1 MRIPPNLIADGDEH
15 ITPAQ
20 LTLVALSQES
30 IDALVTKVEGGAA
43 NVQDIYP
50 LAPLQEGILFHHLM
64 SGESDPYVLSGVL
77 AFRGREVM
85 ERFVSALQQVIDR
98 HDILRTGFFWEGLE
112 QPVQVVQRRATLPVS
127 VVELDAG
134 EGDIVRQLEARF
146 DSRGYRMDVSRAPL
160 MHVHAACD
168 GEHERWVARVLF
180 HHLSIDHTTLERV
193 IEEARAIGQGRVE
206 DLPRPAPFRN
216 FVAQARLG
224 VSEADHEAYFRA
236 KLGDI
241 DEPTAPFGLLSVQ
254 GDGREIAEAARTLK
268 PELSGAL
275 RGHARRLGV
284 SAASMMHVAWGL
296 VLSRTTGRQDV
307 VFGTVLFGRM
317 QGGAQSDRALGL
329 FINTLPVRMRV
340 AQTGVEASVKGT
352 HAQLAEL
359 MRHEHAPLVLA
370 QRCSGV
376 PAQTPLFTSLLN
388 YRYSKPKVAAAH
400 IADGIELL
408 DGHERTSYPLSVTV
422 DDHERDFTIVAK
434 VCERIG
440 PQRVCELM
448 ELALEQLTRALS
460 ANPGGE
466 LAELDVLPAAERT
479 QVLHGW
485 NETGRAYAR
494 DACLHQLFEAQV
506 SRTREAAAVICG
518 DETLSYT
525 DLDARANR
533 LAHYLR
539 GQGVGPDT
547 RVGLA
552 LGRGVEM
559 MTGLLAILK
568 AGGAYVPLDP
578 GYASERLRA
587 ILDDSRPAIVLADA
601 AGRTALDALAGAPP
615 IADLHADASRW
626 SALPSTPPRVE
637 GLTPRHLAYV
647 IYTSGSTGQPKG
659 VMVEHASVVNLWR
672 ALDEAIYR
680 THPSARRVSLNASI
694 AFDSLVKQWVQLLSG
709 RTLVVVP
716 EPVRFD
722 GRRLLDAIGRDRI
735 DVFDCTPSQLA
746 LIEGARGPED
756 EAYPQ
761 VTLVG
766 GEAIGEGM
774 WSELASAS
782 SRTYYNVYGPTE
794 CTVDATLARI
804 TAEHAPHIGG
814 PLANVRAYVLNERL
828 SPAPV
833 GVRGELYIGGAGV
846 ARGYLN
852 RPELTRERF
861 IDDPFVAGGRLYK
874 TGDLARWRTDGSLE
888 YLGRNDFQVKIR
900 GFRIELGEIEAQLA
914 KVTGVR
920 EVVVLARDSAAAV
933 HDSATEHA
941 TPNALSPSLETS
953 TATAAATA
961 TATATEKRL
970 VAYYTGDADVAA
982 LRAQAAQHLPSYMVP
997 SAYVRLDAWPLTP
1010 NGKLDRR
1017 ALPAPADDAYA
1028 RAEYEAPRGAKE
1040 EALAEIWRELLHVER
1055 VSRHDNFFELG
1066 GHSLLAVQLVSRLR
1080 QALSVEVALGTVF
1093 DAPVLSALAERLEA
1107 ENTAVL
1113 PPIPLAPRDGR
1124 IALSLAQQRL
1134 WFLTQLEGVS
1144 EAYHMSGAVRLD
1156 GPLNR
1161 EVLQRALNRIVM
1173 RHEALRTC
1181 FAREEGEPIQVIQP
1195 HADLTVS
1202 YHDLREA
1209 KSIRHEAENR
1219 EQRAKDLSQAHA
1231 SAPFDLS
1238 RDLPVRVLLLQLADE
1253 AHVVQVV
1260 MHHIASDGWSVG
1272 VFLQELSALYGSFIA
1287 EQGDP
1292 LAPLPLQYADY
1303 AAWQRRWLA
1312 SGQLEKQGA
1321 FWQTNLSGA
1330 PTLLELPT
1338 DRPRPPKQSHAGA
1351 SVEVKLGAALSER
1364 VKRLSQR
1371 HGVTPYM
1378 TLLSSWAAVLS
1389 RLSGQEE
1396 VVIGSPVAG
1405 RNRTEVEALIGFFV
1419 NTLALRLDLSSEP
1432 TVGELLK
1439 RTKAQVLSAQ
1449 AHQDLP
1455 FDQVVERVKP
1465 PRSTAHPPLFQ
1476 VMFVWQNM
1484 PAGELTIPGLTI
1496 RAVETPLQT
1505 AQFELTLSLREAG
1518 DDIVGHL
1525 NYASALFDES
1535 TVRRYVTYWRR
1546 LLEGMTAG
1554 AADQTIVGLPLLD
1567 EAERKQVVY
1576 AWNATERDYPI
1587 EQCIHQLF
1595 EAQVDR
1601 KPEAIALTF
1610 EGQRLSYAEL
1620 NARANRLAHYLQ
1632 GRGVGPDRLVAL
1644 CAERGIEM
1652 VVGLLAI
1659 LKAGG
1664 AYVPLDPAYASDR
1677 LRGIVEDSQPALV
1690 LADAVGRAAL
1700 GELDGALPVIDLE
1713 TDALR
1718 WREMPATN
1726 PEVASQH
1733 VHHLAYVIY
1742 TSGSTG
1748 RPKGVMVEHAQ
1759 VVRLFG
1765 ATQAWFGF
1773 DERDVWTL
1781 FHSHGFDFSVWEMW
1795 GALLHGGRLVIVPTE
1810 VTRTPSAFFALLC
1823 AEGVTVLNQTPSAFQ
1838 ALMSAQ
1844 EEREEAAGNIER
1856 ANVVAHRLRYVI
1868 FGGEALEPRTL
1879 ASWYARHG
1887 ERTQLVNMYG
1897 ITETTVHVTYCALR
1911 AEDAMRLGASPIG
1924 VRIPDL
1930 QLYVL
1935 DARREPVPMG
1945 VTGELY
1951 VGGAGVA
1958 RGYLNRPELTRE
1970 RFIDDPFVAGG
1981 RLYKTG
1987 DLARWRTDGSLE
1999 YLGRNDFQVKIR
2011 GFRIE
2016 LGEIEAQLAKV
2027 TGVREVVVLARDSA
2041 AEMRDNA
2048 TPNAPMPKSSS
2059 ETEKRLV
2066 AYYTGDADVAA
2077 LRAQAAQHLPSYM
2090 VPSAYVRLDAWP
2102 LTPNGKLDR
2111 RALPAPADDAYA
2123 RAEYEA
2129 PQGAKEEALAAIWRE
2144 LLHVERVS
2152 RHDNFF
2158 ELGGHSLLAI
2168 GVIERMRREGLHT
2181 DVRSIFNAQTLSDLA
2196 ARAQTDDRSIQA
2208 PPNLIPARATR
2219 ITPDMLPLVALTQT
2233 QIDMLAV
2240 QVEGGAANIQD
2251 IYPLAPLQ
2259 EGMVFHHLLHA
2270 ESDAYMEAYFVGFRT
2285 RARLDRF
2292 LDALRMIVDRH
2303 DILRTGFFW
2312 EGLEQPVQIVQ
2323 RRVRLP
2329 IEFVDLDPA
2338 DGDVLR
2344 QLEARHDPR
2353 AHRLDI
2359 RRPALLSCHAAHDP
2373 AAGRWLLCV
2382 MAHHLAIDNTSLKL
2396 LVAEEQ
2402 AIEQGGFDALPPAP
2416 SFRNFIAQIASGVDR
2431 REHEAFFSAML
2442 GDIDSPTH
2450 PFGLQ
2455 DVQGDGREI
2464 AEFQQRLSP
2473 ELSKAIRVCTRRLG
2487 VSPASLMH
2495 LAWAMVLSRATGR
2508 REAVFGTV
2516 LFGRMQGGE
2525 RGMGMF
2531 INTLPIRIDVDE
2543 RYVAECLA
2551 HTHERVVQLIYHE
2564 HAPLALALRCS
2575 GLPARQALFSSLLN
2589 YRHSEQAAR
2598 PPRDD
2603 DDIQYLDGNERTNY
2617 PLTVSIDDLG
2627 EAFSVTVQAR
2637 HPASPERIRA
2647 FMETA
2652 LEQLVRALDGT
2663 SGIAAPGVVMPRIAV
2678 RDIDVLP
2685 SEERHRLLVE
2695 WNDTA
2700 ADYPQD
2706 QCLHRLFEAQ
2716 AARHPDTIALIADGE
2731 PVGYAELNRRAN
2743 RLARHLSA
2751 RGLQPDQRVA
2761 ICIDRGIDM
2770 VVAMLAVLK
2779 AGGAYVPLDPAYPSE
2794 RLDYLLRD
2802 CAPVALLTHARL
2814 GASMQTRIVLA
2825 LARLDT
2831 GCALIDLESD
2841 ADAWRHERDDDP
2853 PPSGLTPR
2861 HLAYVIYTSG
2871 STGQPKGVMVEHRS
2885 VCNLVAWH
2893 AGAFDV
2899 GTGCRSASVAGVAFD
2914 ATTWEVWAALCNGG
2928 CLSLAPGDAA
2938 SDPQALLRW
2947 WRAQELDVGFLVT
2960 PLAELAYA
2968 TGQSNA
2974 GMRTLLIGGDRLSRW
2989 PDSMPPGQMLVNNY
3003 GPTEATVVATSGR
3016 LQPGEATPPI
3026 GRPIANT
3033 RVYVLDAWL
3042 RPAPIGVAGELY
3054 IGGVQVARGY
3064 LNRPELTRERFIDDP
3079 FVAGGRLYKT
3089 GDLARWRTDGSLEY
3103 LGRNDFQVKI
3113 RGFRIEL
3120 GEIEAQ
3126 LAKVAGVR
3134 EVVVLARDSAAE
3146 VHDSATEHATPN
3158 ALSPSP
3164 ETSTATAAATA
3175 TATAT
3180 EKRLVAYYKGDADVA
3195 ALRAQAA
3202 QHLPSY
3208 MVPSAY
3214 VRLDAWPLTPNGKLD
3229 RRALPAP
3236 ADDAYARAEYEA
3248 PQGAKEEALAA
3259 IWRELLHV
3267 ERVSRHD
3274 NFFELGGHSLLAVQL
3289 VSRLR
3294 QALSVEVAL
3303 GTVFDAPVLSALAE
3317 RLEAEN
3323 TAVLPPIPL
3332 TPRDGRIALS
3342 LAQQRLWF
3350 LTQLEGVS
3358 EAYHMSGAVRLDGP
3372 LNREVLQRALNRI
3385 VMRHEALR
3393 TCFAR
3398 EEGEPI
3404 QVIQPHAD
3412 LTVSYHDLR
3421 EAKSIRHE
3429 AGNREQRA
3437 KDLSQAHASA
3447 PFDLSR
3453 DLPVRVLLLQLADEA
3468 HVVQVVMHHIASDG
3482 WSVGVFLQELSALYG
3497 SFIAEQGDPLA
3508 PLPLQY
3514 ADYAAWQRR
3523 WLASGQLEK
3532 QGAFWQTNLSGAP
3545 TLLELPTDRPRP
3557 PKQLHAGASVEVKL
3571 GAALS
3576 ERVKRLSQ
3584 RHGVTPY
3591 MTLLSSWAAVLS
3603 RLSGQEEVVI
3613 GSPVAG
3619 RNRTEVEPLIG
3630 FFVNTLAL
3638 RLDLSSEPTV
3648 GELLKR
3654 TKAQVLSAQAHQDL
3668 PFDQVVERVKPPRST
3683 AHPPLFQVM
3692 FVWQNAHEG
3701 SLQIPGL
3708 RLSTWG
3714 DPLTMAPFELTL
3726 AVREHQDD
3734 IACTLTYATSLFD
3747 RATVERYLGHWLRQ
3761 LDAMA
3766 TDADPVVTGLP
3777 LLGEAERAQ
3786 VLHGWN
3792 ETGRAYARDAC
3803 LHQLFEAQ
3811 VSRTRE
3817 AAAVICGDET
3827 LSYTDLDARAN
3838 RLAHYLRGQGV
3849 GPDTRVGLALGRGVE
3864 MMTGLLAI
3872 LKAGGAYVPLDPGYA
3887 SERLRAILDDSRP
3900 AIVLADAAG
3909 RTALDALAGAP
3920 PIADLHADAS
3930 RWSALPST
3938 PPRVEGLT
3946 PRHLAYVIYTSGST
3960 GQPKGVMVEHASV
3973 VNLWRAL
3980 DEAIYRTHPSARRV
3994 SLNASIAFD
4003 SLVKQWV
4010 QLLSG
4015 RTLVVVPEPVRF
4027 DGRRLLDAIG
4037 RDRIDVFDCTPSQL
4051 ALIEGARGPEDEAFP
4066 QVTLVGGEAI
4076 GEGMWSELA
4085 SASSRTY
4092 YNVYGPTECTVDATL
4107 ARITAEHAPH
4117 IGGPLANVR
4126 AYVLNERLSPAPVG
4140 VRGELYIGGAGVAR
4154 GYLNR
4159 PELTRERFID
4169 DPFVA
4174 GGRLYR
4180 TGDLARWRTD
4190 GSLEYLGRNDFQVK
4204 IRGFRIELGEIEA
4217 QLAKVTGVR
4226 EVVVLARDSASA
4238 VHDSATE
4245 HAAPDALSPSLE
4257 TSTATA
4263 AATATATATAT
4274 EKRLV
4279 AYYTGDA
4286 DVAALRAQAAQ
4297 HLPSYM
4303 VPSAY
4308 VRLDAWP
4315 LTPNGKLDRRAL
4327 PAPADDAYARAEYEA
4342 PQGAKEEA
4350 LAEIWRDLLQVDR
4363 ISRHDNFFQLGG
4375 HSLLAISLG
4384 DMMRE
4389 RGLHADV
4396 RTLFNAET
4404 LAALAAQSG
4413 TDSIDVDVPPN
4424 LIPVGAARIT
4434 PDMLPLV
4441 ALTQPQID
4449 AIAQQVDGGATNVQD
4464 IYPLA
4469 PLQEGMLF
4477 HHLLHTQGDL
4487 YLEPHLLAFRTRER
4501 LERFLSALQCVIDR
4515 HDVLRTG
4522 FFWEGVPQPVQ
4533 VVWRRA
4539 RLPVEYVELP
4549 DSHGDVASQLEA
4561 RCDPRRHRIDIGR
4574 APLVHCH
4581 VAHDARNDRWVL
4593 GVLTHH
4599 LVSDHTTLALL
4610 AEEAQAFEQGRGDAL
4625 PPAVP
4630 FRNFVAHARL
4640 GTSEREHEAFFRE
4653 MLGDVDEPTAPFG
4666 LLDVQGD
4673 GSAIVEHRR
4682 ALAPG
4687 LSRSVRAHARRLGV
4701 SAASVMH
4708 VAWSLVLART
4718 ANRRDVVFGT
4728 VLFGRMQGGAHAHRT
4743 MGLFMNTLPV
4753 RIALDESDVETSLIA
4768 THDRLARLLRHEH
4781 APLALAQRCSAVP
4794 AQAPLFTSLLNYRYS
4809 PHEEQGD
4816 ATDDDVQ
4823 FIAARERNNYPLTM
4837 IVDDTG
4843 EGFALTAQV
4852 DASID
4857 AARVCAFMHTAL
4869 EQLVRALDDARGAVL
4884 AELDVLPADEHR
4896 CVVSACNDTDAEL
4909 PGVDFVDRR
4918 FEAQA
4923 ARTPEAIAVACGAHA
4938 LSYAALNR
4946 RANRLAHYLRAHG
4959 AGPERVVAL
4968 ALERS
4973 VDMMVGLLGILKSG
4987 SAYLPLDPAY
4997 PAERLAYIVDDAR
5010 PALLL
5015 TEAALRDDWR
5025 DAGAPVVLLDADG
5038 PAIDACPDHNP
5049 DAAAGR
5055 DARTL
5060 SSLAYVIYTSGST
5073 GRPKGVMIE
5082 HRNLANLLGAMGEQP
5097 GIGAHDVL
5105 LAVTSLSFDI
5115 AALEL
5120 FLPLLHG
5127 ARAVIAARDDAADPA
5142 RLAHLIESS
5151 GASLMQATPSTW
5163 RMLAQHGWPRS
5174 ARPLTLLCG
5183 GEALPPA
5190 LAERLLAHVPAIW
5203 NLYGP
5208 TETTVWSTV
5217 RRVTTPV
5224 VDIGGPIA
5232 NTQVYVLDERLRPA
5246 PIGVA
5251 GELYIGGAGVARG
5264 YLNRPELT
5272 RERFVDDP
5280 FRRGGRL
5287 YRTGD
5292 LARRRADG
5300 NLEYLGRNDFQVKIR
5315 GFRIELG
5322 EIEAQLAKA
5331 HGVQGVALAAR
5342 DTPTADKRLVA
5353 YYVGDASA
5361 AALRE
5366 HAAARL
5372 PAYMVPAAYVRL
5384 AAWPLTPNGKLDR
5397 AALPAPDD
5405 EAYARAEYEAPR
5417 GEHECKLAAIWR
5429 AVLQVERIG
5438 RHDDFFELGGH
5449 SLLAVRAVTAM
5460 RDAFGSDTSLRD
5472 LFARPVLKDL
5482 AEHASTAARARD
5494 AAIPKAARGEPAPM
5508 SFAQQRLWFL
5518 ARMGGLGD
5526 AYHMP
5531 IAVRLRGALD
5541 VDALQRALSRI
5552 VSRHDALRTTFAL
5565 EGEQPVQRVHA
5576 DDGAGLRLRIDD
5588 LRGCADAGARRARI
5602 LAGQASEPFD
5612 LARGPLVRGALVREA
5627 DDVHT
5632 LCVTIH
5638 HIVSDGWSIDVFC
5651 RELSELYRA
5660 FAGGRPDPLPP
5671 LPVQYADYAAWQQRG
5686 IGGAAL
5692 HAQAE
5697 YWRDALAGAPTLLEL
5712 PTDRPRPPQP
5722 DYAGAT
5728 VGLALDA
5735 PLTAGLRALARRH
5748 GATLFMTV
5756 FAAWSVLLSRLSRQT
5771 DVVIGTPS
5779 ANRGHAQIEGL
5790 IGFFVNTIAL
5800 RVDLD
5805 GAPTVAELLAR
5816 VKARTLAA
5824 QQHQDIPFEHVV
5836 ERVQPARSLSHSPV
5850 FQAMFAWQHAS
5861 RGEMRLEGLRAEP
5874 LDDAARTIAKFDL
5887 TLSLRESGDAIDGG
5901 LEYASALF
5909 ERATIERFA
5918 GYLRRLL
5925 EGMVAD
5931 DTQRVDALPMLSRD
5945 ERRDLIE
5952 RRNATA
5958 RPYPANS
5965 GVHRLFEA
5973 QAARTPDATAIVDG
5987 ATTLDYRA
5995 LDARANRIA
6004 HALAHAGV
6012 RAGDRVAL
6020 HLEPSIGLVAAQLA
6034 VLKLGAAYVPVD
6046 VGNPPARK
6054 AFVAQDSGARLVLG
6068 DAALDWPAAAGVP
6081 QRDLAALLAGPWP
6094 SDAPARAPQCGGD
6107 TPAYVMYTSGSSGQP
6122 KGVLVTHRGI
6132 ARLAVNSGYATFDAS
6147 DRFAFASNPAFDAST
6162 FEVWTAL
6169 LNGASIGIVKRDDLL
6184 DLGALAGKL
6193 SSIGV
6198 TCLFLTT
6205 ALFNRCVSFD
6215 PAMFARLRC
6224 VISGGERADPAVYR
6238 KVMEA
6243 GPPRH
6248 LLNAYGPTE
6257 TTTFAAVW
6265 EAEPRTLAAQAAPIG
6280 RPIGNT
6286 SVYVLDA
6293 YGAPVPVG
6301 VTGEIHIGG
6310 PGVAQ
6315 GYLNRPALSAER
6327 FVRDPFVGGDA
6338 RMYRTGDLGRW
6349 RPDGMLDCIGRAD
6362 FQVKIRGFRIELGEI
6377 EACLL
6382 EHGALAQA
6390 AVLARDDGGDGGK
6403 TLVAYYV
6410 PRAGHEDGA
6419 PALRAHL
6426 AARLPEYMVPAAY
6439 VRLPAMP
6446 LTPNGKLERRAL
6458 PAPDERSYVRRD
6470 YAAPQ
6475 GEIETTLA
6483 RIWAELFGIERVGRH
6498 DGFFELGGHSLLAV
6512 RMVARVHDVL
6522 GVEVPLRALFADPV
6536 LHVFASAVARAS
6548 TRQASSNLVAF
6559 RSAGTAAPLF
6569 FIHSGL
6575 GEIGFVGDLLPGIAP
6590 EIPVY
6595 GFAAVGFLAGETPHA
6610 TIEEMAAQYV
6620 DAMRRVQP
6628 HGPYRLAGWCAGG
6641 NIAFE
6646 MAHQLI
6652 AADETVEFLCMI
6664 DSPTSAPIDR
6674 SVTACVLARIPDDI
6688 PEALRTRLHALGDAF
6703 DVRGMLHA
6711 CQAAGMLPIDLPTGL
6726 MERHVAVQYAIKHA
6740 KLNYVPPRL
6749 PVDVIHFVAQD
6760 EPMWRNGWAMD
6771 GWHDVADRVICL
6783 PASGDHMTMVAA
6795 PHAEQLGRRITE
6807 ALAVH
6812 GGPRADGAERGYA
6825 PRIAI
6830 QTAPR
6835 DARAPTLFCIPGAG
6849 ASVTTFST
6857 LARHL
6862 PATFSVDGLQ
6872 PRGLCGTMVPYLDVE
6887 TAARA
6892 YLRSIRKAAPRGPYH
6907 LVGHSFGGWVAYE
6920 IACRLQEQGE
6930 RVATLMLLDT
6940 ERPGATDIV
6949 RGRKTRVDALA
6960 KLVELYEMH
6969 LGRPLGVSRDD
6980 LAALAHDAQIEHLR
6994 AALVRAKILPPSV
7007 HPNVLLGVVRVL
7019 EMNVNTPYRPAG
7031 LYAGTMHVVL
7041 IANAKADADLDAWR
7055 DEQAEQWRGLADDV
7069 RIVRAGGNHMTMLQP
7084 PHAASIAAL
7093 LERTA
7098 GAPARLA
7105 QVH

>member
-1 MRIPPNLIADGDEH
+1 MPVGMLPLLDEAERKQVVYAWNATERDYPIEQCIHQLFEAQVDRKPEAIALTFDGRRLSYAELNARANRLAHYLQARGVGPDRLVALCAERGIEMVVGLLAILKAGGAYVPLDPSHPPERLRRMLDDTNPVAVLVDDIGADALASFESHVAARSPRVHLSRDIAQWRACSPANPPTPRERAARRLAYVIYTSGSSGEPKGVMNEHRGVVNRLWWMQQTYALDERDAVLQKTPFSFDVSVWEFFWPLMSGARLVIAKPEGHKDPAYLSELIDRERVTTLHFVPSMLQAFLEDEGAARGCGSVKRVMCSGEALPPSLVKRFYRCLPDARLHNLYGPTEAAVDVTAWACDAEEGGASVPIGRPIANTRIYVLDGYGQPVPRGVAGELYIGGVQVARGYLNRPELTRERFVDDPFVAGGRLYKTGDLARWRTDGSLEYLGRNDFQVKIRGFRIELGEIEAQLAKVAGVRETVVLARDSGSPAGEKRLVAYYTGNADVAALREQATRHLPAYMVPSAYVRLDAWPLTPNGKLDRRALPAPADDAYARAEYEAPQGAKEEALAAIWKDLLPVERISRHDNFFELGGHSLLVIGLSEKLRAAGLHADVRVVYRASTLADLAAHLGTDNQDIRIPLNLIADGDEH

-127 VVELDAG
+127 VVELDAR

-254 GDGREIAEAARTLK
+254 GDGREIAEAARRLK

-317 QGGAQSDRALGL
+317 QGGAQSARALGL

-340 AQTGVEASVKGT
+340 AQTGVEASVKET

-400 IADGIELL
+400 IADGVELL
-408 DGHERTSYPLSVTV
+408 DGHERTSYPLSMTV

-506 SRTREAAAVICG
+506 SRTPEAAAVICG

-547 RVGLA
+547 RVGVA

-861 IDDPFVAGGRLYK
+861 IDDPFVAGGRLYR
-874 TGDLARWRTDGSLE
+874 TGDLARWRTDGRLE

-933 HDSATEHA
+933 
-941 TPNALSPSLETS
+941 
-953 TATAAATA
+953 
-961 TATATEKRL
+961 R
-970 VAYYTGDADVAA
+970 
-982 LRAQAAQHLPSYMVP
+982 
-997 SAYVRLDAWPLTP
+997 
-1010 NGKLDRR
+1010 
-1017 ALPAPADDAYA
+1017 
-1028 RAEYEAPRGAKE
+1028 
-1040 EALAEIWRELLHVER
+1040 
-1055 VSRHDNFFELG
+1055 
-1066 GHSLLAVQLVSRLR
+1066 
-1080 QALSVEVALGTVF
+1080 
-1093 DAPVLSALAERLEA
+1093 
-1107 ENTAVL
+1107 
-1113 PPIPLAPRDGR
+1113 
-1124 IALSLAQQRL
+1124 
-1134 WFLTQLEGVS
+1134 
-1144 EAYHMSGAVRLD
+1144 
-1156 GPLNR
+1156 
-1161 EVLQRALNRIVM
+1161 
-1173 RHEALRTC
+1173 
-1181 FAREEGEPIQVIQP
+1181 
-1195 HADLTVS
+1195 
-1202 YHDLREA
+1202 
-1209 KSIRHEAENR
+1209 
-1219 EQRAKDLSQAHA
+1219 
-1231 SAPFDLS
+1231 
-1238 RDLPVRVLLLQLADE
+1238 
-1253 AHVVQVV
+1253 
-1260 MHHIASDGWSVG
+1260 
-1272 VFLQELSALYGSFIA
+1272 
-1287 EQGDP
+1287 
-1292 LAPLPLQYADY
+1292 
-1303 AAWQRRWLA
+1303 
-1312 SGQLEKQGA
+1312 
-1321 FWQTNLSGA
+1321 
-1330 PTLLELPT
+1330 
-1338 DRPRPPKQSHAGA
+1338 
-1351 SVEVKLGAALSER
+1351 
-1364 VKRLSQR
+1364 
-1371 HGVTPYM
+1371 
-1378 TLLSSWAAVLS
+1378 
-1389 RLSGQEE
+1389 
-1396 VVIGSPVAG
+1396 
-1405 RNRTEVEALIGFFV
+1405 
-1419 NTLALRLDLSSEP
+1419 
-1432 TVGELLK
+1432 
-1439 RTKAQVLSAQ
+1439 
-1449 AHQDLP
+1449 
-1455 FDQVVERVKP
+1455 
-1465 PRSTAHPPLFQ
+1465 
-1476 VMFVWQNM
+1476 
-1484 PAGELTIPGLTI
+1484 
-1496 RAVETPLQT
+1496 
-1505 AQFELTLSLREAG
+1505 
-1518 DDIVGHL
+1518 
-1525 NYASALFDES
+1525 
-1535 TVRRYVTYWRR
+1535 
-1546 LLEGMTAG
+1546 
-1554 AADQTIVGLPLLD
+1554 
-1567 EAERKQVVY
+1567 
-1576 AWNATERDYPI
+1576 
-1587 EQCIHQLF
+1587 
-1595 EAQVDR
+1595 
-1601 KPEAIALTF
+1601 
-1610 EGQRLSYAEL
+1610 
-1620 NARANRLAHYLQ
+1620 
-1632 GRGVGPDRLVAL
+1632 
-1644 CAERGIEM
+1644 
-1652 VVGLLAI
+1652 
-1659 LKAGG
+1659 
-1664 AYVPLDPAYASDR
+1664 
-1677 LRGIVEDSQPALV
+1677 
-1690 LADAVGRAAL
+1690 
-1700 GELDGALPVIDLE
+1700 
-1713 TDALR
+1713 
-1718 WREMPATN
+1718 
-1726 PEVASQH
+1726 
-1733 VHHLAYVIY
+1733 
-1742 TSGSTG
+1742 
-1748 RPKGVMVEHAQ
+1748 
-1759 VVRLFG
+1759 
-1765 ATQAWFGF
+1765 
-1773 DERDVWTL
+1773 
-1781 FHSHGFDFSVWEMW
+1781 
-1795 GALLHGGRLVIVPTE
+1795 
-1810 VTRTPSAFFALLC
+1810 
-1823 AEGVTVLNQTPSAFQ
+1823 
-1838 ALMSAQ
+1838 
-1844 EEREEAAGNIER
+1844 
-1856 ANVVAHRLRYVI
+1856 
-1868 FGGEALEPRTL
+1868 
-1879 ASWYARHG
+1879 
-1887 ERTQLVNMYG
+1887 
-1897 ITETTVHVTYCALR
+1897 
-1911 AEDAMRLGASPIG
+1911 
-1924 VRIPDL
+1924 
-1930 QLYVL
+1930 
-1935 DARREPVPMG
+1935 
-1945 VTGELY
+1945 
-1951 VGGAGVA
+1951 
-1958 RGYLNRPELTRE
+1958 
-1970 RFIDDPFVAGG
+1970 
-1981 RLYKTG
+1981 
-1987 DLARWRTDGSLE
+1987 
-1999 YLGRNDFQVKIR
+1999 
-2011 GFRIE
+2011 
-2016 LGEIEAQLAKV
+2016 
-2027 TGVREVVVLARDSA
+2027 
-2041 AEMRDNA
+2041 
-2048 TPNAPMPKSSS
+2048 
-2059 ETEKRLV
+2059 
-2066 AYYTGDADVAA
+2066 
-2077 LRAQAAQHLPSYM
+2077 
-2090 VPSAYVRLDAWP
+2090 
-2102 LTPNGKLDR
+2102 
-2111 RALPAPADDAYA
+2111 
-2123 RAEYEA
+2123 
-2129 PQGAKEEALAAIWRE
+2129 
-2144 LLHVERVS
+2144 
-2152 RHDNFF
+2152 
-2158 ELGGHSLLAI
+2158 
-2168 GVIERMRREGLHT
+2168 
-2181 DVRSIFNAQTLSDLA
+2181 
-2196 ARAQTDDRSIQA
+2196 
-2208 PPNLIPARATR
+2208 
-2219 ITPDMLPLVALTQT
+2219 
-2233 QIDMLAV
+2233 
-2240 QVEGGAANIQD
+2240 
-2251 IYPLAPLQ
+2251 
-2259 EGMVFHHLLHA
+2259 
-2270 ESDAYMEAYFVGFRT
+2270 
-2285 RARLDRF
+2285 
-2292 LDALRMIVDRH
+2292 
-2303 DILRTGFFW
+2303 
-2312 EGLEQPVQIVQ
+2312 
-2323 RRVRLP
+2323 
-2329 IEFVDLDPA
+2329 
-2338 DGDVLR
+2338 
-2344 QLEARHDPR
+2344 
-2353 AHRLDI
+2353 
-2359 RRPALLSCHAAHDP
+2359 
-2373 AAGRWLLCV
+2373 
-2382 MAHHLAIDNTSLKL
+2382 
-2396 LVAEEQ
+2396 
-2402 AIEQGGFDALPPAP
+2402 
-2416 SFRNFIAQIASGVDR
+2416 
-2431 REHEAFFSAML
+2431 
-2442 GDIDSPTH
+2442 
-2450 PFGLQ
+2450 
-2455 DVQGDGREI
+2455 
-2464 AEFQQRLSP
+2464 
-2473 ELSKAIRVCTRRLG
+2473 
-2487 VSPASLMH
+2487 
-2495 LAWAMVLSRATGR
+2495 
-2508 REAVFGTV
+2508 
-2516 LFGRMQGGE
+2516 
-2525 RGMGMF
+2525 
-2531 INTLPIRIDVDE
+2531 
-2543 RYVAECLA
+2543 
-2551 HTHERVVQLIYHE
+2551 
-2564 HAPLALALRCS
+2564 
-2575 GLPARQALFSSLLN
+2575 
-2589 YRHSEQAAR
+2589 
-2598 PPRDD
+2598 
-2603 DDIQYLDGNERTNY
+2603 
-2617 PLTVSIDDLG
+2617 
-2627 EAFSVTVQAR
+2627 
-2637 HPASPERIRA
+2637 
-2647 FMETA
+2647 
-2652 LEQLVRALDGT
+2652 
-2663 SGIAAPGVVMPRIAV
+2663 
-2678 RDIDVLP
+2678 
-2685 SEERHRLLVE
+2685 
-2695 WNDTA
+2695 
-2700 ADYPQD
+2700 
-2706 QCLHRLFEAQ
+2706 
-2716 AARHPDTIALIADGE
+2716 
-2731 PVGYAELNRRAN
+2731 
-2743 RLARHLSA
+2743 
-2751 RGLQPDQRVA
+2751 
-2761 ICIDRGIDM
+2761 
-2770 VVAMLAVLK
+2770 
-2779 AGGAYVPLDPAYPSE
+2779 
-2794 RLDYLLRD
+2794 
-2802 CAPVALLTHARL
+2802 
-2814 GASMQTRIVLA
+2814 
-2825 LARLDT
+2825 
-2831 GCALIDLESD
+2831 
-2841 ADAWRHERDDDP
+2841 
-2853 PPSGLTPR
+2853 
-2861 HLAYVIYTSG
+2861 
-2871 STGQPKGVMVEHRS
+2871 
-2885 VCNLVAWH
+2885 
-2893 AGAFDV
+2893 
-2899 GTGCRSASVAGVAFD
+2899 
-2914 ATTWEVWAALCNGG
+2914 
-2928 CLSLAPGDAA
+2928 
-2938 SDPQALLRW
+2938 
-2947 WRAQELDVGFLVT
+2947 
-2960 PLAELAYA
+2960 
-2968 TGQSNA
+2968 
-2974 GMRTLLIGGDRLSRW
+2974 
-2989 PDSMPPGQMLVNNY
+2989 
-3003 GPTEATVVATSGR
+3003 
-3016 LQPGEATPPI
+3016 
-3026 GRPIANT
+3026 
-3033 RVYVLDAWL
+3033 
-3042 RPAPIGVAGELY
+3042 
-3054 IGGVQVARGY
+3054 
-3064 LNRPELTRERFIDDP
+3064 
-3079 FVAGGRLYKT
+3079 
-3089 GDLARWRTDGSLEY
+3089 
-3103 LGRNDFQVKI
+3103 
-3113 RGFRIEL
+3113 
-3120 GEIEAQ
+3120 
-3126 LAKVAGVR
+3126 
-3134 EVVVLARDSAAE
+3134 
-3146 VHDSATEHATPN
+3146 DSATEHATPN

-3180 EKRLVAYYKGDADVA
+3180 
-3195 ALRAQAA
+3195 
-3202 QHLPSY
+3202 
-3208 MVPSAY
+3208 
-3214 VRLDAWPLTPNGKLD
+3214 
-3229 RRALPAP
+3229 AP
-3236 ADDAYARAEYEA
+3236 
-3248 PQGAKEEALAA
+3248 
-3259 IWRELLHV
+3259 
-3267 ERVSRHD
+3267 
-3274 NFFELGGHSLLAVQL
+3274 
-3289 VSRLR
+3289 
-3294 QALSVEVAL
+3294 
-3303 GTVFDAPVLSALAE
+3303 
-3317 RLEAEN
+3317 
-3323 TAVLPPIPL
+3323 
-3332 TPRDGRIALS
+3332 
-3342 LAQQRLWF
+3342 
-3350 LTQLEGVS
+3350 
-3358 EAYHMSGAVRLDGP
+3358 
-3372 LNREVLQRALNRI
+3372 
-3385 VMRHEALR
+3385 
-3393 TCFAR
+3393 
-3398 EEGEPI
+3398 
-3404 QVIQPHAD
+3404 
-3412 LTVSYHDLR
+3412 
-3421 EAKSIRHE
+3421 
-3429 AGNREQRA
+3429 
-3437 KDLSQAHASA
+3437 
-3447 PFDLSR
+3447 
-3453 DLPVRVLLLQLADEA
+3453 
-3468 HVVQVVMHHIASDG
+3468 
-3482 WSVGVFLQELSALYG
+3482 
-3497 SFIAEQGDPLA
+3497 
-3508 PLPLQY
+3508 
-3514 ADYAAWQRR
+3514 
-3523 WLASGQLEK
+3523 
-3532 QGAFWQTNLSGAP
+3532 
-3545 TLLELPTDRPRP
+3545 
-3557 PKQLHAGASVEVKL
+3557 
-3571 GAALS
+3571 
-3576 ERVKRLSQ
+3576 
-3584 RHGVTPY
+3584 
-3591 MTLLSSWAAVLS
+3591 
-3603 RLSGQEEVVI
+3603 
-3613 GSPVAG
+3613 
-3619 RNRTEVEPLIG
+3619 
-3630 FFVNTLAL
+3630 
-3638 RLDLSSEPTV
+3638 
-3648 GELLKR
+3648 
-3654 TKAQVLSAQAHQDL
+3654 
-3668 PFDQVVERVKPPRST
+3668 
-3683 AHPPLFQVM
+3683 
-3692 FVWQNAHEG
+3692 
-3701 SLQIPGL
+3701 
-3708 RLSTWG
+3708 
-3714 DPLTMAPFELTL
+3714 
-3726 AVREHQDD
+3726 
-3734 IACTLTYATSLFD
+3734 
-3747 RATVERYLGHWLRQ
+3747 
-3761 LDAMA
+3761 
-3766 TDADPVVTGLP
+3766 
-3777 LLGEAERAQ
+3777 
-3786 VLHGWN
+3786 
-3792 ETGRAYARDAC
+3792 
-3803 LHQLFEAQ
+3803 
-3811 VSRTRE
+3811 
-3817 AAAVICGDET
+3817 
-3827 LSYTDLDARAN
+3827 
-3838 RLAHYLRGQGV
+3838 
-3849 GPDTRVGLALGRGVE
+3849 
-3864 MMTGLLAI
+3864 
-3872 LKAGGAYVPLDPGYA
+3872 
-3887 SERLRAILDDSRP
+3887 
-3900 AIVLADAAG
+3900 
-3909 RTALDALAGAP
+3909 
-3920 PIADLHADAS
+3920 
-3930 RWSALPST
+3930 
-3938 PPRVEGLT
+3938 
-3946 PRHLAYVIYTSGST
+3946 
-3960 GQPKGVMVEHASV
+3960 
-3973 VNLWRAL
+3973 
-3980 DEAIYRTHPSARRV
+3980 
-3994 SLNASIAFD
+3994 
-4003 SLVKQWV
+4003 
-4010 QLLSG
+4010 
-4015 RTLVVVPEPVRF
+4015 
-4027 DGRRLLDAIG
+4027 
-4037 RDRIDVFDCTPSQL
+4037 
-4051 ALIEGARGPEDEAFP
+4051 
-4066 QVTLVGGEAI
+4066 
-4076 GEGMWSELA
+4076 
-4085 SASSRTY
+4085 
-4092 YNVYGPTECTVDATL
+4092 
-4107 ARITAEHAPH
+4107 
-4117 IGGPLANVR
+4117 
-4126 AYVLNERLSPAPVG
+4126 
-4140 VRGELYIGGAGVAR
+4140 
-4154 GYLNR
+4154 
-4159 PELTRERFID
+4159 
-4169 DPFVA
+4169 
-4174 GGRLYR
+4174 
-4180 TGDLARWRTD
+4180 
-4190 GSLEYLGRNDFQVK
+4190 
-4204 IRGFRIELGEIEA
+4204 
-4217 QLAKVTGVR
+4217 
-4226 EVVVLARDSASA
+4226 
-4238 VHDSATE
+4238 
-4245 HAAPDALSPSLE
+4245 
-4257 TSTATA
+4257 
-4263 AATATATATAT
+4263 

-4350 LAEIWRDLLQVDR
+4350 LAEIWRDLLQVDQ

-4610 AEEAQAFEQGRGDAL
+4610 AEEAQAFEQGCGDAL

-5015 TEAALRDDWR
+5015 TEAARRDDWR
-5025 DAGAPVVLLDADG
+5025 DAGVPVVLLDADG

-5049 DAAAGR
+5049 DDAGR

-5494 AAIPKAARGEPAPM
+5494 AAIPKVARGEPAPM

-5660 FAGGRPDPLPP
+5660 FAGGQPDPLPP

-5756 FAAWSVLLSRLSRQT
+5756 LAAWSVLLSRLSRQT

-6238 KVMEA
+6238 KVLEA

>member
-1 MRIPPNLIADGDEH
+1 MTAWACDAEEGGASVPIGRPIANTRIYVLDGYGQPVPRGVAGELYIGGVQVARGYLNRPELTRERFVDDPFVAGGRLYKTGDLARWRTDGSLEYLGRNDFQVKIRGFRIELGEIEAQLAKVAGVRETVVLARDSGSPAGEKRLVAYYTGNADVAALREQATRHLPAYMVPSAYVRLDAWPLTPNGKLDRRALPAPADDAYARAEYEAPQGAKEEALAAIWKDLLPVERISRHDNFFELGGHSLLVIGLSEKLRAAGLHADVRVVYRASTLADLAAHLGTDNQDIRIPPNLIADGDEH

-254 GDGREIAEAARTLK
+254 GDGREIAEAARRLK

-506 SRTREAAAVICG
+506 SRTPEAAAVICG

-774 WSELASAS
+774 WSELASVS

-920 EVVVLARDSAAAV
+920 EVVVLARDSA
-933 HDSATEHA
+933 
-941 TPNALSPSLETS
+941 
-953 TATAAATA
+953 
-961 TATATEKRL
+961 
-970 VAYYTGDADVAA
+970 
-982 LRAQAAQHLPSYMVP
+982 
-997 SAYVRLDAWPLTP
+997 
-1010 NGKLDRR
+1010 
-1017 ALPAPADDAYA
+1017 
-1028 RAEYEAPRGAKE
+1028 
-1040 EALAEIWRELLHVER
+1040 
-1055 VSRHDNFFELG
+1055 
-1066 GHSLLAVQLVSRLR
+1066 
-1080 QALSVEVALGTVF
+1080 
-1093 DAPVLSALAERLEA
+1093 
-1107 ENTAVL
+1107 
-1113 PPIPLAPRDGR
+1113 
-1124 IALSLAQQRL
+1124 
-1134 WFLTQLEGVS
+1134 
-1144 EAYHMSGAVRLD
+1144 
-1156 GPLNR
+1156 
-1161 EVLQRALNRIVM
+1161 
-1173 RHEALRTC
+1173 
-1181 FAREEGEPIQVIQP
+1181 
-1195 HADLTVS
+1195 
-1202 YHDLREA
+1202 
-1209 KSIRHEAENR
+1209 
-1219 EQRAKDLSQAHA
+1219 
-1231 SAPFDLS
+1231 
-1238 RDLPVRVLLLQLADE
+1238 
-1253 AHVVQVV
+1253 
-1260 MHHIASDGWSVG
+1260 
-1272 VFLQELSALYGSFIA
+1272 
-1287 EQGDP
+1287 
-1292 LAPLPLQYADY
+1292 
-1303 AAWQRRWLA
+1303 
-1312 SGQLEKQGA
+1312 
-1321 FWQTNLSGA
+1321 
-1330 PTLLELPT
+1330 
-1338 DRPRPPKQSHAGA
+1338 
-1351 SVEVKLGAALSER
+1351 
-1364 VKRLSQR
+1364 
-1371 HGVTPYM
+1371 
-1378 TLLSSWAAVLS
+1378 
-1389 RLSGQEE
+1389 
-1396 VVIGSPVAG
+1396 
-1405 RNRTEVEALIGFFV
+1405 
-1419 NTLALRLDLSSEP
+1419 
-1432 TVGELLK
+1432 
-1439 RTKAQVLSAQ
+1439 
-1449 AHQDLP
+1449 
-1455 FDQVVERVKP
+1455 
-1465 PRSTAHPPLFQ
+1465 
-1476 VMFVWQNM
+1476 
-1484 PAGELTIPGLTI
+1484 
-1496 RAVETPLQT
+1496 
-1505 AQFELTLSLREAG
+1505 
-1518 DDIVGHL
+1518 
-1525 NYASALFDES
+1525 
-1535 TVRRYVTYWRR
+1535 
-1546 LLEGMTAG
+1546 
-1554 AADQTIVGLPLLD
+1554 
-1567 EAERKQVVY
+1567 
-1576 AWNATERDYPI
+1576 
-1587 EQCIHQLF
+1587 
-1595 EAQVDR
+1595 
-1601 KPEAIALTF
+1601 
-1610 EGQRLSYAEL
+1610 
-1620 NARANRLAHYLQ
+1620 
-1632 GRGVGPDRLVAL
+1632 
-1644 CAERGIEM
+1644 
-1652 VVGLLAI
+1652 
-1659 LKAGG
+1659 
-1664 AYVPLDPAYASDR
+1664 
-1677 LRGIVEDSQPALV
+1677 
-1690 LADAVGRAAL
+1690 
-1700 GELDGALPVIDLE
+1700 
-1713 TDALR
+1713 
-1718 WREMPATN
+1718 
-1726 PEVASQH
+1726 
-1733 VHHLAYVIY
+1733 
-1742 TSGSTG
+1742 
-1748 RPKGVMVEHAQ
+1748 
-1759 VVRLFG
+1759 
-1765 ATQAWFGF
+1765 
-1773 DERDVWTL
+1773 
-1781 FHSHGFDFSVWEMW
+1781 
-1795 GALLHGGRLVIVPTE
+1795 
-1810 VTRTPSAFFALLC
+1810 
-1823 AEGVTVLNQTPSAFQ
+1823 
-1838 ALMSAQ
+1838 
-1844 EEREEAAGNIER
+1844 
-1856 ANVVAHRLRYVI
+1856 
-1868 FGGEALEPRTL
+1868 
-1879 ASWYARHG
+1879 
-1887 ERTQLVNMYG
+1887 
-1897 ITETTVHVTYCALR
+1897 
-1911 AEDAMRLGASPIG
+1911 
-1924 VRIPDL
+1924 
-1930 QLYVL
+1930 
-1935 DARREPVPMG
+1935 
-1945 VTGELY
+1945 
-1951 VGGAGVA
+1951 
-1958 RGYLNRPELTRE
+1958 
-1970 RFIDDPFVAGG
+1970 
-1981 RLYKTG
+1981 
-1987 DLARWRTDGSLE
+1987 
-1999 YLGRNDFQVKIR
+1999 
-2011 GFRIE
+2011 
-2016 LGEIEAQLAKV
+2016 
-2027 TGVREVVVLARDSA
+2027 
-2041 AEMRDNA
+2041 
-2048 TPNAPMPKSSS
+2048 
-2059 ETEKRLV
+2059 
-2066 AYYTGDADVAA
+2066 
-2077 LRAQAAQHLPSYM
+2077 
-2090 VPSAYVRLDAWP
+2090 
-2102 LTPNGKLDR
+2102 
-2111 RALPAPADDAYA
+2111 
-2123 RAEYEA
+2123 
-2129 PQGAKEEALAAIWRE
+2129 
-2144 LLHVERVS
+2144 
-2152 RHDNFF
+2152 
-2158 ELGGHSLLAI
+2158 
-2168 GVIERMRREGLHT
+2168 
-2181 DVRSIFNAQTLSDLA
+2181 
-2196 ARAQTDDRSIQA
+2196 
-2208 PPNLIPARATR
+2208 
-2219 ITPDMLPLVALTQT
+2219 
-2233 QIDMLAV
+2233 
-2240 QVEGGAANIQD
+2240 
-2251 IYPLAPLQ
+2251 
-2259 EGMVFHHLLHA
+2259 
-2270 ESDAYMEAYFVGFRT
+2270 
-2285 RARLDRF
+2285 
-2292 LDALRMIVDRH
+2292 
-2303 DILRTGFFW
+2303 
-2312 EGLEQPVQIVQ
+2312 
-2323 RRVRLP
+2323 
-2329 IEFVDLDPA
+2329 
-2338 DGDVLR
+2338 
-2344 QLEARHDPR
+2344 
-2353 AHRLDI
+2353 
-2359 RRPALLSCHAAHDP
+2359 
-2373 AAGRWLLCV
+2373 
-2382 MAHHLAIDNTSLKL
+2382 
-2396 LVAEEQ
+2396 
-2402 AIEQGGFDALPPAP
+2402 
-2416 SFRNFIAQIASGVDR
+2416 
-2431 REHEAFFSAML
+2431 
-2442 GDIDSPTH
+2442 
-2450 PFGLQ
+2450 
-2455 DVQGDGREI
+2455 
-2464 AEFQQRLSP
+2464 
-2473 ELSKAIRVCTRRLG
+2473 
-2487 VSPASLMH
+2487 
-2495 LAWAMVLSRATGR
+2495 
-2508 REAVFGTV
+2508 
-2516 LFGRMQGGE
+2516 
-2525 RGMGMF
+2525 
-2531 INTLPIRIDVDE
+2531 
-2543 RYVAECLA
+2543 
-2551 HTHERVVQLIYHE
+2551 
-2564 HAPLALALRCS
+2564 
-2575 GLPARQALFSSLLN
+2575 
-2589 YRHSEQAAR
+2589 
-2598 PPRDD
+2598 
-2603 DDIQYLDGNERTNY
+2603 
-2617 PLTVSIDDLG
+2617 
-2627 EAFSVTVQAR
+2627 
-2637 HPASPERIRA
+2637 
-2647 FMETA
+2647 
-2652 LEQLVRALDGT
+2652 
-2663 SGIAAPGVVMPRIAV
+2663 
-2678 RDIDVLP
+2678 
-2685 SEERHRLLVE
+2685 
-2695 WNDTA
+2695 
-2700 ADYPQD
+2700 
-2706 QCLHRLFEAQ
+2706 
-2716 AARHPDTIALIADGE
+2716 
-2731 PVGYAELNRRAN
+2731 
-2743 RLARHLSA
+2743 
-2751 RGLQPDQRVA
+2751 
-2761 ICIDRGIDM
+2761 
-2770 VVAMLAVLK
+2770 
-2779 AGGAYVPLDPAYPSE
+2779 
-2794 RLDYLLRD
+2794 
-2802 CAPVALLTHARL
+2802 
-2814 GASMQTRIVLA
+2814 
-2825 LARLDT
+2825 
-2831 GCALIDLESD
+2831 
-2841 ADAWRHERDDDP
+2841 
-2853 PPSGLTPR
+2853 
-2861 HLAYVIYTSG
+2861 
-2871 STGQPKGVMVEHRS
+2871 
-2885 VCNLVAWH
+2885 
-2893 AGAFDV
+2893 
-2899 GTGCRSASVAGVAFD
+2899 
-2914 ATTWEVWAALCNGG
+2914 
-2928 CLSLAPGDAA
+2928 
-2938 SDPQALLRW
+2938 
-2947 WRAQELDVGFLVT
+2947 
-2960 PLAELAYA
+2960 
-2968 TGQSNA
+2968 
-2974 GMRTLLIGGDRLSRW
+2974 
-2989 PDSMPPGQMLVNNY
+2989 
-3003 GPTEATVVATSGR
+3003 
-3016 LQPGEATPPI
+3016 
-3026 GRPIANT
+3026 
-3033 RVYVLDAWL
+3033 
-3042 RPAPIGVAGELY
+3042 
-3054 IGGVQVARGY
+3054 
-3064 LNRPELTRERFIDDP
+3064 
-3079 FVAGGRLYKT
+3079 
-3089 GDLARWRTDGSLEY
+3089 
-3103 LGRNDFQVKI
+3103 
-3113 RGFRIEL
+3113 
-3120 GEIEAQ
+3120 
-3126 LAKVAGVR
+3126 
-3134 EVVVLARDSAAE
+3134 
-3146 VHDSATEHATPN
+3146 
-3158 ALSPSP
+3158 
-3164 ETSTATAAATA
+3164 
-3175 TATAT
+3175 
-3180 EKRLVAYYKGDADVA
+3180 
-3195 ALRAQAA
+3195 
-3202 QHLPSY
+3202 
-3208 MVPSAY
+3208 
-3214 VRLDAWPLTPNGKLD
+3214 
-3229 RRALPAP
+3229 
-3236 ADDAYARAEYEA
+3236 
-3248 PQGAKEEALAA
+3248 
-3259 IWRELLHV
+3259 
-3267 ERVSRHD
+3267 
-3274 NFFELGGHSLLAVQL
+3274 
-3289 VSRLR
+3289 
-3294 QALSVEVAL
+3294 
-3303 GTVFDAPVLSALAE
+3303 
-3317 RLEAEN
+3317 
-3323 TAVLPPIPL
+3323 
-3332 TPRDGRIALS
+3332 
-3342 LAQQRLWF
+3342 
-3350 LTQLEGVS
+3350 
-3358 EAYHMSGAVRLDGP
+3358 
-3372 LNREVLQRALNRI
+3372 
-3385 VMRHEALR
+3385 
-3393 TCFAR
+3393 
-3398 EEGEPI
+3398 
-3404 QVIQPHAD
+3404 
-3412 LTVSYHDLR
+3412 
-3421 EAKSIRHE
+3421 
-3429 AGNREQRA
+3429 
-3437 KDLSQAHASA
+3437 
-3447 PFDLSR
+3447 
-3453 DLPVRVLLLQLADEA
+3453 
-3468 HVVQVVMHHIASDG
+3468 
-3482 WSVGVFLQELSALYG
+3482 
-3497 SFIAEQGDPLA
+3497 
-3508 PLPLQY
+3508 
-3514 ADYAAWQRR
+3514 
-3523 WLASGQLEK
+3523 
-3532 QGAFWQTNLSGAP
+3532 
-3545 TLLELPTDRPRP
+3545 
-3557 PKQLHAGASVEVKL
+3557 
-3571 GAALS
+3571 
-3576 ERVKRLSQ
+3576 
-3584 RHGVTPY
+3584 
-3591 MTLLSSWAAVLS
+3591 
-3603 RLSGQEEVVI
+3603 
-3613 GSPVAG
+3613 
-3619 RNRTEVEPLIG
+3619 
-3630 FFVNTLAL
+3630 
-3638 RLDLSSEPTV
+3638 
-3648 GELLKR
+3648 
-3654 TKAQVLSAQAHQDL
+3654 
-3668 PFDQVVERVKPPRST
+3668 
-3683 AHPPLFQVM
+3683 
-3692 FVWQNAHEG
+3692 
-3701 SLQIPGL
+3701 
-3708 RLSTWG
+3708 
-3714 DPLTMAPFELTL
+3714 
-3726 AVREHQDD
+3726 
-3734 IACTLTYATSLFD
+3734 
-3747 RATVERYLGHWLRQ
+3747 
-3761 LDAMA
+3761 
-3766 TDADPVVTGLP
+3766 
-3777 LLGEAERAQ
+3777 
-3786 VLHGWN
+3786 
-3792 ETGRAYARDAC
+3792 
-3803 LHQLFEAQ
+3803 
-3811 VSRTRE
+3811 
-3817 AAAVICGDET
+3817 
-3827 LSYTDLDARAN
+3827 
-3838 RLAHYLRGQGV
+3838 
-3849 GPDTRVGLALGRGVE
+3849 
-3864 MMTGLLAI
+3864 
-3872 LKAGGAYVPLDPGYA
+3872 
-3887 SERLRAILDDSRP
+3887 
-3900 AIVLADAAG
+3900 
-3909 RTALDALAGAP
+3909 
-3920 PIADLHADAS
+3920 
-3930 RWSALPST
+3930 
-3938 PPRVEGLT
+3938 
-3946 PRHLAYVIYTSGST
+3946 
-3960 GQPKGVMVEHASV
+3960 
-3973 VNLWRAL
+3973 
-3980 DEAIYRTHPSARRV
+3980 
-3994 SLNASIAFD
+3994 
-4003 SLVKQWV
+4003 
-4010 QLLSG
+4010 
-4015 RTLVVVPEPVRF
+4015 
-4027 DGRRLLDAIG
+4027 
-4037 RDRIDVFDCTPSQL
+4037 
-4051 ALIEGARGPEDEAFP
+4051 
-4066 QVTLVGGEAI
+4066 
-4076 GEGMWSELA
+4076 
-4085 SASSRTY
+4085 
-4092 YNVYGPTECTVDATL
+4092 
-4107 ARITAEHAPH
+4107 
-4117 IGGPLANVR
+4117 
-4126 AYVLNERLSPAPVG
+4126 
-4140 VRGELYIGGAGVAR
+4140 
-4154 GYLNR
+4154 
-4159 PELTRERFID
+4159 
-4169 DPFVA
+4169 
-4174 GGRLYR
+4174 
-4180 TGDLARWRTD
+4180 
-4190 GSLEYLGRNDFQVK
+4190 
-4204 IRGFRIELGEIEA
+4204 
-4217 QLAKVTGVR
+4217 
-4226 EVVVLARDSASA
+4226 SA

-4245 HAAPDALSPSLE
+4245 HAAPDALSPSPE

-4342 PQGAKEEA
+4342 PQGAREEA

-4549 DSHGDVASQLEA
+4549 DGHGDVASQLEA

-5025 DAGAPVVLLDADG
+5025 DAGVPVVLLDADG

-5049 DAAAGR
+5049 DDAGR

-5224 VDIGGPIA
+5224 VDIGGPLA

-5449 SLLAVRAVTAM
+5449 SLLAVRAITAM

-5494 AAIPKAARGEPAPM
+5494 AAIPKVARGEPAPM

-5660 FAGGRPDPLPP
+5660 FAGGQPDPLPP

>member
-1 MRIPPNLIADGDEH
+1 MLNSKGIALSVKGENLAITGDEKVLEDPGLLALLRANKPALIDLIKDGHGTVGGAFRVPPNRIPADAERIAPE
-15 ITPAQ
+15 Q
-20 LTLVALSQES
+20 LTLVRLDQGE
-30 IDALVTKVEGGAA
+30 IDALVARVDGGAA

-50 LAPLQEGILFHHLM
+50 LVPMQEGMLFHHLL
-64 SGESDPYVLSGVL
+64 SQQGDAYLESYLL
-77 AFRGREVM
+77 AFRTRERLD
-85 ERFVSALQQVIDR
+85 RFLSALQQVIDR
-98 HDILRTGFFWEGLE
+98 HDILRTAFFWEGL
-112 QPVQVVQRRATLPVS
+112 PHSVQVVQRRATLPLN
-127 VVELDAG
+127 VVELDPRD
-134 EGDIVRQLEARF
+134 GDVGQQLEARY
-146 DSRGYRMDVSRAPL
+146 DPRSHRIDVGRAPL
-160 MHVHAACD
+160 MQVHAAHD
-168 GEHERWVARVLF
+168 AAGGRWLVRLLS
-180 HHLSIDHTTLERV
+180 HHLAVDHTTLERV
-193 IEEARAIGQGRVE
+193 IEEARAIGQGRAE
-206 DLPRPAPFRN
+206 DLPQPVPFRN

-317 QGGAQSDRALGL
+317 QGGAQSARALGL

-340 AQTGVEASVKGT
+340 AQTGVETSVKET

-388 YRYSKPKVAAAH
+388 YRHGLRHRADAATPGG
-400 IADGIELL
+400 DDIELL
-408 DGHERTSYPLSVTV
+408 SARERTNYPLTLSV
-422 DDHERDFTIVAK
+422 DDLGQDFSLTVQ
-434 VCERIG
+434 VSGHVDPR
-440 PQRVCELM
+440 RVCAFM
-448 ELALEQLTRALS
+448 ETALEQLAQALGEQ
-460 ANPGGE
+460 PQCDIGG
-466 LAELDVLPAAERT
+466 LDVLPRSEREQMVYAWNATEHDYPIEQCIHQLFEAQVDRKPEAIALTFEGQRLSYAELNARANRLAHYLQGRGVGPDRLVALCAERGIEMVVGLLAILKAGGAYVPLDPAYASDRLRGIVEDSQPALVLADAVGRAALGELDGALPVIDLET
-479 QVLHGW
+479 DALRWREMPATNPEVASQHVHHLAYVIYTSGSTGRPKGVMVEHAQVVRLFGATQAWFGFDERDVWTLFHSYGFDFSVWEMWGALLHGGRLVIVPTEVTRTPSAFFALLCAEGVTVLNQTPSAFQALMSAQEEREEAAGNIERANVVAHRLRYVIFGGEALEPRTLASWYARHGERTQLVNMYGITETTVHVTYCALRAEDAMRLGASPIGVRIPDLQLYVLDDRREPVPMGVTGELYVGGAGVARGYLNRPELTRERFIDDPFVAGGRLYRTGDLARWRTDGSLEYLGRNDFQVKIRGFRIELGEIEAQLAKVAGVREVVVLARDSAADTDQNADLNASATANSSEKRLVAYYTGDADVAALRAQAAQHLPSYMVPSAYVRLDAWPLTPNGKLDRRALPEPADDAYARAEYEAPRGAKEEALAAIWRELLHVERVSRHDNFFELGGHSLLAVQLVSRLRQALSVEVALSTVFDAPVLSALASRLDDNTAEVLPPIPLAPRDGRIALSLAQQRLWFLTQLEGVSEAYHMSGAVRLDGPLNREVLQRALNRIVMRHEALRTCFVREEGEPIQVIQPHADLTMSYHDLREAEQSEQRAKNLSQAHASAPFDLSRDLPVRVLLLQLADEAHVVQVVMHHIASDGWSVGVFLQELSALYGSFIAEQGDPLAPLPLQYADYAAWQRRWLASGQLEKQGAFWQTNLSGAPTLLELPTDRPRPPKQSHAGVSVEVKLGAALSERVKRLSQRHGVTPYMTLLSSWAAVLSRLSGQEEVVIGSPVAGRNRTEVEALIGFFVNTLALRLDLSSEPTVGELLKRTKAQVLSAQAHQDLPFDQVVERVKPPRSTAHPPLFQVMFVWQNMPAGELTIPGLTIRAVETPLQTAQFELTLSLQEAGDDIVGHLNYASALFDESTVRRYVTYWRRLLEGMTAGAADQTIVGLPLLDEAERKQVVYEWNATERDYPIEQCIHQLFEAQVDRKPEAIALTFDGQRLSYAELNARANRLAHYLQGRGVGPDRLVALCAERGIEMVVGLLAILKAGGAYVPLDPAYASDRLRGIVEDSQPALVLADAVGRAALGELDGALPVIDLETDALRWREMPATNPEVASQHVHHLAYVIYTSGSTGRPKGVMVEHAQVVRLFGATQAWFGFDERDVWTLFHSYGFDFSVWELWGALLHGGRLVIVPTEVTRTPSAFFALLCAEGVTVLNQTPSAFQALMSAQEEREEAAGNIERANVVAHRLRYVIFGGEALEPRTLASWYARHGERTQLVNMYGITETTVHVTYCALRAEDAMRLGASPIGVRIPDLQLYVLDDRREPVPMGVTGELYVGGAGVARGYLNRPELTRERFIDDPFVAGGRLYRTGDLARWRTDGRLEYLGRNDFQVKIRGFRIELGEIEAQLAKVAEVREVVVLARDSAADTDQSADLNASATANSSEKRLVAYYTGDADVVALRAQAAQHLPSYMVPSAYVRLDAWPLTPNGKLDRRALPEPADDAYARAEYEAPRGAREEALAAIWRDLLHVERVSRHDNFFELGGHSLLAVQLVSRLRQALSVEVALGTVFDAPVLSALAERLEAENTEVLPPIPLAPRDGRIALSLAQQRLWFLTQLEGVSEAYHMSGAVRLDGPLNREVLQRALNRIVMRHEALRTCFVREEGEPIQVIQPHADLTMSYHDLREAESIRHEAGNREQRAKDLSQAHASAPFDLSRDLPVRVLLLQLADEAHVVQVVMHHIASDGWSVGVFLQELSALYGSFIAEQGDPLAPLPLQYADYAAWQRRWLASGQLEKQGAFWQTNLSGAPTLLELPTDRPRPPKQSHAGASVEVKLGAALSERVKRLSQRHGVTPYMTLLSSWAAALSRLSGQEEVVIGSPVAGRNRTEVEALIGFFVNTLALRLDLSSEPTVGELLKRTKAQVLSAQAHQDLPFDQVVERVKPPRSTAHPPLFQVMFVWQNAHEGSLQIPGLRLSTWGDPLTMAPFELTLAVREHQDDIACTLTYATSLFDRATVERYLGHWLRQLDAMATDADPVVTGLPLLGEAERAQVLHGW

-506 SRTREAAAVICG
+506 SRTPEAAAVICG

-601 AGRTALDALAGAPP
+601 AGRAALDALAGTPP

-861 IDDPFVAGGRLYK
+861 IDDPFVAGGRLYR
-874 TGDLARWRTDGSLE
+874 TGDLARWRTDGRLE

-920 EVVVLARDSAAAV
+920 EVVVLARDSASEV

-941 TPNALSPSLETS
+941 APDAPSPE
-953 TATAAATA
+953 TATA
-961 TATATEKRL
+961 
-970 VAYYTGDADVAA
+970 
-982 LRAQAAQHLPSYMVP
+982 
-997 SAYVRLDAWPLTP
+997 
-1010 NGKLDRR
+1010 
-1017 ALPAPADDAYA
+1017 
-1028 RAEYEAPRGAKE
+1028 
-1040 EALAEIWRELLHVER
+1040 
-1055 VSRHDNFFELG
+1055 
-1066 GHSLLAVQLVSRLR
+1066 
-1080 QALSVEVALGTVF
+1080 
-1093 DAPVLSALAERLEA
+1093 
-1107 ENTAVL
+1107 
-1113 PPIPLAPRDGR
+1113 
-1124 IALSLAQQRL
+1124 
-1134 WFLTQLEGVS
+1134 
-1144 EAYHMSGAVRLD
+1144 
-1156 GPLNR
+1156 
-1161 EVLQRALNRIVM
+1161 
-1173 RHEALRTC
+1173 
-1181 FAREEGEPIQVIQP
+1181 
-1195 HADLTVS
+1195 
-1202 YHDLREA
+1202 
-1209 KSIRHEAENR
+1209 
-1219 EQRAKDLSQAHA
+1219 
-1231 SAPFDLS
+1231 
-1238 RDLPVRVLLLQLADE
+1238 
-1253 AHVVQVV
+1253 
-1260 MHHIASDGWSVG
+1260 
-1272 VFLQELSALYGSFIA
+1272 
-1287 EQGDP
+1287 
-1292 LAPLPLQYADY
+1292 
-1303 AAWQRRWLA
+1303 
-1312 SGQLEKQGA
+1312 
-1321 FWQTNLSGA
+1321 
-1330 PTLLELPT
+1330 
-1338 DRPRPPKQSHAGA
+1338 
-1351 SVEVKLGAALSER
+1351 
-1364 VKRLSQR
+1364 
-1371 HGVTPYM
+1371 
-1378 TLLSSWAAVLS
+1378 
-1389 RLSGQEE
+1389 
-1396 VVIGSPVAG
+1396 
-1405 RNRTEVEALIGFFV
+1405 
-1419 NTLALRLDLSSEP
+1419 
-1432 TVGELLK
+1432 
-1439 RTKAQVLSAQ
+1439 
-1449 AHQDLP
+1449 
-1455 FDQVVERVKP
+1455 
-1465 PRSTAHPPLFQ
+1465 
-1476 VMFVWQNM
+1476 
-1484 PAGELTIPGLTI
+1484 
-1496 RAVETPLQT
+1496 
-1505 AQFELTLSLREAG
+1505 
-1518 DDIVGHL
+1518 
-1525 NYASALFDES
+1525 
-1535 TVRRYVTYWRR
+1535 
-1546 LLEGMTAG
+1546 
-1554 AADQTIVGLPLLD
+1554 
-1567 EAERKQVVY
+1567 
-1576 AWNATERDYPI
+1576 
-1587 EQCIHQLF
+1587 
-1595 EAQVDR
+1595 
-1601 KPEAIALTF
+1601 
-1610 EGQRLSYAEL
+1610 
-1620 NARANRLAHYLQ
+1620 
-1632 GRGVGPDRLVAL
+1632 
-1644 CAERGIEM
+1644 
-1652 VVGLLAI
+1652 
-1659 LKAGG
+1659 
-1664 AYVPLDPAYASDR
+1664 
-1677 LRGIVEDSQPALV
+1677 
-1690 LADAVGRAAL
+1690 
-1700 GELDGALPVIDLE
+1700 
-1713 TDALR
+1713 
-1718 WREMPATN
+1718 
-1726 PEVASQH
+1726 
-1733 VHHLAYVIY
+1733 
-1742 TSGSTG
+1742 
-1748 RPKGVMVEHAQ
+1748 
-1759 VVRLFG
+1759 
-1765 ATQAWFGF
+1765 
-1773 DERDVWTL
+1773 
-1781 FHSHGFDFSVWEMW
+1781 
-1795 GALLHGGRLVIVPTE
+1795 
-1810 VTRTPSAFFALLC
+1810 
-1823 AEGVTVLNQTPSAFQ
+1823 
-1838 ALMSAQ
+1838 
-1844 EEREEAAGNIER
+1844 
-1856 ANVVAHRLRYVI
+1856 
-1868 FGGEALEPRTL
+1868 
-1879 ASWYARHG
+1879 
-1887 ERTQLVNMYG
+1887 
-1897 ITETTVHVTYCALR
+1897 
-1911 AEDAMRLGASPIG
+1911 
-1924 VRIPDL
+1924 
-1930 QLYVL
+1930 
-1935 DARREPVPMG
+1935 
-1945 VTGELY
+1945 
-1951 VGGAGVA
+1951 
-1958 RGYLNRPELTRE
+1958 
-1970 RFIDDPFVAGG
+1970 
-1981 RLYKTG
+1981 
-1987 DLARWRTDGSLE
+1987 
-1999 YLGRNDFQVKIR
+1999 
-2011 GFRIE
+2011 
-2016 LGEIEAQLAKV
+2016 
-2027 TGVREVVVLARDSA
+2027 
-2041 AEMRDNA
+2041 
-2048 TPNAPMPKSSS
+2048 
-2059 ETEKRLV
+2059 TEKRLV

-2144 LLHVERVS
+2144 LLHVERV
-2152 RHDNFF
+2152 
-2158 ELGGHSLLAI
+2158 
-2168 GVIERMRREGLHT
+2168 
-2181 DVRSIFNAQTLSDLA
+2181 
-2196 ARAQTDDRSIQA
+2196 
-2208 PPNLIPARATR
+2208 
-2219 ITPDMLPLVALTQT
+2219 
-2233 QIDMLAV
+2233 
-2240 QVEGGAANIQD
+2240 
-2251 IYPLAPLQ
+2251 
-2259 EGMVFHHLLHA
+2259 
-2270 ESDAYMEAYFVGFRT
+2270 
-2285 RARLDRF
+2285 
-2292 LDALRMIVDRH
+2292 
-2303 DILRTGFFW
+2303 
-2312 EGLEQPVQIVQ
+2312 
-2323 RRVRLP
+2323 
-2329 IEFVDLDPA
+2329 
-2338 DGDVLR
+2338 
-2344 QLEARHDPR
+2344 
-2353 AHRLDI
+2353 
-2359 RRPALLSCHAAHDP
+2359 
-2373 AAGRWLLCV
+2373 
-2382 MAHHLAIDNTSLKL
+2382 
-2396 LVAEEQ
+2396 
-2402 AIEQGGFDALPPAP
+2402 
-2416 SFRNFIAQIASGVDR
+2416 
-2431 REHEAFFSAML
+2431 
-2442 GDIDSPTH
+2442 
-2450 PFGLQ
+2450 
-2455 DVQGDGREI
+2455 
-2464 AEFQQRLSP
+2464 
-2473 ELSKAIRVCTRRLG
+2473 
-2487 VSPASLMH
+2487 
-2495 LAWAMVLSRATGR
+2495 
-2508 REAVFGTV
+2508 
-2516 LFGRMQGGE
+2516 
-2525 RGMGMF
+2525 
-2531 INTLPIRIDVDE
+2531 
-2543 RYVAECLA
+2543 
-2551 HTHERVVQLIYHE
+2551 
-2564 HAPLALALRCS
+2564 
-2575 GLPARQALFSSLLN
+2575 
-2589 YRHSEQAAR
+2589 
-2598 PPRDD
+2598 
-2603 DDIQYLDGNERTNY
+2603 
-2617 PLTVSIDDLG
+2617 
-2627 EAFSVTVQAR
+2627 
-2637 HPASPERIRA
+2637 
-2647 FMETA
+2647 
-2652 LEQLVRALDGT
+2652 
-2663 SGIAAPGVVMPRIAV
+2663 
-2678 RDIDVLP
+2678 
-2685 SEERHRLLVE
+2685 
-2695 WNDTA
+2695 
-2700 ADYPQD
+2700 
-2706 QCLHRLFEAQ
+2706 
-2716 AARHPDTIALIADGE
+2716 
-2731 PVGYAELNRRAN
+2731 
-2743 RLARHLSA
+2743 
-2751 RGLQPDQRVA
+2751 
-2761 ICIDRGIDM
+2761 
-2770 VVAMLAVLK
+2770 
-2779 AGGAYVPLDPAYPSE
+2779 
-2794 RLDYLLRD
+2794 
-2802 CAPVALLTHARL
+2802 
-2814 GASMQTRIVLA
+2814 
-2825 LARLDT
+2825 
-2831 GCALIDLESD
+2831 
-2841 ADAWRHERDDDP
+2841 
-2853 PPSGLTPR
+2853 
-2861 HLAYVIYTSG
+2861 
-2871 STGQPKGVMVEHRS
+2871 
-2885 VCNLVAWH
+2885 
-2893 AGAFDV
+2893 
-2899 GTGCRSASVAGVAFD
+2899 
-2914 ATTWEVWAALCNGG
+2914 
-2928 CLSLAPGDAA
+2928 
-2938 SDPQALLRW
+2938 
-2947 WRAQELDVGFLVT
+2947 
-2960 PLAELAYA
+2960 
-2968 TGQSNA
+2968 
-2974 GMRTLLIGGDRLSRW
+2974 
-2989 PDSMPPGQMLVNNY
+2989 
-3003 GPTEATVVATSGR
+3003 
-3016 LQPGEATPPI
+3016 
-3026 GRPIANT
+3026 
-3033 RVYVLDAWL
+3033 
-3042 RPAPIGVAGELY
+3042 
-3054 IGGVQVARGY
+3054 
-3064 LNRPELTRERFIDDP
+3064 
-3079 FVAGGRLYKT
+3079 
-3089 GDLARWRTDGSLEY
+3089 
-3103 LGRNDFQVKI
+3103 
-3113 RGFRIEL
+3113 
-3120 GEIEAQ
+3120 
-3126 LAKVAGVR
+3126 
-3134 EVVVLARDSAAE
+3134 
-3146 VHDSATEHATPN
+3146 
-3158 ALSPSP
+3158 
-3164 ETSTATAAATA
+3164 
-3175 TATAT
+3175 
-3180 EKRLVAYYKGDADVA
+3180 
-3195 ALRAQAA
+3195 
-3202 QHLPSY
+3202 
-3208 MVPSAY
+3208 
-3214 VRLDAWPLTPNGKLD
+3214 
-3229 RRALPAP
+3229 
-3236 ADDAYARAEYEA
+3236 
-3248 PQGAKEEALAA
+3248 
-3259 IWRELLHV
+3259 
-3267 ERVSRHD
+3267 
-3274 NFFELGGHSLLAVQL
+3274 
-3289 VSRLR
+3289 
-3294 QALSVEVAL
+3294 
-3303 GTVFDAPVLSALAE
+3303 
-3317 RLEAEN
+3317 
-3323 TAVLPPIPL
+3323 
-3332 TPRDGRIALS
+3332 
-3342 LAQQRLWF
+3342 
-3350 LTQLEGVS
+3350 
-3358 EAYHMSGAVRLDGP
+3358 
-3372 LNREVLQRALNRI
+3372 
-3385 VMRHEALR
+3385 
-3393 TCFAR
+3393 
-3398 EEGEPI
+3398 
-3404 QVIQPHAD
+3404 
-3412 LTVSYHDLR
+3412 
-3421 EAKSIRHE
+3421 
-3429 AGNREQRA
+3429 
-3437 KDLSQAHASA
+3437 
-3447 PFDLSR
+3447 
-3453 DLPVRVLLLQLADEA
+3453 
-3468 HVVQVVMHHIASDG
+3468 
-3482 WSVGVFLQELSALYG
+3482 
-3497 SFIAEQGDPLA
+3497 
-3508 PLPLQY
+3508 
-3514 ADYAAWQRR
+3514 
-3523 WLASGQLEK
+3523 
-3532 QGAFWQTNLSGAP
+3532 
-3545 TLLELPTDRPRP
+3545 
-3557 PKQLHAGASVEVKL
+3557 
-3571 GAALS
+3571 
-3576 ERVKRLSQ
+3576 
-3584 RHGVTPY
+3584 
-3591 MTLLSSWAAVLS
+3591 
-3603 RLSGQEEVVI
+3603 
-3613 GSPVAG
+3613 
-3619 RNRTEVEPLIG
+3619 
-3630 FFVNTLAL
+3630 
-3638 RLDLSSEPTV
+3638 
-3648 GELLKR
+3648 
-3654 TKAQVLSAQAHQDL
+3654 
-3668 PFDQVVERVKPPRST
+3668 
-3683 AHPPLFQVM
+3683 
-3692 FVWQNAHEG
+3692 
-3701 SLQIPGL
+3701 
-3708 RLSTWG
+3708 
-3714 DPLTMAPFELTL
+3714 
-3726 AVREHQDD
+3726 
-3734 IACTLTYATSLFD
+3734 
-3747 RATVERYLGHWLRQ
+3747 
-3761 LDAMA
+3761 
-3766 TDADPVVTGLP
+3766 
-3777 LLGEAERAQ
+3777 
-3786 VLHGWN
+3786 
-3792 ETGRAYARDAC
+3792 
-3803 LHQLFEAQ
+3803 
-3811 VSRTRE
+3811 
-3817 AAAVICGDET
+3817 
-3827 LSYTDLDARAN
+3827 
-3838 RLAHYLRGQGV
+3838 
-3849 GPDTRVGLALGRGVE
+3849 
-3864 MMTGLLAI
+3864 
-3872 LKAGGAYVPLDPGYA
+3872 
-3887 SERLRAILDDSRP
+3887 
-3900 AIVLADAAG
+3900 
-3909 RTALDALAGAP
+3909 
-3920 PIADLHADAS
+3920 
-3930 RWSALPST
+3930 
-3938 PPRVEGLT
+3938 
-3946 PRHLAYVIYTSGST
+3946 
-3960 GQPKGVMVEHASV
+3960 
-3973 VNLWRAL
+3973 
-3980 DEAIYRTHPSARRV
+3980 
-3994 SLNASIAFD
+3994 
-4003 SLVKQWV
+4003 
-4010 QLLSG
+4010 
-4015 RTLVVVPEPVRF
+4015 
-4027 DGRRLLDAIG
+4027 
-4037 RDRIDVFDCTPSQL
+4037 
-4051 ALIEGARGPEDEAFP
+4051 
-4066 QVTLVGGEAI
+4066 
-4076 GEGMWSELA
+4076 
-4085 SASSRTY
+4085 
-4092 YNVYGPTECTVDATL
+4092 
-4107 ARITAEHAPH
+4107 
-4117 IGGPLANVR
+4117 
-4126 AYVLNERLSPAPVG
+4126 
-4140 VRGELYIGGAGVAR
+4140 
-4154 GYLNR
+4154 
-4159 PELTRERFID
+4159 
-4169 DPFVA
+4169 
-4174 GGRLYR
+4174 
-4180 TGDLARWRTD
+4180 
-4190 GSLEYLGRNDFQVK
+4190 
-4204 IRGFRIELGEIEA
+4204 
-4217 QLAKVTGVR
+4217 
-4226 EVVVLARDSASA
+4226 
-4238 VHDSATE
+4238 
-4245 HAAPDALSPSLE
+4245 
-4257 TSTATA
+4257 
-4263 AATATATATAT
+4263 
-4274 EKRLV
+4274 
-4279 AYYTGDA
+4279 
-4286 DVAALRAQAAQ
+4286 
-4297 HLPSYM
+4297 
-4303 VPSAY
+4303 
-4308 VRLDAWP
+4308 
-4315 LTPNGKLDRRAL
+4315 
-4327 PAPADDAYARAEYEA
+4327 
-4342 PQGAKEEA
+4342 
-4350 LAEIWRDLLQVDR
+4350 
-4363 ISRHDNFFQLGG
+4363 SRHDNFFQLGG

-5342 DTPTADKRLVA
+5342 DTPTADRRLVA

-5494 AAIPKAARGEPAPM
+5494 AAIPKAARGEPVPM

-5660 FAGGRPDPLPP
+5660 FAGGQPDPLPP

-5686 IGGAAL
+5686 IGGATL

-6081 QRDLAALLAGPWP
+6081 QRDLAALLAAPWP

-6238 KVMEA
+6238 KVLEA

-6628 HGPYRLAGWCAGG
+6628 HGPYRLVGWCAGG

>member
-1 MRIPPNLIADGDEH
+1 MTDMLDSSEISVRDDIDPVPGAAPERVLALTAGQYGIWLDQMLNPDLPCYILGAILRIDGTFDEALLTSVVNEVVNANDSLRAMLVSEGGSVRQRVLSDVELEIAHIDFSGSAHPHDSAWRYMRTAFDTAFALDGLLCDFRIVRESPSRTYWMYRCHHLVADGQSVSMICRMIVDLYNRRASADMARIEPTPSYFDSLDDDRKYAESSRYERDAQFWQDKFSSLPPPLLSSRSSEAAARPASFPDGQVNLTIERAKYDRLGRIAEASGCTIVHVMFGVLALYFSRAYQVDEVVIGMPVHNRSTAQQKRAIGMFASVVPIRIPVDGNERFVSLLNGVSAELRHCYRHQRFPIAELNRRLGLVRTGRRQLFDLTLSFEKFPLDFYIGDVKLGLTSMRHRFEQTPITVNVQDYHEDQDLVMQFNYDVNAFSHAEVDNIGTRIGGLLDALIEHHDDMPVGMLPLLDEAERKQVVYAWNATERDYPIEQCIHQLFEAQVDRKPEAIALTFDGQRLGYAELNARANRLAHYLQARGVGPDRLVALCAERGIEMVVGLLAILKAGGAYVPLDPSHPPERLRRMLDDTNPVAVLVDDIGADALASFESHVAARSPRVHLSRDIAQWRACNPANPPTPRERAARRLAYVIYTSGSSGEPKGVMNEHRGVVNRLWWMQQTYALDERDAVLQKTPFSFDVSVWEFFWPLMSGARLVIAKPEGHKDPAYLSELIDRERVTTLHFVPSMLQAFLEDEGAARGCGSVKRVMCSGEALPPSLVKRFYRCLPDARLHNLYGPTEAAVDVTAWACDAEEGGASVPIGRPIANTRIYILDGYGQPVPRGVAGELYIGGVQVARGYLNRPELTRERFVDDPFVAGGRLYKTGDLARWRTDGSLEYLGRNDFQVKIRGFRIELGEIEAQLAKVAGVRETVVLARDSGSPAGEKRLVAYYTGNADVAALREQATRHLPAYMVPSAYVRLDAWPLTPNGKLDRRALPAPADDAYARAEYEAPQGAKEEALAAIWKDLLPVERISRHDNFFELGGHSLLVIGLSEKLRAAGLHADVRVVYRASTLADLAAHLGTDNQDIRIPPNLIADGDEH

-506 SRTREAAAVICG
+506 SRTPEAAAVICG

-774 WSELASAS
+774 WSELASVS

-920 EVVVLARDSAAAV
+920 EVVVLARDSA
-933 HDSATEHA
+933 
-941 TPNALSPSLETS
+941 
-953 TATAAATA
+953 
-961 TATATEKRL
+961 
-970 VAYYTGDADVAA
+970 
-982 LRAQAAQHLPSYMVP
+982 
-997 SAYVRLDAWPLTP
+997 
-1010 NGKLDRR
+1010 
-1017 ALPAPADDAYA
+1017 
-1028 RAEYEAPRGAKE
+1028 
-1040 EALAEIWRELLHVER
+1040 
-1055 VSRHDNFFELG
+1055 
-1066 GHSLLAVQLVSRLR
+1066 
-1080 QALSVEVALGTVF
+1080 
-1093 DAPVLSALAERLEA
+1093 
-1107 ENTAVL
+1107 
-1113 PPIPLAPRDGR
+1113 
-1124 IALSLAQQRL
+1124 
-1134 WFLTQLEGVS
+1134 
-1144 EAYHMSGAVRLD
+1144 
-1156 GPLNR
+1156 
-1161 EVLQRALNRIVM
+1161 
-1173 RHEALRTC
+1173 
-1181 FAREEGEPIQVIQP
+1181 
-1195 HADLTVS
+1195 
-1202 YHDLREA
+1202 
-1209 KSIRHEAENR
+1209 
-1219 EQRAKDLSQAHA
+1219 
-1231 SAPFDLS
+1231 
-1238 RDLPVRVLLLQLADE
+1238 
-1253 AHVVQVV
+1253 
-1260 MHHIASDGWSVG
+1260 
-1272 VFLQELSALYGSFIA
+1272 
-1287 EQGDP
+1287 
-1292 LAPLPLQYADY
+1292 
-1303 AAWQRRWLA
+1303 
-1312 SGQLEKQGA
+1312 
-1321 FWQTNLSGA
+1321 
-1330 PTLLELPT
+1330 
-1338 DRPRPPKQSHAGA
+1338 
-1351 SVEVKLGAALSER
+1351 
-1364 VKRLSQR
+1364 
-1371 HGVTPYM
+1371 
-1378 TLLSSWAAVLS
+1378 
-1389 RLSGQEE
+1389 
-1396 VVIGSPVAG
+1396 
-1405 RNRTEVEALIGFFV
+1405 
-1419 NTLALRLDLSSEP
+1419 
-1432 TVGELLK
+1432 
-1439 RTKAQVLSAQ
+1439 
-1449 AHQDLP
+1449 
-1455 FDQVVERVKP
+1455 
-1465 PRSTAHPPLFQ
+1465 
-1476 VMFVWQNM
+1476 
-1484 PAGELTIPGLTI
+1484 
-1496 RAVETPLQT
+1496 
-1505 AQFELTLSLREAG
+1505 
-1518 DDIVGHL
+1518 
-1525 NYASALFDES
+1525 
-1535 TVRRYVTYWRR
+1535 
-1546 LLEGMTAG
+1546 
-1554 AADQTIVGLPLLD
+1554 
-1567 EAERKQVVY
+1567 
-1576 AWNATERDYPI
+1576 
-1587 EQCIHQLF
+1587 
-1595 EAQVDR
+1595 
-1601 KPEAIALTF
+1601 
-1610 EGQRLSYAEL
+1610 
-1620 NARANRLAHYLQ
+1620 
-1632 GRGVGPDRLVAL
+1632 
-1644 CAERGIEM
+1644 
-1652 VVGLLAI
+1652 
-1659 LKAGG
+1659 
-1664 AYVPLDPAYASDR
+1664 
-1677 LRGIVEDSQPALV
+1677 
-1690 LADAVGRAAL
+1690 
-1700 GELDGALPVIDLE
+1700 
-1713 TDALR
+1713 
-1718 WREMPATN
+1718 
-1726 PEVASQH
+1726 
-1733 VHHLAYVIY
+1733 
-1742 TSGSTG
+1742 
-1748 RPKGVMVEHAQ
+1748 
-1759 VVRLFG
+1759 
-1765 ATQAWFGF
+1765 
-1773 DERDVWTL
+1773 
-1781 FHSHGFDFSVWEMW
+1781 
-1795 GALLHGGRLVIVPTE
+1795 
-1810 VTRTPSAFFALLC
+1810 
-1823 AEGVTVLNQTPSAFQ
+1823 
-1838 ALMSAQ
+1838 
-1844 EEREEAAGNIER
+1844 
-1856 ANVVAHRLRYVI
+1856 
-1868 FGGEALEPRTL
+1868 
-1879 ASWYARHG
+1879 
-1887 ERTQLVNMYG
+1887 
-1897 ITETTVHVTYCALR
+1897 
-1911 AEDAMRLGASPIG
+1911 
-1924 VRIPDL
+1924 
-1930 QLYVL
+1930 
-1935 DARREPVPMG
+1935 
-1945 VTGELY
+1945 
-1951 VGGAGVA
+1951 
-1958 RGYLNRPELTRE
+1958 
-1970 RFIDDPFVAGG
+1970 
-1981 RLYKTG
+1981 
-1987 DLARWRTDGSLE
+1987 
-1999 YLGRNDFQVKIR
+1999 
-2011 GFRIE
+2011 
-2016 LGEIEAQLAKV
+2016 
-2027 TGVREVVVLARDSA
+2027 
-2041 AEMRDNA
+2041 
-2048 TPNAPMPKSSS
+2048 
-2059 ETEKRLV
+2059 
-2066 AYYTGDADVAA
+2066 
-2077 LRAQAAQHLPSYM
+2077 
-2090 VPSAYVRLDAWP
+2090 
-2102 LTPNGKLDR
+2102 
-2111 RALPAPADDAYA
+2111 
-2123 RAEYEA
+2123 
-2129 PQGAKEEALAAIWRE
+2129 
-2144 LLHVERVS
+2144 
-2152 RHDNFF
+2152 
-2158 ELGGHSLLAI
+2158 
-2168 GVIERMRREGLHT
+2168 
-2181 DVRSIFNAQTLSDLA
+2181 
-2196 ARAQTDDRSIQA
+2196 
-2208 PPNLIPARATR
+2208 
-2219 ITPDMLPLVALTQT
+2219 
-2233 QIDMLAV
+2233 
-2240 QVEGGAANIQD
+2240 
-2251 IYPLAPLQ
+2251 
-2259 EGMVFHHLLHA
+2259 
-2270 ESDAYMEAYFVGFRT
+2270 
-2285 RARLDRF
+2285 
-2292 LDALRMIVDRH
+2292 
-2303 DILRTGFFW
+2303 
-2312 EGLEQPVQIVQ
+2312 
-2323 RRVRLP
+2323 
-2329 IEFVDLDPA
+2329 
-2338 DGDVLR
+2338 
-2344 QLEARHDPR
+2344 
-2353 AHRLDI
+2353 
-2359 RRPALLSCHAAHDP
+2359 
-2373 AAGRWLLCV
+2373 
-2382 MAHHLAIDNTSLKL
+2382 
-2396 LVAEEQ
+2396 
-2402 AIEQGGFDALPPAP
+2402 
-2416 SFRNFIAQIASGVDR
+2416 
-2431 REHEAFFSAML
+2431 
-2442 GDIDSPTH
+2442 
-2450 PFGLQ
+2450 
-2455 DVQGDGREI
+2455 
-2464 AEFQQRLSP
+2464 
-2473 ELSKAIRVCTRRLG
+2473 
-2487 VSPASLMH
+2487 
-2495 LAWAMVLSRATGR
+2495 
-2508 REAVFGTV
+2508 
-2516 LFGRMQGGE
+2516 
-2525 RGMGMF
+2525 
-2531 INTLPIRIDVDE
+2531 
-2543 RYVAECLA
+2543 
-2551 HTHERVVQLIYHE
+2551 
-2564 HAPLALALRCS
+2564 
-2575 GLPARQALFSSLLN
+2575 
-2589 YRHSEQAAR
+2589 
-2598 PPRDD
+2598 
-2603 DDIQYLDGNERTNY
+2603 
-2617 PLTVSIDDLG
+2617 
-2627 EAFSVTVQAR
+2627 
-2637 HPASPERIRA
+2637 
-2647 FMETA
+2647 
-2652 LEQLVRALDGT
+2652 
-2663 SGIAAPGVVMPRIAV
+2663 
-2678 RDIDVLP
+2678 
-2685 SEERHRLLVE
+2685 
-2695 WNDTA
+2695 
-2700 ADYPQD
+2700 
-2706 QCLHRLFEAQ
+2706 
-2716 AARHPDTIALIADGE
+2716 
-2731 PVGYAELNRRAN
+2731 
-2743 RLARHLSA
+2743 
-2751 RGLQPDQRVA
+2751 
-2761 ICIDRGIDM
+2761 
-2770 VVAMLAVLK
+2770 
-2779 AGGAYVPLDPAYPSE
+2779 
-2794 RLDYLLRD
+2794 
-2802 CAPVALLTHARL
+2802 
-2814 GASMQTRIVLA
+2814 
-2825 LARLDT
+2825 
-2831 GCALIDLESD
+2831 
-2841 ADAWRHERDDDP
+2841 
-2853 PPSGLTPR
+2853 
-2861 HLAYVIYTSG
+2861 
-2871 STGQPKGVMVEHRS
+2871 
-2885 VCNLVAWH
+2885 
-2893 AGAFDV
+2893 
-2899 GTGCRSASVAGVAFD
+2899 
-2914 ATTWEVWAALCNGG
+2914 
-2928 CLSLAPGDAA
+2928 
-2938 SDPQALLRW
+2938 
-2947 WRAQELDVGFLVT
+2947 
-2960 PLAELAYA
+2960 
-2968 TGQSNA
+2968 
-2974 GMRTLLIGGDRLSRW
+2974 
-2989 PDSMPPGQMLVNNY
+2989 
-3003 GPTEATVVATSGR
+3003 
-3016 LQPGEATPPI
+3016 
-3026 GRPIANT
+3026 
-3033 RVYVLDAWL
+3033 
-3042 RPAPIGVAGELY
+3042 
-3054 IGGVQVARGY
+3054 
-3064 LNRPELTRERFIDDP
+3064 
-3079 FVAGGRLYKT
+3079 
-3089 GDLARWRTDGSLEY
+3089 
-3103 LGRNDFQVKI
+3103 
-3113 RGFRIEL
+3113 
-3120 GEIEAQ
+3120 
-3126 LAKVAGVR
+3126 
-3134 EVVVLARDSAAE
+3134 
-3146 VHDSATEHATPN
+3146 
-3158 ALSPSP
+3158 
-3164 ETSTATAAATA
+3164 
-3175 TATAT
+3175 
-3180 EKRLVAYYKGDADVA
+3180 
-3195 ALRAQAA
+3195 
-3202 QHLPSY
+3202 
-3208 MVPSAY
+3208 
-3214 VRLDAWPLTPNGKLD
+3214 
-3229 RRALPAP
+3229 
-3236 ADDAYARAEYEA
+3236 
-3248 PQGAKEEALAA
+3248 
-3259 IWRELLHV
+3259 
-3267 ERVSRHD
+3267 
-3274 NFFELGGHSLLAVQL
+3274 
-3289 VSRLR
+3289 
-3294 QALSVEVAL
+3294 
-3303 GTVFDAPVLSALAE
+3303 
-3317 RLEAEN
+3317 
-3323 TAVLPPIPL
+3323 
-3332 TPRDGRIALS
+3332 
-3342 LAQQRLWF
+3342 
-3350 LTQLEGVS
+3350 
-3358 EAYHMSGAVRLDGP
+3358 
-3372 LNREVLQRALNRI
+3372 
-3385 VMRHEALR
+3385 
-3393 TCFAR
+3393 
-3398 EEGEPI
+3398 
-3404 QVIQPHAD
+3404 
-3412 LTVSYHDLR
+3412 
-3421 EAKSIRHE
+3421 
-3429 AGNREQRA
+3429 
-3437 KDLSQAHASA
+3437 
-3447 PFDLSR
+3447 
-3453 DLPVRVLLLQLADEA
+3453 
-3468 HVVQVVMHHIASDG
+3468 
-3482 WSVGVFLQELSALYG
+3482 
-3497 SFIAEQGDPLA
+3497 
-3508 PLPLQY
+3508 
-3514 ADYAAWQRR
+3514 
-3523 WLASGQLEK
+3523 
-3532 QGAFWQTNLSGAP
+3532 
-3545 TLLELPTDRPRP
+3545 
-3557 PKQLHAGASVEVKL
+3557 
-3571 GAALS
+3571 
-3576 ERVKRLSQ
+3576 
-3584 RHGVTPY
+3584 
-3591 MTLLSSWAAVLS
+3591 
-3603 RLSGQEEVVI
+3603 
-3613 GSPVAG
+3613 
-3619 RNRTEVEPLIG
+3619 
-3630 FFVNTLAL
+3630 
-3638 RLDLSSEPTV
+3638 
-3648 GELLKR
+3648 
-3654 TKAQVLSAQAHQDL
+3654 
-3668 PFDQVVERVKPPRST
+3668 
-3683 AHPPLFQVM
+3683 
-3692 FVWQNAHEG
+3692 
-3701 SLQIPGL
+3701 
-3708 RLSTWG
+3708 
-3714 DPLTMAPFELTL
+3714 
-3726 AVREHQDD
+3726 
-3734 IACTLTYATSLFD
+3734 
-3747 RATVERYLGHWLRQ
+3747 
-3761 LDAMA
+3761 
-3766 TDADPVVTGLP
+3766 
-3777 LLGEAERAQ
+3777 
-3786 VLHGWN
+3786 
-3792 ETGRAYARDAC
+3792 
-3803 LHQLFEAQ
+3803 
-3811 VSRTRE
+3811 
-3817 AAAVICGDET
+3817 
-3827 LSYTDLDARAN
+3827 
-3838 RLAHYLRGQGV
+3838 
-3849 GPDTRVGLALGRGVE
+3849 
-3864 MMTGLLAI
+3864 
-3872 LKAGGAYVPLDPGYA
+3872 
-3887 SERLRAILDDSRP
+3887 
-3900 AIVLADAAG
+3900 
-3909 RTALDALAGAP
+3909 
-3920 PIADLHADAS
+3920 
-3930 RWSALPST
+3930 
-3938 PPRVEGLT
+3938 
-3946 PRHLAYVIYTSGST
+3946 
-3960 GQPKGVMVEHASV
+3960 
-3973 VNLWRAL
+3973 
-3980 DEAIYRTHPSARRV
+3980 
-3994 SLNASIAFD
+3994 
-4003 SLVKQWV
+4003 
-4010 QLLSG
+4010 
-4015 RTLVVVPEPVRF
+4015 
-4027 DGRRLLDAIG
+4027 
-4037 RDRIDVFDCTPSQL
+4037 
-4051 ALIEGARGPEDEAFP
+4051 
-4066 QVTLVGGEAI
+4066 
-4076 GEGMWSELA
+4076 
-4085 SASSRTY
+4085 
-4092 YNVYGPTECTVDATL
+4092 
-4107 ARITAEHAPH
+4107 
-4117 IGGPLANVR
+4117 
-4126 AYVLNERLSPAPVG
+4126 
-4140 VRGELYIGGAGVAR
+4140 
-4154 GYLNR
+4154 
-4159 PELTRERFID
+4159 
-4169 DPFVA
+4169 
-4174 GGRLYR
+4174 
-4180 TGDLARWRTD
+4180 
-4190 GSLEYLGRNDFQVK
+4190 
-4204 IRGFRIELGEIEA
+4204 
-4217 QLAKVTGVR
+4217 
-4226 EVVVLARDSASA
+4226 SA

-4245 HAAPDALSPSLE
+4245 HAAPDALSPSPE

-4549 DSHGDVASQLEA
+4549 DGHGDVASQLEA

-5660 FAGGRPDPLPP
+5660 FAGGQPDPLPP

-6238 KVMEA
+6238 KVLEA

>member
-1 MRIPPNLIADGDEH
+1 MNVNSLLDLLQRKNIRIHVDRDELVVRAPRGALNAELTQALKKSKAELIDVLRRRGAQASPDPVR

-30 IDALVTKVEGGAA
+30 IDALVAKVEGGAA

-127 VVELDAG
+127 VVELDAR
-134 EGDIVRQLEARF
+134 EGDIVRQLETRF

-340 AQTGVEASVKGT
+340 AQTGVEASVKET

-400 IADGIELL
+400 IADGVELL
-408 DGHERTSYPLSVTV
+408 DGHERTNYPVSVDI
-422 DDHERDFTIVAK
+422 DDHGDDFKIRAQAAASVDPARVCDFLEVALTRLVDALERDPHGALRQLDILPEV
-434 VCERIG
+434 EREEVVRRWNAG
-440 PQRVCELM
+440 EKARPSRLCLHELF
-448 ELALEQLTRALS
+448 ERQAARAPDAIAVIQDERALTY
-460 ANPGGE
+460 
-466 LAELDVLPAAERT
+466 AELNR
-479 QVLHGW
+479 
-485 NETGRAYAR
+485 
-494 DACLHQLFEAQV
+494 C
-506 SRTREAAAVICG
+506 
-518 DETLSYT
+518 
-525 DLDARANR
+525 ANR

-539 GQGVGPDT
+539 
-547 RVGLA
+547 A
-552 LGRGVEM
+552 RGVRGGDRVALYARRSPE
-559 MTGLLAILK
+559 LLIGMLATLK

-578 GYASERLRA
+578 GYPAERLTHML
-587 ILDDSRPAIVLADA
+587 LDSAPVVVLRDA
-601 AGRTALDALAGAPP
+601 AASNDVLVRLNAGTP
-615 IADLHADASRW
+615 ILDLHADDERW
-626 SALPSTPPRVE
+626 SAQPSGNLKLCGSHEPDVGAR
-637 GLTPRHLAYV
+637 RLAYV
-647 IYTSGSTGQPKG
+647 IYTSGSTGAPKG
-659 VMVEHASVVNLWR
+659 VMVEHASVVNQIG
-672 ALDEAIYR
+672 ALTEYLELDA
-680 THPSARRVSLNASI
+680 SDRVLQFSNI
-694 AFDSLVKQWVQLLSG
+694 AFDASVEEIFATLSCGATLVLRTDRWLADAETFWALCGAQRISIVDLPAQFFGQLALSG
-709 RTLVVVP
+709 RRAVPTGVRCVV
-716 EPVRFD
+716 
-722 GRRLLDAIGRDRI
+722 I
-735 DVFDCTPSQLA
+735 
-746 LIEGARGPED
+746 
-756 EAYPQ
+756 
-761 VTLVG
+761 G
-766 GEAIGEGM
+766 GEAVG
-774 WSELASAS
+774 ASALDAWFAEEG
-782 SRTYYNVYGPTE
+782 RRPRLFNTYGPTE
-794 CTVDATLARI
+794 TTVSVTVHEVRGRHDD
-804 TAEHAPHIGG
+804 
-814 PLANVRAYVLNERL
+814 ANVIGRPIANTRVYVLDAWLR
-828 SPAPV
+828 PAPI
-833 GVRGELYIGGAGV
+833 GVAGELYIGGVQV

-861 IDDPFVAGGRLYK
+861 IDDPFVAGGRLYR
-874 TGDLARWRTDGSLE
+874 TGDLARWRTDGRLE

-920 EVVVLARDSAAAV
+920 EVVVLARDSAADTDQNA
-933 HDSATEHA
+933 DLNASATA
-941 TPNALSPSLETS
+941 NSS
-953 TATAAATA
+953 
-961 TATATEKRL
+961 EKRL

-1028 RAEYEAPRGAKE
+1028 RAEYEAPQGAKE
-1040 EALAEIWRELLHVER
+1040 EALAAIWRELLHVER

-1113 PPIPLAPRDGR
+1113 PPIPLTPRDGR

-1209 KSIRHEAENR
+1209 EQT

-1505 AQFELTLSLREAG
+1505 AQFELTLSLQEAG

-1535 TVRRYVTYWRR
+1535 TVRRYVTYWCR

-1632 GRGVGPDRLVAL
+1632 ARGVGPDRLVAL

-1677 LRGIVEDSQPALV
+1677 LRGIVQDSQPALV

-1700 GELDGALPVIDLE
+1700 GELDGALPVIDPE

-1781 FHSHGFDFSVWEMW
+1781 FHSYGFDFSVWEMW

-2027 TGVREVVVLARDSA
+2027 ADVREVVVLARDSA
-2041 AEMRDNA
+2041 AEVHDSATEHA
-2048 TPNAPMPKSSS
+2048 TPNALSPSPETSTATAAATATATATA
-2059 ETEKRLV
+2059 TEKRLV

-2219 ITPDMLPLVALTQT
+2219 ITPGMLPLVALTQT
-2233 QIDMLAV
+2233 QIDMLAA

-2663 SGIAAPGVVMPRIAV
+2663 SGVAAPGVVTPRIAV

-2716 AARHPDTIALIADGE
+2716 AARYPDTIALIADGE

-2814 GASMQTRIVLA
+2814 GASMQTRLVLA

-2841 ADAWRHERDDDP
+2841 AGAWRHERDDDP

-3089 GDLARWRTDGSLEY
+3089 GDLARWRTDGRLEY

-3134 EVVVLARDSAAE
+3134 EVVVLARDSASA
-3146 VHDSATEHATPN
+3146 VHDSATEHAAPN
-3158 ALSPSP
+3158 APSPSP
-3164 ETSTATAAATA
+3164 ETTTATAAATA
-3175 TATAT
+3175 TATAI
-3180 EKRLVAYYKGDADVA
+3180 EKRLVAYYTGDADVV

-3303 GTVFDAPVLSALAE
+3303 GTVFDAPVLSALAS
-3317 RLEAEN
+3317 RLDDN
-3323 TAVLPPIPL
+3323 TAEVLPPIPL
-3332 TPRDGRIALS
+3332 APRDGRIALS

-3421 EAKSIRHE
+3421 EAE
-3429 AGNREQRA
+3429 QTEQRA

-3557 PKQLHAGASVEVKL
+3557 PKQSHAGASVEVKL

-3619 RNRTEVEPLIG
+3619 RNRTEVEALIG

-3692 FVWQNAHEG
+3692 FDWHNTPARA
-3701 SLQIPGL
+3701 LTMPGL
-3708 RLSTWG
+3708 TVSVARTETTTSQYDLVLSMQERNG
-3714 DPLTMAPFELTL
+3714 DIVGHLN
-3726 AVREHQDD
+3726 
-3734 IACTLTYATSLFD
+3734 YATALFD
-3747 RATVERYLGHWLRQ
+3747 EQTARRYARYWRRLLEGMTAGSANVSVAR
-3761 LDAMA
+3761 
-3766 TDADPVVTGLP
+3766 LP
-3777 LLGEAERAQ
+3777 LLDEAEREQ
-3786 VLHGWN
+3786 VVHEWN
-3792 ETGRAYARDAC
+3792 ATERAYPIRQC
-3803 LHQLFEAQ
+3803 IHQLFEAQ
-3811 VSRTRE
+3811 AARTPN
-3817 AAAVICGDET
+3817 AIAIAIGDERVT
-3827 LSYTDLDARAN
+3827 YAALNASAN
-3838 RLAHYLRGQGV
+3838 RLARHLRALGV
-3849 GPDTRVGLALGRGVE
+3849 VADTRVAVCIERGAPMVIA
-3864 MMTGLLAI
+3864 LLAI
-3872 LKAGGAYVPLDPGYA
+3872 WKAGGAYVPLDPAYPRERIAYMLRDSAPIAVLTSRA
-3887 SERLRAILDDSRP
+3887 SRDLVASHLPDRAPLVVI
-3900 AIVLADAAG
+3900 DAA
-3909 RTALDALAGAP
+3909 ACPWDALSGD
-3920 PIADLHADAS
+3920 DLDPNDIELNA
-3930 RWSALPST
+3930 T
-3938 PPRVEGLT
+3938 
-3946 PRHLAYVIYTSGST
+3946 HLCYVIYTSGST
-3960 GQPKGVMVEHASV
+3960 GQPKGVMIEHRNL
-3973 VNLWRAL
+3973 VN
-3980 DEAIYRTHPSARRV
+3980 YT
-3994 SLNASIAFD
+3994 
-4003 SLVKQWV
+4003 
-4010 QLLSG
+4010 
-4015 RTLVVVPEPVRF
+4015 
-4027 DGRRLLDAIG
+4027 LDAIRWFG
-4037 RDRIDVFDCTPSQL
+4037 LGSGETVLQQNSLNFDLSLEEIVPALSSGAALAPAVELFGAGGSARGHSARPTMIHLTAAHWQQL
-4051 ALIEGARGPEDEAFP
+4051 VGEWHRAGARPAAALEGVRLVN
-4066 QVTLVGGEAI
+4066 VTGDALSPHKLEQWDAI
-4076 GEGMWSELA
+4076 RPAHTRLIN
-4085 SASSRTY
+4085 T
-4092 YNVYGPTECTVDATL
+4092 YGPTE
-4107 ARITAEHAPH
+4107 ITISCSAAYVRHAPGMSRVS
-4117 IGGPLANVR
+4117 IGRPFANSRMYLLDARGEPV
-4126 AYVLNERLSPAPVG
+4126 PVG
-4140 VRGELYIGGAGVAR
+4140 VTGELYIGGDGVAR

-4159 PELTRERFID
+4159 PELSAERFVD
-4169 DPFVA
+4169 DPFRP
-4174 GGRLYR
+4174 GSRMYK
-4180 TGDLARWRTD
+4180 TGDLACRRGD
-4190 GSLEYLGRNDFQVK
+4190 GEIEFVGRNDFQVK
-4204 IRGFRIELGEIEA
+4204 VRGFRVELSEVETRLAAVDGVQEIA
-4217 QLAKVTGVR
+4217 
-4226 EVVVLARDSASA
+4226 VLARED
-4238 VHDSATE
+4238 E
-4245 HAAPDALSPSLE
+4245 PG
-4257 TSTATA
+4257 
-4263 AATATATATAT
+4263 

-4279 AYYTGDA
+4279 AYYTGA
-4286 DVAALRAQAAQ
+4286 AEMAALRECAARD
-4297 HLPSYM
+4297 LPAYM
-4303 VPSAY
+4303 MPAAY
-4308 VRLDAWP
+4308 VCLPALP
-4315 LTPNGKLDRRAL
+4315 LTPNGKLDRNAL
-4327 PAPADDAYARAEYEA
+4327 PPPAHDADSNRGYEA
-4342 PQGAKEEA
+4342 PQGDIEET
-4350 LAEIWRDLLQVDR
+4350 LARIWEQLLERERVG
-4363 ISRHDNFFQLGG
+4363 RHDNFFDLGG
-4375 HSLLAISLG
+4375 HSLLTVSLIER
-4384 DMMRE
+4384 MRQAD
-4389 RGLHADV
+4389 LHADV
-4396 RTLFNAET
+4396 
-4404 LAALAAQSG
+4404 AAL
-4413 TDSIDVDVPPN
+4413 
-4424 LIPVGAARIT
+4424 
-4434 PDMLPLV
+4434 
-4441 ALTQPQID
+4441 
-4449 AIAQQVDGGATNVQD
+4449 
-4464 IYPLA
+4464 
-4469 PLQEGMLF
+4469 F
-4477 HHLLHTQGDL
+4477 
-4487 YLEPHLLAFRTRER
+4487 
-4501 LERFLSALQCVIDR
+4501 
-4515 HDVLRTG
+4515 
-4522 FFWEGVPQPVQ
+4522 
-4533 VVWRRA
+4533 
-4539 RLPVEYVELP
+4539 
-4549 DSHGDVASQLEA
+4549 
-4561 RCDPRRHRIDIGR
+4561 
-4574 APLVHCH
+4574 
-4581 VAHDARNDRWVL
+4581 
-4593 GVLTHH
+4593 
-4599 LVSDHTTLALL
+4599 TTS
-4610 AEEAQAFEQGRGDAL
+4610 
-4625 PPAVP
+4625 
-4630 FRNFVAHARL
+4630 
-4640 GTSEREHEAFFRE
+4640 T
-4653 MLGDVDEPTAPFG
+4653 
-4666 LLDVQGD
+4666 
-4673 GSAIVEHRR
+4673 
-4682 ALAPG
+4682 
-4687 LSRSVRAHARRLGV
+4687 
-4701 SAASVMH
+4701 
-4708 VAWSLVLART
+4708 
-4718 ANRRDVVFGT
+4718 
-4728 VLFGRMQGGAHAHRT
+4728 
-4743 MGLFMNTLPV
+4743 
-4753 RIALDESDVETSLIA
+4753 
-4768 THDRLARLLRHEH
+4768 
-4781 APLALAQRCSAVP
+4781 
-4794 AQAPLFTSLLNYRYS
+4794 
-4809 PHEEQGD
+4809 
-4816 ATDDDVQ
+4816 
-4823 FIAARERNNYPLTM
+4823 
-4837 IVDDTG
+4837 
-4843 EGFALTAQV
+4843 
-4852 DASID
+4852 
-4857 AARVCAFMHTAL
+4857 
-4869 EQLVRALDDARGAVL
+4869 L
-4884 AELDVLPADEHR
+4884 AELA
-4896 CVVSACNDTDAEL
+4896 ACTTKLKE
-4909 PGVDFVDRR
+4909 
-4918 FEAQA
+4918 
-4923 ARTPEAIAVACGAHA
+4923 I
-4938 LSYAALNR
+4938 
-4946 RANRLAHYLRAHG
+4946 
-4959 AGPERVVAL
+4959 
-4968 ALERS
+4968 
-4973 VDMMVGLLGILKSG
+4973 LL
-4987 SAYLPLDPAY
+4987 
-4997 PAERLAYIVDDAR
+4997 
-5010 PALLL
+5010 
-5015 TEAALRDDWR
+5015 
-5025 DAGAPVVLLDADG
+5025 
-5038 PAIDACPDHNP
+5038 
-5049 DAAAGR
+5049 
-5055 DARTL
+5055 
-5060 SSLAYVIYTSGST
+5060 
-5073 GRPKGVMIE
+5073 
-5082 HRNLANLLGAMGEQP
+5082 
-5097 GIGAHDVL
+5097 
-5105 LAVTSLSFDI
+5105 
-5115 AALEL
+5115 
-5120 FLPLLHG
+5120 
-5127 ARAVIAARDDAADPA
+5127 
-5142 RLAHLIESS
+5142 
-5151 GASLMQATPSTW
+5151 
-5163 RMLAQHGWPRS
+5163 
-5174 ARPLTLLCG
+5174 
-5183 GEALPPA
+5183 
-5190 LAERLLAHVPAIW
+5190 
-5203 NLYGP
+5203 
-5208 TETTVWSTV
+5208 
-5217 RRVTTPV
+5217 
-5224 VDIGGPIA
+5224 
-5232 NTQVYVLDERLRPA
+5232 
-5246 PIGVA
+5246 
-5251 GELYIGGAGVARG
+5251 
-5264 YLNRPELT
+5264 
-5272 RERFVDDP
+5272 
-5280 FRRGGRL
+5280 
-5287 YRTGD
+5287 
-5292 LARRRADG
+5292 
-5300 NLEYLGRNDFQVKIR
+5300 
-5315 GFRIELG
+5315 
-5322 EIEAQLAKA
+5322 
-5331 HGVQGVALAAR
+5331 
-5342 DTPTADKRLVA
+5342 
-5353 YYVGDASA
+5353 
-5361 AALRE
+5361 
-5366 HAAARL
+5366 
-5372 PAYMVPAAYVRL
+5372 
-5384 AAWPLTPNGKLDR
+5384 
-5397 AALPAPDD
+5397 
-5405 EAYARAEYEAPR
+5405 
-5417 GEHECKLAAIWR
+5417 
-5429 AVLQVERIG
+5429 
-5438 RHDDFFELGGH
+5438 
-5449 SLLAVRAVTAM
+5449 
-5460 RDAFGSDTSLRD
+5460 
-5472 LFARPVLKDL
+5472 
-5482 AEHASTAARARD
+5482 
-5494 AAIPKAARGEPAPM
+5494 
-5508 SFAQQRLWFL
+5508 
-5518 ARMGGLGD
+5518 
-5526 AYHMP
+5526 
-5531 IAVRLRGALD
+5531 
-5541 VDALQRALSRI
+5541 
-5552 VSRHDALRTTFAL
+5552 
-5565 EGEQPVQRVHA
+5565 
-5576 DDGAGLRLRIDD
+5576 
-5588 LRGCADAGARRARI
+5588 
-5602 LAGQASEPFD
+5602 
-5612 LARGPLVRGALVREA
+5612 
-5627 DDVHT
+5627 
-5632 LCVTIH
+5632 
-5638 HIVSDGWSIDVFC
+5638 
-5651 RELSELYRA
+5651 
-5660 FAGGRPDPLPP
+5660 
-5671 LPVQYADYAAWQQRG
+5671 
-5686 IGGAAL
+5686 
-5692 HAQAE
+5692 
-5697 YWRDALAGAPTLLEL
+5697 
-5712 PTDRPRPPQP
+5712 
-5722 DYAGAT
+5722 
-5728 VGLALDA
+5728 
-5735 PLTAGLRALARRH
+5735 
-5748 GATLFMTV
+5748 
-5756 FAAWSVLLSRLSRQT
+5756 
-5771 DVVIGTPS
+5771 
-5779 ANRGHAQIEGL
+5779 
-5790 IGFFVNTIAL
+5790 
-5800 RVDLD
+5800 
-5805 GAPTVAELLAR
+5805 
-5816 VKARTLAA
+5816 
-5824 QQHQDIPFEHVV
+5824 
-5836 ERVQPARSLSHSPV
+5836 
-5850 FQAMFAWQHAS
+5850 
-5861 RGEMRLEGLRAEP
+5861 
-5874 LDDAARTIAKFDL
+5874 
-5887 TLSLRESGDAIDGG
+5887 
-5901 LEYASALF
+5901 
-5909 ERATIERFA
+5909 
-5918 GYLRRLL
+5918 
-5925 EGMVAD
+5925 
-5931 DTQRVDALPMLSRD
+5931 
-5945 ERRDLIE
+5945 
-5952 RRNATA
+5952 
-5958 RPYPANS
+5958 
-5965 GVHRLFEA
+5965 
-5973 QAARTPDATAIVDG
+5973 
-5987 ATTLDYRA
+5987 
-5995 LDARANRIA
+5995 
-6004 HALAHAGV
+6004 
-6012 RAGDRVAL
+6012 
-6020 HLEPSIGLVAAQLA
+6020 
-6034 VLKLGAAYVPVD
+6034 
-6046 VGNPPARK
+6046 
-6054 AFVAQDSGARLVLG
+6054 
-6068 DAALDWPAAAGVP
+6068 
-6081 QRDLAALLAGPWP
+6081 
-6094 SDAPARAPQCGGD
+6094 
-6107 TPAYVMYTSGSSGQP
+6107 
-6122 KGVLVTHRGI
+6122 
-6132 ARLAVNSGYATFDAS
+6132 
-6147 DRFAFASNPAFDAST
+6147 
-6162 FEVWTAL
+6162 
-6169 LNGASIGIVKRDDLL
+6169 
-6184 DLGALAGKL
+6184 
-6193 SSIGV
+6193 
-6198 TCLFLTT
+6198 
-6205 ALFNRCVSFD
+6205 
-6215 PAMFARLRC
+6215 
-6224 VISGGERADPAVYR
+6224 
-6238 KVMEA
+6238 
-6243 GPPRH
+6243 
-6248 LLNAYGPTE
+6248 
-6257 TTTFAAVW
+6257 
-6265 EAEPRTLAAQAAPIG
+6265 
-6280 RPIGNT
+6280 
-6286 SVYVLDA
+6286 
-6293 YGAPVPVG
+6293 
-6301 VTGEIHIGG
+6301 
-6310 PGVAQ
+6310 
-6315 GYLNRPALSAER
+6315 
-6327 FVRDPFVGGDA
+6327 
-6338 RMYRTGDLGRW
+6338 
-6349 RPDGMLDCIGRAD
+6349 
-6362 FQVKIRGFRIELGEI
+6362 
-6377 EACLL
+6377 
-6382 EHGALAQA
+6382 
-6390 AVLARDDGGDGGK
+6390 
-6403 TLVAYYV
+6403 
-6410 PRAGHEDGA
+6410 
-6419 PALRAHL
+6419 
-6426 AARLPEYMVPAAY
+6426 
-6439 VRLPAMP
+6439 
-6446 LTPNGKLERRAL
+6446 
-6458 PAPDERSYVRRD
+6458 
-6470 YAAPQ
+6470 
-6475 GEIETTLA
+6475 
-6483 RIWAELFGIERVGRH
+6483 
-6498 DGFFELGGHSLLAV
+6498 
-6512 RMVARVHDVL
+6512 
-6522 GVEVPLRALFADPV
+6522 
-6536 LHVFASAVARAS
+6536 
-6548 TRQASSNLVAF
+6548 
-6559 RSAGTAAPLF
+6559 
-6569 FIHSGL
+6569 
-6575 GEIGFVGDLLPGIAP
+6575 
-6590 EIPVY
+6590 
-6595 GFAAVGFLAGETPHA
+6595 
-6610 TIEEMAAQYV
+6610 
-6620 DAMRRVQP
+6620 
-6628 HGPYRLAGWCAGG
+6628 
-6641 NIAFE
+6641 
-6646 MAHQLI
+6646 
-6652 AADETVEFLCMI
+6652 
-6664 DSPTSAPIDR
+6664 
-6674 SVTACVLARIPDDI
+6674 
-6688 PEALRTRLHALGDAF
+6688 
-6703 DVRGMLHA
+6703 
-6711 CQAAGMLPIDLPTGL
+6711 
-6726 MERHVAVQYAIKHA
+6726 
-6740 KLNYVPPRL
+6740 
-6749 PVDVIHFVAQD
+6749 
-6760 EPMWRNGWAMD
+6760 
-6771 GWHDVADRVICL
+6771 
-6783 PASGDHMTMVAA
+6783 
-6795 PHAEQLGRRITE
+6795 
-6807 ALAVH
+6807 
-6812 GGPRADGAERGYA
+6812 
-6825 PRIAI
+6825 
-6830 QTAPR
+6830 
-6835 DARAPTLFCIPGAG
+6835 
-6849 ASVTTFST
+6849 
-6857 LARHL
+6857 
-6862 PATFSVDGLQ
+6862 
-6872 PRGLCGTMVPYLDVE
+6872 
-6887 TAARA
+6887 
-6892 YLRSIRKAAPRGPYH
+6892 
-6907 LVGHSFGGWVAYE
+6907 
-6920 IACRLQEQGE
+6920 
-6930 RVATLMLLDT
+6930 
-6940 ERPGATDIV
+6940 
-6949 RGRKTRVDALA
+6949 
-6960 KLVELYEMH
+6960 
-6969 LGRPLGVSRDD
+6969 
-6980 LAALAHDAQIEHLR
+6980 
-6994 AALVRAKILPPSV
+6994 
-7007 HPNVLLGVVRVL
+7007 
-7019 EMNVNTPYRPAG
+7019 
-7031 LYAGTMHVVL
+7031 
-7041 IANAKADADLDAWR
+7041 
-7055 DEQAEQWRGLADDV
+7055 
-7069 RIVRAGGNHMTMLQP
+7069 
-7084 PHAASIAAL
+7084 
-7093 LERTA
+7093 
-7098 GAPARLA
+7098 
-7105 QVH
+7105 

>member
-1 MRIPPNLIADGDEH
+1 MNVNSLLDLLQRKNIRIHVDRDELVVRAPRGALNAELTQALKKSKAELIDVLRRRGAQASPDPVR

-77 AFRGREVM
+77 AFRSREVM

-127 VVELDAG
+127 VVEFDAR

-193 IEEARAIGQGRVE
+193 IEEARAIGQGRAE
-206 DLPRPAPFRN
+206 DLPRPEPFRN

-408 DGHERTSYPLSVTV
+408 DGHERTNYPVSVDI
-422 DDHERDFTIVAK
+422 DDHGDDFKIRAQAAASVDPARVCDFLEVALTRLVDALERDPHGALRQLDILPEV
-434 VCERIG
+434 EREEVVRRWNAG
-440 PQRVCELM
+440 EKARPSRLCLHELF
-448 ELALEQLTRALS
+448 ERQAARAPDAIAVIQDERALTY
-460 ANPGGE
+460 
-466 LAELDVLPAAERT
+466 AELNR
-479 QVLHGW
+479 
-485 NETGRAYAR
+485 
-494 DACLHQLFEAQV
+494 C
-506 SRTREAAAVICG
+506 
-518 DETLSYT
+518 
-525 DLDARANR
+525 ANR

-539 GQGVGPDT
+539 
-547 RVGLA
+547 A
-552 LGRGVEM
+552 RGVRGGDRVALYARRSPE
-559 MTGLLAILK
+559 LLIGMLATLK

-578 GYASERLRA
+578 GYPAERLTH
-587 ILDDSRPAIVLADA
+587 ILLDSAPVVVLRDA
-601 AGRTALDALAGAPP
+601 AASDDVLVRLNAGTL
-615 IADLHADASRW
+615 ILDLHADDERW
-626 SALPSTPPRVE
+626 SAQPSGNLKLCGSHEPDVGAR
-637 GLTPRHLAYV
+637 RLAYV
-647 IYTSGSTGQPKG
+647 IYTSGSTGAPKG
-659 VMVEHASVVNLWR
+659 VMVEHASVVNQIG
-672 ALDEAIYR
+672 ALTEYLELDA
-680 THPSARRVSLNASI
+680 SDRVLQFSNI
-694 AFDSLVKQWVQLLSG
+694 AFDASVEEIFATLTCGATLVLRTDRWLADAETFWALCGAQRISIVDLPAQFFGQLALSG
-709 RTLVVVP
+709 RRAVPTGVRCVV
-716 EPVRFD
+716 
-722 GRRLLDAIGRDRI
+722 I
-735 DVFDCTPSQLA
+735 
-746 LIEGARGPED
+746 
-756 EAYPQ
+756 
-761 VTLVG
+761 G
-766 GEAIGEGM
+766 GEAVG
-774 WSELASAS
+774 ASALDAWFAEEG
-782 SRTYYNVYGPTE
+782 RRPRLFNTYGPTE
-794 CTVDATLARI
+794 TTVSVTVHEVRGRHDD
-804 TAEHAPHIGG
+804 
-814 PLANVRAYVLNERL
+814 ANVIGRPIANTRVYVLDAWLR
-828 SPAPV
+828 PAPI
-833 GVRGELYIGGAGV
+833 GVAGELYIGGVQV

-861 IDDPFVAGGRLYK
+861 IDDPFVAGGRLYR
-874 TGDLARWRTDGSLE
+874 TGDLARWRTDGRLE

-914 KVTGVR
+914 KVTGVC
-920 EVVVLARDSAAAV
+920 EVVVLARDSAAEV
-933 HDSATEHA
+933 RDNATEHA
-941 TPNALSPSLETS
+941 APDAPSPE
-953 TATAAATA
+953 

-970 VAYYTGDADVAA
+970 VAYYTGDADVVA

-1017 ALPAPADDAYA
+1017 ALPEPADDAYA

-1040 EALAEIWRELLHVER
+1040 EALAAIWRELLHVER

-1107 ENTAVL
+1107 ENTEVL

-1181 FAREEGEPIQVIQP
+1181 FVREEGEPIQVIQP

-1209 KSIRHEAENR
+1209 EQS

-1272 VFLQELSALYGSFIA
+1272 VLLQELSALYGSFIA

-1338 DRPRPPKQSHAGA
+1338 DRPRPPKQSHSGA

-1505 AQFELTLSLREAG
+1505 AQFELTLSLQEAG

-1610 EGQRLSYAEL
+1610 DGQRLSYAEL

-1632 GRGVGPDRLVAL
+1632 GRGVGPGRLVAL

-1781 FHSHGFDFSVWEMW
+1781 FHSYGFDFSVWEMW

-1935 DARREPVPMG
+1935 DDRREPVPMG

-1981 RLYKTG
+1981 RLYRTG
-1987 DLARWRTDGSLE
+1987 DLARWRTDGRLE

-2027 TGVREVVVLARDSA
+2027 AGVREVVVLARDSA
-2041 AEMRDNA
+2041 AEVRDSATEHA
-2048 TPNAPMPKSSS
+2048 TPNALSPSPETSTATAAATATATATA
-2059 ETEKRLV
+2059 TEKRLV

-2233 QIDMLAV
+2233 QIDMLAA

-2396 LVAEEQ
+2396 LVTEEQ

-2575 GLPARQALFSSLLN
+2575 GLPAQQALFSSLLN

-2663 SGIAAPGVVMPRIAV
+2663 SGVAAPGVVMPRIAV

-2814 GASMQTRIVLA
+2814 GASMQTRLVLA

-2841 ADAWRHERDDDP
+2841 AGAWRHERDDDP

-3089 GDLARWRTDGSLEY
+3089 GDLARWRTDGRLEY

-3126 LAKVAGVR
+3126 LAKVADVR

-3180 EKRLVAYYKGDADVA
+3180 ATEKRLVAYYTGDADVA

-3303 GTVFDAPVLSALAE
+3303 STVFDAPVLSALAS
-3317 RLEAEN
+3317 RLDDN
-3323 TAVLPPIPL
+3323 TAAVLPPIPL
-3332 TPRDGRIALS
+3332 APRDGRIALS

-3393 TCFAR
+3393 TCFVR

-3412 LTVSYHDLR
+3412 LTMSYHDLR
-3421 EAKSIRHE
+3421 EAESIRHE

-3437 KDLSQAHASA
+3437 KNLSQAHASA

-3557 PKQLHAGASVEVKL
+3557 PKQSHAGASVEVKL

-3619 RNRTEVEPLIG
+3619 RNRTEVEALIG

-3692 FVWQNAHEG
+3692 FDWHNTPARA
-3701 SLQIPGL
+3701 LTMPGL
-3708 RLSTWG
+3708 TVSVASTETTTSQYDLVLSMQERNG
-3714 DPLTMAPFELTL
+3714 DIVGHLN
-3726 AVREHQDD
+3726 
-3734 IACTLTYATSLFD
+3734 YATALFD
-3747 RATVERYLGHWLRQ
+3747 EQTARRYARYWRRLLEGMTAGSANVSVAR
-3761 LDAMA
+3761 
-3766 TDADPVVTGLP
+3766 LP
-3777 LLGEAERAQ
+3777 LLDEAEREQ
-3786 VLHGWN
+3786 VVHEWN
-3792 ETGRAYARDAC
+3792 ATERAYPIRQC
-3803 LHQLFEAQ
+3803 IHQLFEAQ
-3811 VSRTRE
+3811 AARTPN
-3817 AAAVICGDET
+3817 AIAIAIGDERVT
-3827 LSYTDLDARAN
+3827 YAALNASAN
-3838 RLAHYLRGQGV
+3838 RLARHLRALGV
-3849 GPDTRVGLALGRGVE
+3849 VADTRVAVCIERGAP
-3864 MMTGLLAI
+3864 MMIALLAI
-3872 LKAGGAYVPLDPGYA
+3872 WKAGGAYVPLDPAYPRERIAYMLRDSAPIAVLTSRA
-3887 SERLRAILDDSRP
+3887 SRDLVASHLPDRAPLVVI
-3900 AIVLADAAG
+3900 DAA
-3909 RTALDALAGAP
+3909 ACPWDALSGD
-3920 PIADLHADAS
+3920 DLDPNDIELNA
-3930 RWSALPST
+3930 T
-3938 PPRVEGLT
+3938 
-3946 PRHLAYVIYTSGST
+3946 HLCYVIYTSGST
-3960 GQPKGVMVEHASV
+3960 GQPKGVMIEHRNL
-3973 VNLWRAL
+3973 VN
-3980 DEAIYRTHPSARRV
+3980 YT
-3994 SLNASIAFD
+3994 
-4003 SLVKQWV
+4003 
-4010 QLLSG
+4010 
-4015 RTLVVVPEPVRF
+4015 
-4027 DGRRLLDAIG
+4027 LDAIRWFG
-4037 RDRIDVFDCTPSQL
+4037 LGPGETVLQQNSLNFDLSLEEIVPALSSGAALAPAVELFGAGGSARGHSARPTMIHLTAAHWQQL
-4051 ALIEGARGPEDEAFP
+4051 VGEWHRAGARPAAALEGVRLVN
-4066 QVTLVGGEAI
+4066 VTGDALSPHKLEQWDAI
-4076 GEGMWSELA
+4076 RPAHTRLIN
-4085 SASSRTY
+4085 T
-4092 YNVYGPTECTVDATL
+4092 YGPTE
-4107 ARITAEHAPH
+4107 ITISCSAAYVRHAPGMSRVS
-4117 IGGPLANVR
+4117 IGRPFANSRMYLLDARGEPV
-4126 AYVLNERLSPAPVG
+4126 PVG
-4140 VRGELYIGGAGVAR
+4140 VTGELYIGGDGVAR

-4159 PELTRERFID
+4159 PELSAERFVD
-4169 DPFVA
+4169 DPFRP
-4174 GGRLYR
+4174 GSRMYK
-4180 TGDLARWRTD
+4180 TGDLACRRGD
-4190 GSLEYLGRNDFQVK
+4190 GEIEFVGRNDFQVK
-4204 IRGFRIELGEIEA
+4204 VRGFRVELSEVETRLAAVDGVQEIA
-4217 QLAKVTGVR
+4217 
-4226 EVVVLARDSASA
+4226 VLARED
-4238 VHDSATE
+4238 
-4245 HAAPDALSPSLE
+4245 APG
-4257 TSTATA
+4257 
-4263 AATATATATAT
+4263 

-4279 AYYTGDA
+4279 AYYTGA
-4286 DVAALRAQAAQ
+4286 AEMAALRECAARD
-4297 HLPSYM
+4297 LPAYM
-4303 VPSAY
+4303 MPVAY
-4308 VRLDAWP
+4308 VCLPALP
-4315 LTPNGKLDRRAL
+4315 LTPNGKLDRNAL
-4327 PAPADDAYARAEYEA
+4327 PPPAHDADSNRGYEA
-4342 PQGAKEEA
+4342 PQGDIEET
-4350 LAEIWRDLLQVDR
+4350 LARIWEQLLERERVG
-4363 ISRHDNFFQLGG
+4363 RHDNFFDLGG
-4375 HSLLAISLG
+4375 HSLLTVSLIER
-4384 DMMRE
+4384 MRQAD
-4389 RGLHADV
+4389 LHADV
-4396 RTLFNAET
+4396 
-4404 LAALAAQSG
+4404 AAL
-4413 TDSIDVDVPPN
+4413 
-4424 LIPVGAARIT
+4424 
-4434 PDMLPLV
+4434 
-4441 ALTQPQID
+4441 
-4449 AIAQQVDGGATNVQD
+4449 
-4464 IYPLA
+4464 
-4469 PLQEGMLF
+4469 F
-4477 HHLLHTQGDL
+4477 
-4487 YLEPHLLAFRTRER
+4487 
-4501 LERFLSALQCVIDR
+4501 
-4515 HDVLRTG
+4515 
-4522 FFWEGVPQPVQ
+4522 
-4533 VVWRRA
+4533 
-4539 RLPVEYVELP
+4539 
-4549 DSHGDVASQLEA
+4549 
-4561 RCDPRRHRIDIGR
+4561 
-4574 APLVHCH
+4574 
-4581 VAHDARNDRWVL
+4581 
-4593 GVLTHH
+4593 
-4599 LVSDHTTLALL
+4599 TTS
-4610 AEEAQAFEQGRGDAL
+4610 
-4625 PPAVP
+4625 
-4630 FRNFVAHARL
+4630 
-4640 GTSEREHEAFFRE
+4640 T
-4653 MLGDVDEPTAPFG
+4653 
-4666 LLDVQGD
+4666 
-4673 GSAIVEHRR
+4673 
-4682 ALAPG
+4682 
-4687 LSRSVRAHARRLGV
+4687 
-4701 SAASVMH
+4701 
-4708 VAWSLVLART
+4708 
-4718 ANRRDVVFGT
+4718 
-4728 VLFGRMQGGAHAHRT
+4728 
-4743 MGLFMNTLPV
+4743 
-4753 RIALDESDVETSLIA
+4753 
-4768 THDRLARLLRHEH
+4768 
-4781 APLALAQRCSAVP
+4781 
-4794 AQAPLFTSLLNYRYS
+4794 
-4809 PHEEQGD
+4809 
-4816 ATDDDVQ
+4816 
-4823 FIAARERNNYPLTM
+4823 
-4837 IVDDTG
+4837 
-4843 EGFALTAQV
+4843 
-4852 DASID
+4852 
-4857 AARVCAFMHTAL
+4857 
-4869 EQLVRALDDARGAVL
+4869 L
-4884 AELDVLPADEHR
+4884 AELA
-4896 CVVSACNDTDAEL
+4896 ACTTKLKE
-4909 PGVDFVDRR
+4909 
-4918 FEAQA
+4918 
-4923 ARTPEAIAVACGAHA
+4923 I
-4938 LSYAALNR
+4938 
-4946 RANRLAHYLRAHG
+4946 
-4959 AGPERVVAL
+4959 
-4968 ALERS
+4968 
-4973 VDMMVGLLGILKSG
+4973 LL
-4987 SAYLPLDPAY
+4987 
-4997 PAERLAYIVDDAR
+4997 
-5010 PALLL
+5010 
-5015 TEAALRDDWR
+5015 
-5025 DAGAPVVLLDADG
+5025 
-5038 PAIDACPDHNP
+5038 
-5049 DAAAGR
+5049 
-5055 DARTL
+5055 
-5060 SSLAYVIYTSGST
+5060 
-5073 GRPKGVMIE
+5073 
-5082 HRNLANLLGAMGEQP
+5082 
-5097 GIGAHDVL
+5097 
-5105 LAVTSLSFDI
+5105 
-5115 AALEL
+5115 
-5120 FLPLLHG
+5120 
-5127 ARAVIAARDDAADPA
+5127 
-5142 RLAHLIESS
+5142 
-5151 GASLMQATPSTW
+5151 
-5163 RMLAQHGWPRS
+5163 
-5174 ARPLTLLCG
+5174 
-5183 GEALPPA
+5183 
-5190 LAERLLAHVPAIW
+5190 
-5203 NLYGP
+5203 
-5208 TETTVWSTV
+5208 
-5217 RRVTTPV
+5217 
-5224 VDIGGPIA
+5224 
-5232 NTQVYVLDERLRPA
+5232 
-5246 PIGVA
+5246 
-5251 GELYIGGAGVARG
+5251 
-5264 YLNRPELT
+5264 
-5272 RERFVDDP
+5272 
-5280 FRRGGRL
+5280 
-5287 YRTGD
+5287 
-5292 LARRRADG
+5292 
-5300 NLEYLGRNDFQVKIR
+5300 
-5315 GFRIELG
+5315 
-5322 EIEAQLAKA
+5322 
-5331 HGVQGVALAAR
+5331 
-5342 DTPTADKRLVA
+5342 
-5353 YYVGDASA
+5353 
-5361 AALRE
+5361 
-5366 HAAARL
+5366 
-5372 PAYMVPAAYVRL
+5372 
-5384 AAWPLTPNGKLDR
+5384 
-5397 AALPAPDD
+5397 
-5405 EAYARAEYEAPR
+5405 
-5417 GEHECKLAAIWR
+5417 
-5429 AVLQVERIG
+5429 
-5438 RHDDFFELGGH
+5438 
-5449 SLLAVRAVTAM
+5449 
-5460 RDAFGSDTSLRD
+5460 
-5472 LFARPVLKDL
+5472 
-5482 AEHASTAARARD
+5482 
-5494 AAIPKAARGEPAPM
+5494 
-5508 SFAQQRLWFL
+5508 
-5518 ARMGGLGD
+5518 
-5526 AYHMP
+5526 
-5531 IAVRLRGALD
+5531 
-5541 VDALQRALSRI
+5541 
-5552 VSRHDALRTTFAL
+5552 
-5565 EGEQPVQRVHA
+5565 
-5576 DDGAGLRLRIDD
+5576 
-5588 LRGCADAGARRARI
+5588 
-5602 LAGQASEPFD
+5602 
-5612 LARGPLVRGALVREA
+5612 
-5627 DDVHT
+5627 
-5632 LCVTIH
+5632 
-5638 HIVSDGWSIDVFC
+5638 
-5651 RELSELYRA
+5651 
-5660 FAGGRPDPLPP
+5660 
-5671 LPVQYADYAAWQQRG
+5671 
-5686 IGGAAL
+5686 
-5692 HAQAE
+5692 
-5697 YWRDALAGAPTLLEL
+5697 
-5712 PTDRPRPPQP
+5712 
-5722 DYAGAT
+5722 
-5728 VGLALDA
+5728 
-5735 PLTAGLRALARRH
+5735 
-5748 GATLFMTV
+5748 
-5756 FAAWSVLLSRLSRQT
+5756 
-5771 DVVIGTPS
+5771 
-5779 ANRGHAQIEGL
+5779 
-5790 IGFFVNTIAL
+5790 
-5800 RVDLD
+5800 
-5805 GAPTVAELLAR
+5805 
-5816 VKARTLAA
+5816 
-5824 QQHQDIPFEHVV
+5824 
-5836 ERVQPARSLSHSPV
+5836 
-5850 FQAMFAWQHAS
+5850 
-5861 RGEMRLEGLRAEP
+5861 
-5874 LDDAARTIAKFDL
+5874 
-5887 TLSLRESGDAIDGG
+5887 
-5901 LEYASALF
+5901 
-5909 ERATIERFA
+5909 
-5918 GYLRRLL
+5918 
-5925 EGMVAD
+5925 
-5931 DTQRVDALPMLSRD
+5931 
-5945 ERRDLIE
+5945 
-5952 RRNATA
+5952 
-5958 RPYPANS
+5958 
-5965 GVHRLFEA
+5965 
-5973 QAARTPDATAIVDG
+5973 
-5987 ATTLDYRA
+5987 
-5995 LDARANRIA
+5995 
-6004 HALAHAGV
+6004 
-6012 RAGDRVAL
+6012 
-6020 HLEPSIGLVAAQLA
+6020 
-6034 VLKLGAAYVPVD
+6034 
-6046 VGNPPARK
+6046 
-6054 AFVAQDSGARLVLG
+6054 
-6068 DAALDWPAAAGVP
+6068 
-6081 QRDLAALLAGPWP
+6081 
-6094 SDAPARAPQCGGD
+6094 
-6107 TPAYVMYTSGSSGQP
+6107 
-6122 KGVLVTHRGI
+6122 
-6132 ARLAVNSGYATFDAS
+6132 
-6147 DRFAFASNPAFDAST
+6147 
-6162 FEVWTAL
+6162 
-6169 LNGASIGIVKRDDLL
+6169 
-6184 DLGALAGKL
+6184 
-6193 SSIGV
+6193 
-6198 TCLFLTT
+6198 
-6205 ALFNRCVSFD
+6205 
-6215 PAMFARLRC
+6215 
-6224 VISGGERADPAVYR
+6224 
-6238 KVMEA
+6238 
-6243 GPPRH
+6243 
-6248 LLNAYGPTE
+6248 
-6257 TTTFAAVW
+6257 
-6265 EAEPRTLAAQAAPIG
+6265 
-6280 RPIGNT
+6280 
-6286 SVYVLDA
+6286 
-6293 YGAPVPVG
+6293 
-6301 VTGEIHIGG
+6301 
-6310 PGVAQ
+6310 
-6315 GYLNRPALSAER
+6315 
-6327 FVRDPFVGGDA
+6327 
-6338 RMYRTGDLGRW
+6338 
-6349 RPDGMLDCIGRAD
+6349 
-6362 FQVKIRGFRIELGEI
+6362 
-6377 EACLL
+6377 
-6382 EHGALAQA
+6382 
-6390 AVLARDDGGDGGK
+6390 
-6403 TLVAYYV
+6403 
-6410 PRAGHEDGA
+6410 
-6419 PALRAHL
+6419 
-6426 AARLPEYMVPAAY
+6426 
-6439 VRLPAMP
+6439 
-6446 LTPNGKLERRAL
+6446 
-6458 PAPDERSYVRRD
+6458 
-6470 YAAPQ
+6470 
-6475 GEIETTLA
+6475 
-6483 RIWAELFGIERVGRH
+6483 
-6498 DGFFELGGHSLLAV
+6498 
-6512 RMVARVHDVL
+6512 
-6522 GVEVPLRALFADPV
+6522 
-6536 LHVFASAVARAS
+6536 
-6548 TRQASSNLVAF
+6548 
-6559 RSAGTAAPLF
+6559 
-6569 FIHSGL
+6569 
-6575 GEIGFVGDLLPGIAP
+6575 
-6590 EIPVY
+6590 
-6595 GFAAVGFLAGETPHA
+6595 
-6610 TIEEMAAQYV
+6610 
-6620 DAMRRVQP
+6620 
-6628 HGPYRLAGWCAGG
+6628 
-6641 NIAFE
+6641 
-6646 MAHQLI
+6646 
-6652 AADETVEFLCMI
+6652 
-6664 DSPTSAPIDR
+6664 
-6674 SVTACVLARIPDDI
+6674 
-6688 PEALRTRLHALGDAF
+6688 
-6703 DVRGMLHA
+6703 
-6711 CQAAGMLPIDLPTGL
+6711 
-6726 MERHVAVQYAIKHA
+6726 
-6740 KLNYVPPRL
+6740 
-6749 PVDVIHFVAQD
+6749 
-6760 EPMWRNGWAMD
+6760 
-6771 GWHDVADRVICL
+6771 
-6783 PASGDHMTMVAA
+6783 
-6795 PHAEQLGRRITE
+6795 
-6807 ALAVH
+6807 
-6812 GGPRADGAERGYA
+6812 
-6825 PRIAI
+6825 
-6830 QTAPR
+6830 
-6835 DARAPTLFCIPGAG
+6835 
-6849 ASVTTFST
+6849 
-6857 LARHL
+6857 
-6862 PATFSVDGLQ
+6862 
-6872 PRGLCGTMVPYLDVE
+6872 
-6887 TAARA
+6887 
-6892 YLRSIRKAAPRGPYH
+6892 
-6907 LVGHSFGGWVAYE
+6907 
-6920 IACRLQEQGE
+6920 
-6930 RVATLMLLDT
+6930 
-6940 ERPGATDIV
+6940 
-6949 RGRKTRVDALA
+6949 
-6960 KLVELYEMH
+6960 
-6969 LGRPLGVSRDD
+6969 
-6980 LAALAHDAQIEHLR
+6980 
-6994 AALVRAKILPPSV
+6994 
-7007 HPNVLLGVVRVL
+7007 
-7019 EMNVNTPYRPAG
+7019 
-7031 LYAGTMHVVL
+7031 
-7041 IANAKADADLDAWR
+7041 
-7055 DEQAEQWRGLADDV
+7055 
-7069 RIVRAGGNHMTMLQP
+7069 
-7084 PHAASIAAL
+7084 
-7093 LERTA
+7093 
-7098 GAPARLA
+7098 
-7105 QVH
+7105 

>member
-1 MRIPPNLIADGDEH
+1 MNVNSLLDLLQRKNIRIHVDRDELVVRAPRGALNAELTQALKKSKAELIDVLRRRGAQASPDPVR

-30 IDALVTKVEGGAA
+30 IDALVAKVEGGAA

-127 VVELDAG
+127 VVELDAR
-134 EGDIVRQLEARF
+134 EGDIVRQLETRF

-193 IEEARAIGQGRVE
+193 IEEARAIGQGRAE
-206 DLPRPAPFRN
+206 DLPRPEPFRN

-254 GDGREIAEAARTLK
+254 GDGREIAEAARRLK

-340 AQTGVEASVKGT
+340 AQTGVEASVKET

-400 IADGIELL
+400 IADGVELL
-408 DGHERTSYPLSVTV
+408 DGHERTNYPVSVDI
-422 DDHERDFTIVAK
+422 DDHGDDFKIRAQAAASVDPARVCDFLEVALTRLVDALERDPHGALRQLDILPEV
-434 VCERIG
+434 EREEVVRRWNAG
-440 PQRVCELM
+440 EKARPSRLCLHELF
-448 ELALEQLTRALS
+448 ERQAARAPDAIAVIQDERALTY
-460 ANPGGE
+460 
-466 LAELDVLPAAERT
+466 AELNR
-479 QVLHGW
+479 
-485 NETGRAYAR
+485 
-494 DACLHQLFEAQV
+494 C
-506 SRTREAAAVICG
+506 
-518 DETLSYT
+518 
-525 DLDARANR
+525 ANR

-539 GQGVGPDT
+539 V
-547 RVGLA
+547 
-552 LGRGVEM
+552 RGVRGGDRVALYARRSPE
-559 MTGLLAILK
+559 LLIGMLATLK

-578 GYASERLRA
+578 GYPAERLTHML
-587 ILDDSRPAIVLADA
+587 LDSAPVVVLRDA
-601 AGRTALDALAGAPP
+601 AASDDVLVRLNAGTP
-615 IADLHADASRW
+615 ILDLHADDERW
-626 SALPSTPPRVE
+626 SAQPSGNLKLCGSHEPDVGAR
-637 GLTPRHLAYV
+637 RLAYV
-647 IYTSGSTGQPKG
+647 IYTSGSTGAPKG
-659 VMVEHASVVNLWR
+659 VMVEHASVVNQIG
-672 ALDEAIYR
+672 ALTEYLELDA
-680 THPSARRVSLNASI
+680 SDRVLQFSNI
-694 AFDSLVKQWVQLLSG
+694 AFDASVEEIFATLSCGATLVLRTDRWLADAETFWALCGAQRISIVDLPAQFFGQLALSG
-709 RTLVVVP
+709 RRAVPTGVRCVV
-716 EPVRFD
+716 
-722 GRRLLDAIGRDRI
+722 I
-735 DVFDCTPSQLA
+735 
-746 LIEGARGPED
+746 
-756 EAYPQ
+756 
-761 VTLVG
+761 G
-766 GEAIGEGM
+766 GEAVG
-774 WSELASAS
+774 ASALDAWFAEEG
-782 SRTYYNVYGPTE
+782 RRPRLFNTYGPTE
-794 CTVDATLARI
+794 TTVSVTVHEVRGRHDD
-804 TAEHAPHIGG
+804 
-814 PLANVRAYVLNERL
+814 ANVIGRPIANTRVYVLDAWLR
-828 SPAPV
+828 PAPI
-833 GVRGELYIGGAGV
+833 GVAGELYIGGVQV

-861 IDDPFVAGGRLYK
+861 IDDPFVTGGRLYR

-920 EVVVLARDSAAAV
+920 EVVVLARDSAADTDQNA
-933 HDSATEHA
+933 DLNASATA
-941 TPNALSPSLETS
+941 NSS
-953 TATAAATA
+953 
-961 TATATEKRL
+961 EKRL

-1028 RAEYEAPRGAKE
+1028 RAEYEAPQGAKE
-1040 EALAEIWRELLHVER
+1040 EALAAIWRELLHVER

-1080 QALSVEVALGTVF
+1080 QALSVEVALSTVF

-1209 KSIRHEAENR
+1209 EQS

-1535 TVRRYVTYWRR
+1535 TVRRYVTYWCR

-1632 GRGVGPDRLVAL
+1632 GRGVGPGRLVAL

-1781 FHSHGFDFSVWEMW
+1781 FHLYGFDFSVWEMW

-1935 DARREPVPMG
+1935 DDRREPVPMG

-1987 DLARWRTDGSLE
+1987 DLARWRTDGKLE

-2027 TGVREVVVLARDSA
+2027 AGVREVVVLARDSA
-2041 AEMRDNA
+2041 AEVRDNA

-2059 ETEKRLV
+2059 APEKRLV

-2129 PQGAKEEALAAIWRE
+2129 PRGAREEALAAIWRE

-2219 ITPDMLPLVALTQT
+2219 ITPGMLPLVALTQT
-2233 QIDMLAV
+2233 QIDMLAA

-2663 SGIAAPGVVMPRIAV
+2663 SGVAAPGVVMPRIAV
-2678 RDIDVLP
+2678 CDIDVLP

-2814 GASMQTRIVLA
+2814 GASMQTRLVLA

-2841 ADAWRHERDDDP
+2841 AGAWRHERDDDP

-3089 GDLARWRTDGSLEY
+3089 GDLARWRTDGRLEY

-3126 LAKVAGVR
+3126 LAKVADVR

-3158 ALSPSP
+3158 APSPSP
-3164 ETSTATAAATA
+3164 ETTTATAAATA
-3175 TATAT
+3175 TATAI
-3180 EKRLVAYYKGDADVA
+3180 EKRLVAYYTGDADVV

-3358 EAYHMSGAVRLDGP
+3358 EAYHMSGAVRLDGL

-3421 EAKSIRHE
+3421 EAEQS
-3429 AGNREQRA
+3429 EQRA

-3557 PKQLHAGASVEVKL
+3557 PKQSHAGASVEVKL

-3619 RNRTEVEPLIG
+3619 RNRTEVEALIG

-3692 FVWQNAHEG
+3692 FDWHNTPARA
-3701 SLQIPGL
+3701 LTMPGL
-3708 RLSTWG
+3708 TVSVASTETTTSQYDLVLSMQERNG
-3714 DPLTMAPFELTL
+3714 DIVGHLN
-3726 AVREHQDD
+3726 
-3734 IACTLTYATSLFD
+3734 YATALFD
-3747 RATVERYLGHWLRQ
+3747 EQTARRYARYWRRLLEGMTAGSANVSVAR
-3761 LDAMA
+3761 
-3766 TDADPVVTGLP
+3766 LP
-3777 LLGEAERAQ
+3777 LLDEAEREQ
-3786 VLHGWN
+3786 VVHEWN
-3792 ETGRAYARDAC
+3792 ATERAYPIRQC
-3803 LHQLFEAQ
+3803 IHQLFEAQ
-3811 VSRTRE
+3811 AARTPN
-3817 AAAVICGDET
+3817 AIAIAIGDERVT
-3827 LSYTDLDARAN
+3827 YAALNASAN
-3838 RLAHYLRGQGV
+3838 RLARHLRALGV
-3849 GPDTRVGLALGRGVE
+3849 VADTRVAVCIERGAPMVIA
-3864 MMTGLLAI
+3864 LLAI
-3872 LKAGGAYVPLDPGYA
+3872 WKAGGAYVPLDPAYPRERIAYMLRDSAPIAVLTSRA
-3887 SERLRAILDDSRP
+3887 SRDLVASHLPDRAPLVVI
-3900 AIVLADAAG
+3900 DAA
-3909 RTALDALAGAP
+3909 ACPWDALSGD
-3920 PIADLHADAS
+3920 DLDPNDIELNA
-3930 RWSALPST
+3930 T
-3938 PPRVEGLT
+3938 
-3946 PRHLAYVIYTSGST
+3946 HLCYVIYTSGST
-3960 GQPKGVMVEHASV
+3960 GQPKGVMIEHRNL
-3973 VNLWRAL
+3973 VN
-3980 DEAIYRTHPSARRV
+3980 YT
-3994 SLNASIAFD
+3994 
-4003 SLVKQWV
+4003 
-4010 QLLSG
+4010 
-4015 RTLVVVPEPVRF
+4015 
-4027 DGRRLLDAIG
+4027 LDAIRWFG
-4037 RDRIDVFDCTPSQL
+4037 LGPGETVLQQNSLNFDLSLEEIVPALSSGATLAPAVELFGAGGSARGHSARPTMIHLTAAHWQQL
-4051 ALIEGARGPEDEAFP
+4051 VGEWHRAGARPAAALEGVRLVN
-4066 QVTLVGGEAI
+4066 VTGDALSPHKLEQWDAI
-4076 GEGMWSELA
+4076 RPAHTRLIN
-4085 SASSRTY
+4085 T
-4092 YNVYGPTECTVDATL
+4092 YGPTE
-4107 ARITAEHAPH
+4107 ITISCSAAYVRHAPGMSRVS
-4117 IGGPLANVR
+4117 IGRPFANSRMYLLDARGEPV
-4126 AYVLNERLSPAPVG
+4126 PVG
-4140 VRGELYIGGAGVAR
+4140 VTGELYIGGDGVAR

-4159 PELTRERFID
+4159 PELSAERFVD
-4169 DPFVA
+4169 DPFRP
-4174 GGRLYR
+4174 GSRMYK
-4180 TGDLARWRTD
+4180 TGDLACRRGD
-4190 GSLEYLGRNDFQVK
+4190 GEIEFVGRNDFQVK
-4204 IRGFRIELGEIEA
+4204 VRGFRVELSEVETRLAAVDGVQEIA
-4217 QLAKVTGVR
+4217 
-4226 EVVVLARDSASA
+4226 VLARED
-4238 VHDSATE
+4238 
-4245 HAAPDALSPSLE
+4245 APG
-4257 TSTATA
+4257 
-4263 AATATATATAT
+4263 

-4279 AYYTGDA
+4279 AYYTGA
-4286 DVAALRAQAAQ
+4286 AEMAALRECAARD
-4297 HLPSYM
+4297 LPAYM
-4303 VPSAY
+4303 MPAAY
-4308 VRLDAWP
+4308 VCLPALP
-4315 LTPNGKLDRRAL
+4315 LTPNGKLDRNAL
-4327 PAPADDAYARAEYEA
+4327 PPPAHDADSNRGYEA
-4342 PQGAKEEA
+4342 PQGDIEET
-4350 LAEIWRDLLQVDR
+4350 LARIWEQLLERERVG
-4363 ISRHDNFFQLGG
+4363 RHDNFFDLGG
-4375 HSLLAISLG
+4375 HSLLTVSLIER
-4384 DMMRE
+4384 MRQAD
-4389 RGLHADV
+4389 LHADV
-4396 RTLFNAET
+4396 
-4404 LAALAAQSG
+4404 AAL
-4413 TDSIDVDVPPN
+4413 
-4424 LIPVGAARIT
+4424 
-4434 PDMLPLV
+4434 
-4441 ALTQPQID
+4441 
-4449 AIAQQVDGGATNVQD
+4449 
-4464 IYPLA
+4464 
-4469 PLQEGMLF
+4469 F
-4477 HHLLHTQGDL
+4477 
-4487 YLEPHLLAFRTRER
+4487 
-4501 LERFLSALQCVIDR
+4501 
-4515 HDVLRTG
+4515 
-4522 FFWEGVPQPVQ
+4522 
-4533 VVWRRA
+4533 
-4539 RLPVEYVELP
+4539 
-4549 DSHGDVASQLEA
+4549 
-4561 RCDPRRHRIDIGR
+4561 
-4574 APLVHCH
+4574 
-4581 VAHDARNDRWVL
+4581 
-4593 GVLTHH
+4593 
-4599 LVSDHTTLALL
+4599 TTS
-4610 AEEAQAFEQGRGDAL
+4610 
-4625 PPAVP
+4625 
-4630 FRNFVAHARL
+4630 
-4640 GTSEREHEAFFRE
+4640 T
-4653 MLGDVDEPTAPFG
+4653 
-4666 LLDVQGD
+4666 
-4673 GSAIVEHRR
+4673 
-4682 ALAPG
+4682 
-4687 LSRSVRAHARRLGV
+4687 
-4701 SAASVMH
+4701 
-4708 VAWSLVLART
+4708 
-4718 ANRRDVVFGT
+4718 
-4728 VLFGRMQGGAHAHRT
+4728 
-4743 MGLFMNTLPV
+4743 
-4753 RIALDESDVETSLIA
+4753 
-4768 THDRLARLLRHEH
+4768 
-4781 APLALAQRCSAVP
+4781 
-4794 AQAPLFTSLLNYRYS
+4794 
-4809 PHEEQGD
+4809 
-4816 ATDDDVQ
+4816 
-4823 FIAARERNNYPLTM
+4823 
-4837 IVDDTG
+4837 
-4843 EGFALTAQV
+4843 
-4852 DASID
+4852 
-4857 AARVCAFMHTAL
+4857 
-4869 EQLVRALDDARGAVL
+4869 L
-4884 AELDVLPADEHR
+4884 AELA
-4896 CVVSACNDTDAEL
+4896 ACTTKLKE
-4909 PGVDFVDRR
+4909 
-4918 FEAQA
+4918 
-4923 ARTPEAIAVACGAHA
+4923 I
-4938 LSYAALNR
+4938 
-4946 RANRLAHYLRAHG
+4946 
-4959 AGPERVVAL
+4959 
-4968 ALERS
+4968 
-4973 VDMMVGLLGILKSG
+4973 LL
-4987 SAYLPLDPAY
+4987 
-4997 PAERLAYIVDDAR
+4997 
-5010 PALLL
+5010 
-5015 TEAALRDDWR
+5015 
-5025 DAGAPVVLLDADG
+5025 
-5038 PAIDACPDHNP
+5038 
-5049 DAAAGR
+5049 
-5055 DARTL
+5055 
-5060 SSLAYVIYTSGST
+5060 
-5073 GRPKGVMIE
+5073 
-5082 HRNLANLLGAMGEQP
+5082 
-5097 GIGAHDVL
+5097 
-5105 LAVTSLSFDI
+5105 
-5115 AALEL
+5115 
-5120 FLPLLHG
+5120 
-5127 ARAVIAARDDAADPA
+5127 
-5142 RLAHLIESS
+5142 
-5151 GASLMQATPSTW
+5151 
-5163 RMLAQHGWPRS
+5163 
-5174 ARPLTLLCG
+5174 
-5183 GEALPPA
+5183 
-5190 LAERLLAHVPAIW
+5190 
-5203 NLYGP
+5203 
-5208 TETTVWSTV
+5208 
-5217 RRVTTPV
+5217 
-5224 VDIGGPIA
+5224 
-5232 NTQVYVLDERLRPA
+5232 
-5246 PIGVA
+5246 
-5251 GELYIGGAGVARG
+5251 
-5264 YLNRPELT
+5264 
-5272 RERFVDDP
+5272 
-5280 FRRGGRL
+5280 
-5287 YRTGD
+5287 
-5292 LARRRADG
+5292 
-5300 NLEYLGRNDFQVKIR
+5300 
-5315 GFRIELG
+5315 
-5322 EIEAQLAKA
+5322 
-5331 HGVQGVALAAR
+5331 
-5342 DTPTADKRLVA
+5342 
-5353 YYVGDASA
+5353 
-5361 AALRE
+5361 
-5366 HAAARL
+5366 
-5372 PAYMVPAAYVRL
+5372 
-5384 AAWPLTPNGKLDR
+5384 
-5397 AALPAPDD
+5397 
-5405 EAYARAEYEAPR
+5405 
-5417 GEHECKLAAIWR
+5417 
-5429 AVLQVERIG
+5429 
-5438 RHDDFFELGGH
+5438 
-5449 SLLAVRAVTAM
+5449 
-5460 RDAFGSDTSLRD
+5460 
-5472 LFARPVLKDL
+5472 
-5482 AEHASTAARARD
+5482 
-5494 AAIPKAARGEPAPM
+5494 
-5508 SFAQQRLWFL
+5508 
-5518 ARMGGLGD
+5518 
-5526 AYHMP
+5526 
-5531 IAVRLRGALD
+5531 
-5541 VDALQRALSRI
+5541 
-5552 VSRHDALRTTFAL
+5552 
-5565 EGEQPVQRVHA
+5565 
-5576 DDGAGLRLRIDD
+5576 
-5588 LRGCADAGARRARI
+5588 
-5602 LAGQASEPFD
+5602 
-5612 LARGPLVRGALVREA
+5612 
-5627 DDVHT
+5627 
-5632 LCVTIH
+5632 
-5638 HIVSDGWSIDVFC
+5638 
-5651 RELSELYRA
+5651 
-5660 FAGGRPDPLPP
+5660 
-5671 LPVQYADYAAWQQRG
+5671 
-5686 IGGAAL
+5686 
-5692 HAQAE
+5692 
-5697 YWRDALAGAPTLLEL
+5697 
-5712 PTDRPRPPQP
+5712 
-5722 DYAGAT
+5722 
-5728 VGLALDA
+5728 
-5735 PLTAGLRALARRH
+5735 
-5748 GATLFMTV
+5748 
-5756 FAAWSVLLSRLSRQT
+5756 
-5771 DVVIGTPS
+5771 
-5779 ANRGHAQIEGL
+5779 
-5790 IGFFVNTIAL
+5790 
-5800 RVDLD
+5800 
-5805 GAPTVAELLAR
+5805 
-5816 VKARTLAA
+5816 
-5824 QQHQDIPFEHVV
+5824 
-5836 ERVQPARSLSHSPV
+5836 
-5850 FQAMFAWQHAS
+5850 
-5861 RGEMRLEGLRAEP
+5861 
-5874 LDDAARTIAKFDL
+5874 
-5887 TLSLRESGDAIDGG
+5887 
-5901 LEYASALF
+5901 
-5909 ERATIERFA
+5909 
-5918 GYLRRLL
+5918 
-5925 EGMVAD
+5925 
-5931 DTQRVDALPMLSRD
+5931 
-5945 ERRDLIE
+5945 
-5952 RRNATA
+5952 
-5958 RPYPANS
+5958 
-5965 GVHRLFEA
+5965 
-5973 QAARTPDATAIVDG
+5973 
-5987 ATTLDYRA
+5987 
-5995 LDARANRIA
+5995 
-6004 HALAHAGV
+6004 
-6012 RAGDRVAL
+6012 
-6020 HLEPSIGLVAAQLA
+6020 
-6034 VLKLGAAYVPVD
+6034 
-6046 VGNPPARK
+6046 
-6054 AFVAQDSGARLVLG
+6054 
-6068 DAALDWPAAAGVP
+6068 
-6081 QRDLAALLAGPWP
+6081 
-6094 SDAPARAPQCGGD
+6094 
-6107 TPAYVMYTSGSSGQP
+6107 
-6122 KGVLVTHRGI
+6122 
-6132 ARLAVNSGYATFDAS
+6132 
-6147 DRFAFASNPAFDAST
+6147 
-6162 FEVWTAL
+6162 
-6169 LNGASIGIVKRDDLL
+6169 
-6184 DLGALAGKL
+6184 
-6193 SSIGV
+6193 
-6198 TCLFLTT
+6198 
-6205 ALFNRCVSFD
+6205 
-6215 PAMFARLRC
+6215 
-6224 VISGGERADPAVYR
+6224 
-6238 KVMEA
+6238 
-6243 GPPRH
+6243 
-6248 LLNAYGPTE
+6248 
-6257 TTTFAAVW
+6257 
-6265 EAEPRTLAAQAAPIG
+6265 
-6280 RPIGNT
+6280 
-6286 SVYVLDA
+6286 
-6293 YGAPVPVG
+6293 
-6301 VTGEIHIGG
+6301 
-6310 PGVAQ
+6310 
-6315 GYLNRPALSAER
+6315 
-6327 FVRDPFVGGDA
+6327 
-6338 RMYRTGDLGRW
+6338 
-6349 RPDGMLDCIGRAD
+6349 
-6362 FQVKIRGFRIELGEI
+6362 
-6377 EACLL
+6377 
-6382 EHGALAQA
+6382 
-6390 AVLARDDGGDGGK
+6390 
-6403 TLVAYYV
+6403 
-6410 PRAGHEDGA
+6410 
-6419 PALRAHL
+6419 
-6426 AARLPEYMVPAAY
+6426 
-6439 VRLPAMP
+6439 
-6446 LTPNGKLERRAL
+6446 
-6458 PAPDERSYVRRD
+6458 
-6470 YAAPQ
+6470 
-6475 GEIETTLA
+6475 
-6483 RIWAELFGIERVGRH
+6483 
-6498 DGFFELGGHSLLAV
+6498 
-6512 RMVARVHDVL
+6512 
-6522 GVEVPLRALFADPV
+6522 
-6536 LHVFASAVARAS
+6536 
-6548 TRQASSNLVAF
+6548 
-6559 RSAGTAAPLF
+6559 
-6569 FIHSGL
+6569 
-6575 GEIGFVGDLLPGIAP
+6575 
-6590 EIPVY
+6590 
-6595 GFAAVGFLAGETPHA
+6595 
-6610 TIEEMAAQYV
+6610 
-6620 DAMRRVQP
+6620 
-6628 HGPYRLAGWCAGG
+6628 
-6641 NIAFE
+6641 
-6646 MAHQLI
+6646 
-6652 AADETVEFLCMI
+6652 
-6664 DSPTSAPIDR
+6664 
-6674 SVTACVLARIPDDI
+6674 
-6688 PEALRTRLHALGDAF
+6688 
-6703 DVRGMLHA
+6703 
-6711 CQAAGMLPIDLPTGL
+6711 
-6726 MERHVAVQYAIKHA
+6726 
-6740 KLNYVPPRL
+6740 
-6749 PVDVIHFVAQD
+6749 
-6760 EPMWRNGWAMD
+6760 
-6771 GWHDVADRVICL
+6771 
-6783 PASGDHMTMVAA
+6783 
-6795 PHAEQLGRRITE
+6795 
-6807 ALAVH
+6807 
-6812 GGPRADGAERGYA
+6812 
-6825 PRIAI
+6825 
-6830 QTAPR
+6830 
-6835 DARAPTLFCIPGAG
+6835 
-6849 ASVTTFST
+6849 
-6857 LARHL
+6857 
-6862 PATFSVDGLQ
+6862 
-6872 PRGLCGTMVPYLDVE
+6872 
-6887 TAARA
+6887 
-6892 YLRSIRKAAPRGPYH
+6892 
-6907 LVGHSFGGWVAYE
+6907 
-6920 IACRLQEQGE
+6920 
-6930 RVATLMLLDT
+6930 
-6940 ERPGATDIV
+6940 
-6949 RGRKTRVDALA
+6949 
-6960 KLVELYEMH
+6960 
-6969 LGRPLGVSRDD
+6969 
-6980 LAALAHDAQIEHLR
+6980 
-6994 AALVRAKILPPSV
+6994 
-7007 HPNVLLGVVRVL
+7007 
-7019 EMNVNTPYRPAG
+7019 
-7031 LYAGTMHVVL
+7031 
-7041 IANAKADADLDAWR
+7041 
-7055 DEQAEQWRGLADDV
+7055 
-7069 RIVRAGGNHMTMLQP
+7069 
-7084 PHAASIAAL
+7084 
-7093 LERTA
+7093 
-7098 GAPARLA
+7098 
-7105 QVH
+7105 

>member
-1 MRIPPNLIADGDEH
+1 MNVNSLLDLLQRKNIRIHVDRDELVVRAPRGALNAELTQALKKSKAELIDVLRRRGAQASPDPVR

-30 IDALVTKVEGGAA
+30 IDALMTKVEGGAA

-77 AFRGREVM
+77 AFRSREVM

-127 VVELDAG
+127 VVELDAR

-193 IEEARAIGQGRVE
+193 IEEARAIGQGRAE
-206 DLPRPAPFRN
+206 DLPRPEPFRN

-254 GDGREIAEAARTLK
+254 GDGREIAEAARRLK

-340 AQTGVEASVKGT
+340 AQTGVETSVKET

-408 DGHERTSYPLSVTV
+408 DGHERTNYPVSVDI
-422 DDHERDFTIVAK
+422 DDHGDDFKIRAQAAASVDPARVCDFLEVALTRLVDALERDPHGALRQLDILPEV
-434 VCERIG
+434 EREEVVRRWNAG
-440 PQRVCELM
+440 EKARPSRLCLHELF
-448 ELALEQLTRALS
+448 ERQAARAPDAIAVIQDERALTY
-460 ANPGGE
+460 
-466 LAELDVLPAAERT
+466 AELNR
-479 QVLHGW
+479 
-485 NETGRAYAR
+485 
-494 DACLHQLFEAQV
+494 C
-506 SRTREAAAVICG
+506 
-518 DETLSYT
+518 
-525 DLDARANR
+525 ANR

-539 GQGVGPDT
+539 
-547 RVGLA
+547 A
-552 LGRGVEM
+552 RGVRGGDRVALYARRSPE
-559 MTGLLAILK
+559 LLIGMLATLK

-578 GYASERLRA
+578 GYPAERLTHML
-587 ILDDSRPAIVLADA
+587 LDSAPVVVLRDA
-601 AGRTALDALAGAPP
+601 AASNDVLVRLNAGTL
-615 IADLHADASRW
+615 ILDLHADDERW
-626 SALPSTPPRVE
+626 SAQPSGNLKLCGSHEPDVGAQR
-637 GLTPRHLAYV
+637 LAYV
-647 IYTSGSTGQPKG
+647 IYTSGSTGAPKG
-659 VMVEHASVVNLWR
+659 VMVEHASVVNQIG
-672 ALDEAIYR
+672 ALTEYLELDA
-680 THPSARRVSLNASI
+680 SDRVLQFSNI
-694 AFDSLVKQWVQLLSG
+694 AFDASVEEIFATLSCGATLVLRTDRWLADAETFWALCGAQRISIVDLPAQFFGQLALSG
-709 RTLVVVP
+709 RRAVPTGVRCVV
-716 EPVRFD
+716 
-722 GRRLLDAIGRDRI
+722 I
-735 DVFDCTPSQLA
+735 
-746 LIEGARGPED
+746 
-756 EAYPQ
+756 
-761 VTLVG
+761 G
-766 GEAIGEGM
+766 GEAVG
-774 WSELASAS
+774 ASALDAWFAEEG
-782 SRTYYNVYGPTE
+782 RRPRLFNTYGPTE
-794 CTVDATLARI
+794 TTVSVTVHEVRGRHDD
-804 TAEHAPHIGG
+804 
-814 PLANVRAYVLNERL
+814 ANVIGRPIANTRVYVLDAWLR
-828 SPAPV
+828 PAPI
-833 GVRGELYIGGAGV
+833 GVAGELYIGGVQV

-874 TGDLARWRTDGSLE
+874 TGDLARWRTDGRLE

-914 KVTGVR
+914 KVAGGR
-920 EVVVLARDSAAAV
+920 EVVVLARDSAAEV
-933 HDSATEHA
+933 RDSATEHA
-941 TPNALSPSLETS
+941 APDAPSPE
-953 TATAAATA
+953 

-970 VAYYTGDADVAA
+970 VAYYTGDADVVA

-1040 EALAEIWRELLHVER
+1040 EALAAIWRELLHVER

-1080 QALSVEVALGTVF
+1080 QALSVEVALSTVF
-1093 DAPVLSALAERLEA
+1093 DAPVLSALASRLDD
-1107 ENTAVL
+1107 NTAEVL

-1181 FAREEGEPIQVIQP
+1181 FVREEGEPIQVIQP
-1195 HADLTVS
+1195 HADLTMS

-1209 KSIRHEAENR
+1209 
-1219 EQRAKDLSQAHA
+1219 EQSEQQAKNLSQAHA

-1287 EQGDP
+1287 EQDDP

-1378 TLLSSWAAVLS
+1378 TLLSSWAAVLG

-1535 TVRRYVTYWRR
+1535 TVRRYVTYWCR

-1610 EGQRLSYAEL
+1610 DGQRLSYAEL

-1632 GRGVGPDRLVAL
+1632 ARGVGPDRLVAL

-1677 LRGIVEDSQPALV
+1677 LRGIVQDSQPALV

-1781 FHSHGFDFSVWEMW
+1781 FHSYGFDFSVWELW

-1981 RLYKTG
+1981 RLYRTG

-2027 TGVREVVVLARDSA
+2027 AGMREVVVLARDSA

-2129 PQGAKEEALAAIWRE
+2129 PRGAKEEALAAIWRE

-2233 QIDMLAV
+2233 QIDMLAA

-2663 SGIAAPGVVMPRIAV
+2663 SGVAAPGVVTPRIAV

-2716 AARHPDTIALIADGE
+2716 AARYPDAIALIADGE

-2825 LARLDT
+2825 LARLNT

-2841 ADAWRHERDDDP
+2841 AGAWRHERDDDP

-3089 GDLARWRTDGSLEY
+3089 GDLARWRTDGRLEY

-3158 ALSPSP
+3158 APSPSP
-3164 ETSTATAAATA
+3164 ETTTATAAATA
-3175 TATAT
+3175 TATAI
-3180 EKRLVAYYKGDADVA
+3180 EKRLVAYYTGDADVV

-3303 GTVFDAPVLSALAE
+3303 STVFDAPVLSALAE

-3323 TAVLPPIPL
+3323 TEVLPPIPL
-3332 TPRDGRIALS
+3332 APRDGRIALS

-3393 TCFAR
+3393 TCFVR

-3421 EAKSIRHE
+3421 EAEQS
-3429 AGNREQRA
+3429 EQRA

-3497 SFIAEQGDPLA
+3497 SFIAEQDDPLA

-3557 PKQLHAGASVEVKL
+3557 PKQSHAGASVEVKL

-3619 RNRTEVEPLIG
+3619 RNRTEVEALIG

-3692 FVWQNAHEG
+3692 FDWHNTPARA
-3701 SLQIPGL
+3701 LTMPGL
-3708 RLSTWG
+3708 TVSVASTETTTSQYDLVLSMQERNG
-3714 DPLTMAPFELTL
+3714 DIVGHLN
-3726 AVREHQDD
+3726 
-3734 IACTLTYATSLFD
+3734 YATALFD
-3747 RATVERYLGHWLRQ
+3747 EQTARRYARYWRRLLEGMTAGSANVSVAR
-3761 LDAMA
+3761 
-3766 TDADPVVTGLP
+3766 LP
-3777 LLGEAERAQ
+3777 LLDEAEREQ
-3786 VLHGWN
+3786 VVHEWN
-3792 ETGRAYARDAC
+3792 ATERVYPIRQC
-3803 LHQLFEAQ
+3803 IHQLFEAQ
-3811 VSRTRE
+3811 AARTPN
-3817 AAAVICGDET
+3817 AIAIAIGDERVT
-3827 LSYTDLDARAN
+3827 YAALNASAN
-3838 RLAHYLRGQGV
+3838 RLARHLRALGV
-3849 GPDTRVGLALGRGVE
+3849 VADTRVAVCIERGAPMVIA
-3864 MMTGLLAI
+3864 LLAI
-3872 LKAGGAYVPLDPGYA
+3872 WKAGGAYVPLDPAYPRERIAYMLRDSAPIAVLTSRA
-3887 SERLRAILDDSRP
+3887 SRDLVASHLPDRAPLVVI
-3900 AIVLADAAG
+3900 DAA
-3909 RTALDALAGAP
+3909 ACPWDALSGD
-3920 PIADLHADAS
+3920 DLDPNDIELNA
-3930 RWSALPST
+3930 T
-3938 PPRVEGLT
+3938 
-3946 PRHLAYVIYTSGST
+3946 HLCYVIYTSGST
-3960 GQPKGVMVEHASV
+3960 GQPKGVMIEHRNL
-3973 VNLWRAL
+3973 VN
-3980 DEAIYRTHPSARRV
+3980 YT
-3994 SLNASIAFD
+3994 
-4003 SLVKQWV
+4003 
-4010 QLLSG
+4010 
-4015 RTLVVVPEPVRF
+4015 
-4027 DGRRLLDAIG
+4027 LDAIRWFG
-4037 RDRIDVFDCTPSQL
+4037 LGPGETVLQQNSLNFDLSLEEIVPALSSGAALAPAVELFGAGGSARGHSARPTMIHLTAAHWQQL
-4051 ALIEGARGPEDEAFP
+4051 VGEWHRAGARPAAALEGVRLVN
-4066 QVTLVGGEAI
+4066 VTGDALSPHKLEQWDAI
-4076 GEGMWSELA
+4076 RPAHTRLIN
-4085 SASSRTY
+4085 T
-4092 YNVYGPTECTVDATL
+4092 YGPTE
-4107 ARITAEHAPH
+4107 ITISCSAAYVRHAPGMSRVS
-4117 IGGPLANVR
+4117 IGRPFANSRMYLLDARGEPV
-4126 AYVLNERLSPAPVG
+4126 PVG
-4140 VRGELYIGGAGVAR
+4140 VTGELYIGGDGVAR

-4159 PELTRERFID
+4159 PELSAERFVD
-4169 DPFVA
+4169 DPFRP
-4174 GGRLYR
+4174 GSRMYK
-4180 TGDLARWRTD
+4180 TGDLACRRGD
-4190 GSLEYLGRNDFQVK
+4190 GEIEFVGRNDFQVK
-4204 IRGFRIELGEIEA
+4204 VRGFRVELSEVETRLAAVDGVQEIA
-4217 QLAKVTGVR
+4217 
-4226 EVVVLARDSASA
+4226 VLARED
-4238 VHDSATE
+4238 
-4245 HAAPDALSPSLE
+4245 APG
-4257 TSTATA
+4257 
-4263 AATATATATAT
+4263 

-4279 AYYTGDA
+4279 AYYTGA
-4286 DVAALRAQAAQ
+4286 AEMAALRECAARD
-4297 HLPSYM
+4297 LPAYM
-4303 VPSAY
+4303 MPAAY
-4308 VRLDAWP
+4308 VCLPALP
-4315 LTPNGKLDRRAL
+4315 LTPNGKLDRNAL
-4327 PAPADDAYARAEYEA
+4327 PPPAHDADSNRGYEA
-4342 PQGAKEEA
+4342 PQGDIEET
-4350 LAEIWRDLLQVDR
+4350 LARIWEQLLERERVG
-4363 ISRHDNFFQLGG
+4363 RHDNFFDLGG
-4375 HSLLAISLG
+4375 HSLLTVSLIER
-4384 DMMRE
+4384 MRQAD
-4389 RGLHADV
+4389 LHADV
-4396 RTLFNAET
+4396 
-4404 LAALAAQSG
+4404 AAL
-4413 TDSIDVDVPPN
+4413 
-4424 LIPVGAARIT
+4424 
-4434 PDMLPLV
+4434 
-4441 ALTQPQID
+4441 
-4449 AIAQQVDGGATNVQD
+4449 
-4464 IYPLA
+4464 
-4469 PLQEGMLF
+4469 F
-4477 HHLLHTQGDL
+4477 
-4487 YLEPHLLAFRTRER
+4487 
-4501 LERFLSALQCVIDR
+4501 
-4515 HDVLRTG
+4515 
-4522 FFWEGVPQPVQ
+4522 
-4533 VVWRRA
+4533 
-4539 RLPVEYVELP
+4539 
-4549 DSHGDVASQLEA
+4549 
-4561 RCDPRRHRIDIGR
+4561 
-4574 APLVHCH
+4574 
-4581 VAHDARNDRWVL
+4581 
-4593 GVLTHH
+4593 
-4599 LVSDHTTLALL
+4599 TTS
-4610 AEEAQAFEQGRGDAL
+4610 
-4625 PPAVP
+4625 
-4630 FRNFVAHARL
+4630 
-4640 GTSEREHEAFFRE
+4640 T
-4653 MLGDVDEPTAPFG
+4653 
-4666 LLDVQGD
+4666 
-4673 GSAIVEHRR
+4673 
-4682 ALAPG
+4682 
-4687 LSRSVRAHARRLGV
+4687 
-4701 SAASVMH
+4701 
-4708 VAWSLVLART
+4708 
-4718 ANRRDVVFGT
+4718 
-4728 VLFGRMQGGAHAHRT
+4728 
-4743 MGLFMNTLPV
+4743 
-4753 RIALDESDVETSLIA
+4753 
-4768 THDRLARLLRHEH
+4768 
-4781 APLALAQRCSAVP
+4781 
-4794 AQAPLFTSLLNYRYS
+4794 
-4809 PHEEQGD
+4809 
-4816 ATDDDVQ
+4816 
-4823 FIAARERNNYPLTM
+4823 
-4837 IVDDTG
+4837 
-4843 EGFALTAQV
+4843 
-4852 DASID
+4852 
-4857 AARVCAFMHTAL
+4857 
-4869 EQLVRALDDARGAVL
+4869 L
-4884 AELDVLPADEHR
+4884 AELA
-4896 CVVSACNDTDAEL
+4896 ACTTKLKE
-4909 PGVDFVDRR
+4909 
-4918 FEAQA
+4918 
-4923 ARTPEAIAVACGAHA
+4923 I
-4938 LSYAALNR
+4938 
-4946 RANRLAHYLRAHG
+4946 
-4959 AGPERVVAL
+4959 
-4968 ALERS
+4968 
-4973 VDMMVGLLGILKSG
+4973 LL
-4987 SAYLPLDPAY
+4987 
-4997 PAERLAYIVDDAR
+4997 
-5010 PALLL
+5010 
-5015 TEAALRDDWR
+5015 
-5025 DAGAPVVLLDADG
+5025 
-5038 PAIDACPDHNP
+5038 
-5049 DAAAGR
+5049 
-5055 DARTL
+5055 
-5060 SSLAYVIYTSGST
+5060 
-5073 GRPKGVMIE
+5073 
-5082 HRNLANLLGAMGEQP
+5082 
-5097 GIGAHDVL
+5097 
-5105 LAVTSLSFDI
+5105 
-5115 AALEL
+5115 
-5120 FLPLLHG
+5120 
-5127 ARAVIAARDDAADPA
+5127 
-5142 RLAHLIESS
+5142 
-5151 GASLMQATPSTW
+5151 
-5163 RMLAQHGWPRS
+5163 
-5174 ARPLTLLCG
+5174 
-5183 GEALPPA
+5183 
-5190 LAERLLAHVPAIW
+5190 
-5203 NLYGP
+5203 
-5208 TETTVWSTV
+5208 
-5217 RRVTTPV
+5217 
-5224 VDIGGPIA
+5224 
-5232 NTQVYVLDERLRPA
+5232 
-5246 PIGVA
+5246 
-5251 GELYIGGAGVARG
+5251 
-5264 YLNRPELT
+5264 
-5272 RERFVDDP
+5272 
-5280 FRRGGRL
+5280 
-5287 YRTGD
+5287 
-5292 LARRRADG
+5292 
-5300 NLEYLGRNDFQVKIR
+5300 
-5315 GFRIELG
+5315 
-5322 EIEAQLAKA
+5322 
-5331 HGVQGVALAAR
+5331 
-5342 DTPTADKRLVA
+5342 
-5353 YYVGDASA
+5353 
-5361 AALRE
+5361 
-5366 HAAARL
+5366 
-5372 PAYMVPAAYVRL
+5372 
-5384 AAWPLTPNGKLDR
+5384 
-5397 AALPAPDD
+5397 
-5405 EAYARAEYEAPR
+5405 
-5417 GEHECKLAAIWR
+5417 
-5429 AVLQVERIG
+5429 
-5438 RHDDFFELGGH
+5438 
-5449 SLLAVRAVTAM
+5449 
-5460 RDAFGSDTSLRD
+5460 
-5472 LFARPVLKDL
+5472 
-5482 AEHASTAARARD
+5482 
-5494 AAIPKAARGEPAPM
+5494 
-5508 SFAQQRLWFL
+5508 
-5518 ARMGGLGD
+5518 
-5526 AYHMP
+5526 
-5531 IAVRLRGALD
+5531 
-5541 VDALQRALSRI
+5541 
-5552 VSRHDALRTTFAL
+5552 
-5565 EGEQPVQRVHA
+5565 
-5576 DDGAGLRLRIDD
+5576 
-5588 LRGCADAGARRARI
+5588 
-5602 LAGQASEPFD
+5602 
-5612 LARGPLVRGALVREA
+5612 
-5627 DDVHT
+5627 
-5632 LCVTIH
+5632 
-5638 HIVSDGWSIDVFC
+5638 
-5651 RELSELYRA
+5651 
-5660 FAGGRPDPLPP
+5660 
-5671 LPVQYADYAAWQQRG
+5671 
-5686 IGGAAL
+5686 
-5692 HAQAE
+5692 
-5697 YWRDALAGAPTLLEL
+5697 
-5712 PTDRPRPPQP
+5712 
-5722 DYAGAT
+5722 
-5728 VGLALDA
+5728 
-5735 PLTAGLRALARRH
+5735 
-5748 GATLFMTV
+5748 
-5756 FAAWSVLLSRLSRQT
+5756 
-5771 DVVIGTPS
+5771 
-5779 ANRGHAQIEGL
+5779 
-5790 IGFFVNTIAL
+5790 
-5800 RVDLD
+5800 
-5805 GAPTVAELLAR
+5805 
-5816 VKARTLAA
+5816 
-5824 QQHQDIPFEHVV
+5824 
-5836 ERVQPARSLSHSPV
+5836 
-5850 FQAMFAWQHAS
+5850 
-5861 RGEMRLEGLRAEP
+5861 
-5874 LDDAARTIAKFDL
+5874 
-5887 TLSLRESGDAIDGG
+5887 
-5901 LEYASALF
+5901 
-5909 ERATIERFA
+5909 
-5918 GYLRRLL
+5918 
-5925 EGMVAD
+5925 
-5931 DTQRVDALPMLSRD
+5931 
-5945 ERRDLIE
+5945 
-5952 RRNATA
+5952 
-5958 RPYPANS
+5958 
-5965 GVHRLFEA
+5965 
-5973 QAARTPDATAIVDG
+5973 
-5987 ATTLDYRA
+5987 
-5995 LDARANRIA
+5995 
-6004 HALAHAGV
+6004 
-6012 RAGDRVAL
+6012 
-6020 HLEPSIGLVAAQLA
+6020 
-6034 VLKLGAAYVPVD
+6034 
-6046 VGNPPARK
+6046 
-6054 AFVAQDSGARLVLG
+6054 
-6068 DAALDWPAAAGVP
+6068 
-6081 QRDLAALLAGPWP
+6081 
-6094 SDAPARAPQCGGD
+6094 
-6107 TPAYVMYTSGSSGQP
+6107 
-6122 KGVLVTHRGI
+6122 
-6132 ARLAVNSGYATFDAS
+6132 
-6147 DRFAFASNPAFDAST
+6147 
-6162 FEVWTAL
+6162 
-6169 LNGASIGIVKRDDLL
+6169 
-6184 DLGALAGKL
+6184 
-6193 SSIGV
+6193 
-6198 TCLFLTT
+6198 
-6205 ALFNRCVSFD
+6205 
-6215 PAMFARLRC
+6215 
-6224 VISGGERADPAVYR
+6224 
-6238 KVMEA
+6238 
-6243 GPPRH
+6243 
-6248 LLNAYGPTE
+6248 
-6257 TTTFAAVW
+6257 
-6265 EAEPRTLAAQAAPIG
+6265 
-6280 RPIGNT
+6280 
-6286 SVYVLDA
+6286 
-6293 YGAPVPVG
+6293 
-6301 VTGEIHIGG
+6301 
-6310 PGVAQ
+6310 
-6315 GYLNRPALSAER
+6315 
-6327 FVRDPFVGGDA
+6327 
-6338 RMYRTGDLGRW
+6338 
-6349 RPDGMLDCIGRAD
+6349 
-6362 FQVKIRGFRIELGEI
+6362 
-6377 EACLL
+6377 
-6382 EHGALAQA
+6382 
-6390 AVLARDDGGDGGK
+6390 
-6403 TLVAYYV
+6403 
-6410 PRAGHEDGA
+6410 
-6419 PALRAHL
+6419 
-6426 AARLPEYMVPAAY
+6426 
-6439 VRLPAMP
+6439 
-6446 LTPNGKLERRAL
+6446 
-6458 PAPDERSYVRRD
+6458 
-6470 YAAPQ
+6470 
-6475 GEIETTLA
+6475 
-6483 RIWAELFGIERVGRH
+6483 
-6498 DGFFELGGHSLLAV
+6498 
-6512 RMVARVHDVL
+6512 
-6522 GVEVPLRALFADPV
+6522 
-6536 LHVFASAVARAS
+6536 
-6548 TRQASSNLVAF
+6548 
-6559 RSAGTAAPLF
+6559 
-6569 FIHSGL
+6569 
-6575 GEIGFVGDLLPGIAP
+6575 
-6590 EIPVY
+6590 
-6595 GFAAVGFLAGETPHA
+6595 
-6610 TIEEMAAQYV
+6610 
-6620 DAMRRVQP
+6620 
-6628 HGPYRLAGWCAGG
+6628 
-6641 NIAFE
+6641 
-6646 MAHQLI
+6646 
-6652 AADETVEFLCMI
+6652 
-6664 DSPTSAPIDR
+6664 
-6674 SVTACVLARIPDDI
+6674 
-6688 PEALRTRLHALGDAF
+6688 
-6703 DVRGMLHA
+6703 
-6711 CQAAGMLPIDLPTGL
+6711 
-6726 MERHVAVQYAIKHA
+6726 
-6740 KLNYVPPRL
+6740 
-6749 PVDVIHFVAQD
+6749 
-6760 EPMWRNGWAMD
+6760 
-6771 GWHDVADRVICL
+6771 
-6783 PASGDHMTMVAA
+6783 
-6795 PHAEQLGRRITE
+6795 
-6807 ALAVH
+6807 
-6812 GGPRADGAERGYA
+6812 
-6825 PRIAI
+6825 
-6830 QTAPR
+6830 
-6835 DARAPTLFCIPGAG
+6835 
-6849 ASVTTFST
+6849 
-6857 LARHL
+6857 
-6862 PATFSVDGLQ
+6862 
-6872 PRGLCGTMVPYLDVE
+6872 
-6887 TAARA
+6887 
-6892 YLRSIRKAAPRGPYH
+6892 
-6907 LVGHSFGGWVAYE
+6907 
-6920 IACRLQEQGE
+6920 
-6930 RVATLMLLDT
+6930 
-6940 ERPGATDIV
+6940 
-6949 RGRKTRVDALA
+6949 
-6960 KLVELYEMH
+6960 
-6969 LGRPLGVSRDD
+6969 
-6980 LAALAHDAQIEHLR
+6980 
-6994 AALVRAKILPPSV
+6994 
-7007 HPNVLLGVVRVL
+7007 
-7019 EMNVNTPYRPAG
+7019 
-7031 LYAGTMHVVL
+7031 
-7041 IANAKADADLDAWR
+7041 
-7055 DEQAEQWRGLADDV
+7055 
-7069 RIVRAGGNHMTMLQP
+7069 
-7084 PHAASIAAL
+7084 
-7093 LERTA
+7093 
-7098 GAPARLA
+7098 
-7105 QVH
+7105 

>member
-1 MRIPPNLIADGDEH
+1 MNVNSLLDLLQRKNIRIHVDRDELVVRAPRGALNAELTQALKKSKAELIDVLRRRGAQASPDPVR

-77 AFRGREVM
+77 AFRSREVM

-127 VVELDAG
+127 VVEFDAR

-193 IEEARAIGQGRVE
+193 IEEARAIGQGRAE
-206 DLPRPAPFRN
+206 DLPRPVPFRN

-400 IADGIELL
+400 IADGVELL
-408 DGHERTSYPLSVTV
+408 DGHERTNYPVSVDI
-422 DDHERDFTIVAK
+422 DDHGDDFKMRAQAAASVDPARVCDFLEVALTRLVDALERDPHGALRQLDILPEV
-434 VCERIG
+434 EREEVVRRWNAG
-440 PQRVCELM
+440 EKARPSRLCLHELF
-448 ELALEQLTRALS
+448 ERQAARAPDAIAVIQDEHALTY
-460 ANPGGE
+460 
-466 LAELDVLPAAERT
+466 AELNR
-479 QVLHGW
+479 
-485 NETGRAYAR
+485 
-494 DACLHQLFEAQV
+494 C
-506 SRTREAAAVICG
+506 
-518 DETLSYT
+518 
-525 DLDARANR
+525 ANR

-539 GQGVGPDT
+539 
-547 RVGLA
+547 A
-552 LGRGVEM
+552 RGVREDDRVALYARR
-559 MTGLLAILK
+559 GPELLIGMLATLK

-578 GYASERLRA
+578 GYPAERLTHML
-587 ILDDSRPAIVLADA
+587 LDSAPVVVLRDA
-601 AGRTALDALAGAPP
+601 AASDDVLVRLNAGTP
-615 IADLHADASRW
+615 ILDLHADDERW
-626 SALPSTPPRVE
+626 SAQPSGNLKLCGSHEPDVGAR
-637 GLTPRHLAYV
+637 RLAYV
-647 IYTSGSTGQPKG
+647 IYTSGSTGAPKG
-659 VMVEHASVVNLWR
+659 VMVEHASVVNQIG
-672 ALDEAIYR
+672 ALTEYLELDA
-680 THPSARRVSLNASI
+680 SDRVLQFSNI
-694 AFDSLVKQWVQLLSG
+694 AFDASVEEIFATLSCGATLVLRTDRWLADAETFWALCGAQRISIVDLPAQFFGQLALSG
-709 RTLVVVP
+709 RRAVPTGVRCVV
-716 EPVRFD
+716 
-722 GRRLLDAIGRDRI
+722 I
-735 DVFDCTPSQLA
+735 
-746 LIEGARGPED
+746 
-756 EAYPQ
+756 
-761 VTLVG
+761 G
-766 GEAIGEGM
+766 GEAVG
-774 WSELASAS
+774 ASALDAWFAEEG
-782 SRTYYNVYGPTE
+782 RRPRLFNTYGPTE
-794 CTVDATLARI
+794 TTVSVTVHEVRGRHDD
-804 TAEHAPHIGG
+804 
-814 PLANVRAYVLNERL
+814 ANVIGRPIANTRVYVLDAWLR
-828 SPAPV
+828 PAPI
-833 GVRGELYIGGAGV
+833 GVAGELYIGGVQV

-861 IDDPFVAGGRLYK
+861 IDDPFVAGGRLYR
-874 TGDLARWRTDGSLE
+874 TGDLARWRTDGRLE

-920 EVVVLARDSAAAV
+920 EVVVLARDSAAEMR
-933 HDSATEHA
+933 DNATEHA

-953 TATAAATA
+953 TATAAATATA

-1028 RAEYEAPRGAKE
+1028 RAEYEAPQGARE
-1040 EALAEIWRELLHVER
+1040 EALAAIWRDLLHVER

-1093 DAPVLSALAERLEA
+1093 DAPVLSALASRLDD
-1107 ENTAVL
+1107 NTAEVL

-1181 FAREEGEPIQVIQP
+1181 FVREEGEPIQVIQP

-1209 KSIRHEAENR
+1209 EQS

-1238 RDLPVRVLLLQLADE
+1238 RDLPVRVLLLQLEDD

-1484 PAGELTIPGLTI
+1484 PEGELTIPGLTI

-1505 AQFELTLSLREAG
+1505 AQFELTLSLQEAG

-1535 TVRRYVTYWRR
+1535 TVRRYVTYWCR

-1554 AADQTIVGLPLLD
+1554 SANVSVARLPLLD

-1576 AWNATERDYPI
+1576 EWNATERDYPI

-1610 EGQRLSYAEL
+1610 DGRRLSYAEL

-1632 GRGVGPDRLVAL
+1632 ARGVGPDRLVAL

-1844 EEREEAAGNIER
+1844 EEREEAALKADVDAEAEAAGNIER

-2027 TGVREVVVLARDSA
+2027 AGVREVVVLARDSA
-2041 AEMRDNA
+2041 AEVRDNA
-2048 TPNAPMPKSSS
+2048 TPNVPTPKSSS

-2066 AYYTGDADVAA
+2066 AYYTSDADVAA

-2219 ITPDMLPLVALTQT
+2219 ITPGMLPLVALTQT
-2233 QIDMLAV
+2233 QIDMLAA

-2663 SGIAAPGVVMPRIAV
+2663 SGVAAPGVVTPRIAV

-2716 AARHPDTIALIADGE
+2716 AARYPDTIALIADGE

-2814 GASMQTRIVLA
+2814 GASMQTRLVLA

-2841 ADAWRHERDDDP
+2841 AGAWRHERDDDP

-3089 GDLARWRTDGSLEY
+3089 GDLARWRTDGRLEY

-3126 LAKVAGVR
+3126 LAKVADVR

-3158 ALSPSP
+3158 APSPSP
-3164 ETSTATAAATA
+3164 ETTTATAAATA
-3175 TATAT
+3175 I
-3180 EKRLVAYYKGDADVA
+3180 EKRLVAYYTGDADVA

-3332 TPRDGRIALS
+3332 APRDGRIALS

-3421 EAKSIRHE
+3421 EAEQS
-3429 AGNREQRA
+3429 EQRA

-3453 DLPVRVLLLQLADEA
+3453 DLPVRVLLLQLEDEA

-3557 PKQLHAGASVEVKL
+3557 PKQSHAGASVEVKL

-3619 RNRTEVEPLIG
+3619 RNRTEVEALIG

-3692 FVWQNAHEG
+3692 FDWHNTPARA
-3701 SLQIPGL
+3701 LTMPGL
-3708 RLSTWG
+3708 TVSVARTETTTSQYDLVLSMQERNG
-3714 DPLTMAPFELTL
+3714 DIVGHLN
-3726 AVREHQDD
+3726 
-3734 IACTLTYATSLFD
+3734 YATALFD
-3747 RATVERYLGHWLRQ
+3747 EQTARRYARYWRRLLEGMTAGSANVSVAR
-3761 LDAMA
+3761 
-3766 TDADPVVTGLP
+3766 LP
-3777 LLGEAERAQ
+3777 LLDEAEREQ
-3786 VLHGWN
+3786 VVHEWN
-3792 ETGRAYARDAC
+3792 ATERAYPIRQC
-3803 LHQLFEAQ
+3803 IHQLFEAQ
-3811 VSRTRE
+3811 AARTPN
-3817 AAAVICGDET
+3817 AIAIGDERVT
-3827 LSYTDLDARAN
+3827 YAALNASAN
-3838 RLAHYLRGQGV
+3838 RLARHLRALGV
-3849 GPDTRVGLALGRGVE
+3849 VADTRVAVCIERGAPMVIA
-3864 MMTGLLAI
+3864 LLAI
-3872 LKAGGAYVPLDPGYA
+3872 WKAGGAYVPLDPAYPRERIAYMLRDSAPIAVLTSRA
-3887 SERLRAILDDSRP
+3887 SRDLVASHLPDRAPLVVI
-3900 AIVLADAAG
+3900 DAA
-3909 RTALDALAGAP
+3909 ACPWDALSGD
-3920 PIADLHADAS
+3920 DLDPNDIELNA
-3930 RWSALPST
+3930 T
-3938 PPRVEGLT
+3938 
-3946 PRHLAYVIYTSGST
+3946 HLCYVIYTSGST
-3960 GQPKGVMVEHASV
+3960 GQPKGVMIEHRNL
-3973 VNLWRAL
+3973 VN
-3980 DEAIYRTHPSARRV
+3980 YT
-3994 SLNASIAFD
+3994 
-4003 SLVKQWV
+4003 
-4010 QLLSG
+4010 
-4015 RTLVVVPEPVRF
+4015 
-4027 DGRRLLDAIG
+4027 LDAIRWFG
-4037 RDRIDVFDCTPSQL
+4037 LGPGETVLQQNSLNFDLSLEEIVPALSSGAALAPAVELFGAGGSARGHSARPTMIHLTAAHWQQL
-4051 ALIEGARGPEDEAFP
+4051 VGEWHRAGARPAAALEGVRLVN
-4066 QVTLVGGEAI
+4066 VTGDALSPHKLEQWDAI
-4076 GEGMWSELA
+4076 RPAHTRLIN
-4085 SASSRTY
+4085 T
-4092 YNVYGPTECTVDATL
+4092 YGPTE
-4107 ARITAEHAPH
+4107 ITISCSAAYVRHAPGMSRVS
-4117 IGGPLANVR
+4117 IGRPFANSRMYLLDARGEPV
-4126 AYVLNERLSPAPVG
+4126 PVG
-4140 VRGELYIGGAGVAR
+4140 VTGELYIGGDGVAR

-4159 PELTRERFID
+4159 PELSAERFVD
-4169 DPFVA
+4169 DPFRP
-4174 GGRLYR
+4174 GSRMYK
-4180 TGDLARWRTD
+4180 TGDLACRRGD
-4190 GSLEYLGRNDFQVK
+4190 GEIEFVGRNDFQVK
-4204 IRGFRIELGEIEA
+4204 VRGFRVELSEVETRLAAVDGVQEIA
-4217 QLAKVTGVR
+4217 
-4226 EVVVLARDSASA
+4226 VLARED
-4238 VHDSATE
+4238 
-4245 HAAPDALSPSLE
+4245 APG
-4257 TSTATA
+4257 
-4263 AATATATATAT
+4263 

-4279 AYYTGDA
+4279 AYYTGA
-4286 DVAALRAQAAQ
+4286 AEMAALRECAARD
-4297 HLPSYM
+4297 LPAYM
-4303 VPSAY
+4303 MPAAY
-4308 VRLDAWP
+4308 VCLPALP
-4315 LTPNGKLDRRAL
+4315 LTPNGKLDRNAL
-4327 PAPADDAYARAEYEA
+4327 PPPAHDADSNRGYEA
-4342 PQGAKEEA
+4342 PQGDIEET
-4350 LAEIWRDLLQVDR
+4350 LARIWEQLLERERVG
-4363 ISRHDNFFQLGG
+4363 RHDNFFDLGG
-4375 HSLLAISLG
+4375 HSLLTVSLIER
-4384 DMMRE
+4384 MRQAD
-4389 RGLHADV
+4389 LHADV
-4396 RTLFNAET
+4396 
-4404 LAALAAQSG
+4404 AAL
-4413 TDSIDVDVPPN
+4413 
-4424 LIPVGAARIT
+4424 
-4434 PDMLPLV
+4434 
-4441 ALTQPQID
+4441 
-4449 AIAQQVDGGATNVQD
+4449 
-4464 IYPLA
+4464 
-4469 PLQEGMLF
+4469 F
-4477 HHLLHTQGDL
+4477 
-4487 YLEPHLLAFRTRER
+4487 
-4501 LERFLSALQCVIDR
+4501 
-4515 HDVLRTG
+4515 
-4522 FFWEGVPQPVQ
+4522 
-4533 VVWRRA
+4533 
-4539 RLPVEYVELP
+4539 
-4549 DSHGDVASQLEA
+4549 
-4561 RCDPRRHRIDIGR
+4561 
-4574 APLVHCH
+4574 
-4581 VAHDARNDRWVL
+4581 
-4593 GVLTHH
+4593 
-4599 LVSDHTTLALL
+4599 TTS
-4610 AEEAQAFEQGRGDAL
+4610 
-4625 PPAVP
+4625 
-4630 FRNFVAHARL
+4630 
-4640 GTSEREHEAFFRE
+4640 T
-4653 MLGDVDEPTAPFG
+4653 
-4666 LLDVQGD
+4666 
-4673 GSAIVEHRR
+4673 
-4682 ALAPG
+4682 
-4687 LSRSVRAHARRLGV
+4687 
-4701 SAASVMH
+4701 
-4708 VAWSLVLART
+4708 
-4718 ANRRDVVFGT
+4718 
-4728 VLFGRMQGGAHAHRT
+4728 
-4743 MGLFMNTLPV
+4743 
-4753 RIALDESDVETSLIA
+4753 
-4768 THDRLARLLRHEH
+4768 
-4781 APLALAQRCSAVP
+4781 
-4794 AQAPLFTSLLNYRYS
+4794 
-4809 PHEEQGD
+4809 
-4816 ATDDDVQ
+4816 
-4823 FIAARERNNYPLTM
+4823 
-4837 IVDDTG
+4837 
-4843 EGFALTAQV
+4843 
-4852 DASID
+4852 
-4857 AARVCAFMHTAL
+4857 
-4869 EQLVRALDDARGAVL
+4869 L
-4884 AELDVLPADEHR
+4884 AELA
-4896 CVVSACNDTDAEL
+4896 ACTTKLKE
-4909 PGVDFVDRR
+4909 
-4918 FEAQA
+4918 
-4923 ARTPEAIAVACGAHA
+4923 I
-4938 LSYAALNR
+4938 
-4946 RANRLAHYLRAHG
+4946 
-4959 AGPERVVAL
+4959 
-4968 ALERS
+4968 
-4973 VDMMVGLLGILKSG
+4973 LL
-4987 SAYLPLDPAY
+4987 
-4997 PAERLAYIVDDAR
+4997 
-5010 PALLL
+5010 
-5015 TEAALRDDWR
+5015 
-5025 DAGAPVVLLDADG
+5025 
-5038 PAIDACPDHNP
+5038 
-5049 DAAAGR
+5049 
-5055 DARTL
+5055 
-5060 SSLAYVIYTSGST
+5060 
-5073 GRPKGVMIE
+5073 
-5082 HRNLANLLGAMGEQP
+5082 
-5097 GIGAHDVL
+5097 
-5105 LAVTSLSFDI
+5105 
-5115 AALEL
+5115 
-5120 FLPLLHG
+5120 
-5127 ARAVIAARDDAADPA
+5127 
-5142 RLAHLIESS
+5142 
-5151 GASLMQATPSTW
+5151 
-5163 RMLAQHGWPRS
+5163 
-5174 ARPLTLLCG
+5174 
-5183 GEALPPA
+5183 
-5190 LAERLLAHVPAIW
+5190 
-5203 NLYGP
+5203 
-5208 TETTVWSTV
+5208 
-5217 RRVTTPV
+5217 
-5224 VDIGGPIA
+5224 
-5232 NTQVYVLDERLRPA
+5232 
-5246 PIGVA
+5246 
-5251 GELYIGGAGVARG
+5251 
-5264 YLNRPELT
+5264 
-5272 RERFVDDP
+5272 
-5280 FRRGGRL
+5280 
-5287 YRTGD
+5287 
-5292 LARRRADG
+5292 
-5300 NLEYLGRNDFQVKIR
+5300 
-5315 GFRIELG
+5315 
-5322 EIEAQLAKA
+5322 
-5331 HGVQGVALAAR
+5331 
-5342 DTPTADKRLVA
+5342 
-5353 YYVGDASA
+5353 
-5361 AALRE
+5361 
-5366 HAAARL
+5366 
-5372 PAYMVPAAYVRL
+5372 
-5384 AAWPLTPNGKLDR
+5384 
-5397 AALPAPDD
+5397 
-5405 EAYARAEYEAPR
+5405 
-5417 GEHECKLAAIWR
+5417 
-5429 AVLQVERIG
+5429 
-5438 RHDDFFELGGH
+5438 
-5449 SLLAVRAVTAM
+5449 
-5460 RDAFGSDTSLRD
+5460 
-5472 LFARPVLKDL
+5472 
-5482 AEHASTAARARD
+5482 
-5494 AAIPKAARGEPAPM
+5494 
-5508 SFAQQRLWFL
+5508 
-5518 ARMGGLGD
+5518 
-5526 AYHMP
+5526 
-5531 IAVRLRGALD
+5531 
-5541 VDALQRALSRI
+5541 
-5552 VSRHDALRTTFAL
+5552 
-5565 EGEQPVQRVHA
+5565 
-5576 DDGAGLRLRIDD
+5576 
-5588 LRGCADAGARRARI
+5588 
-5602 LAGQASEPFD
+5602 
-5612 LARGPLVRGALVREA
+5612 
-5627 DDVHT
+5627 
-5632 LCVTIH
+5632 
-5638 HIVSDGWSIDVFC
+5638 
-5651 RELSELYRA
+5651 
-5660 FAGGRPDPLPP
+5660 
-5671 LPVQYADYAAWQQRG
+5671 
-5686 IGGAAL
+5686 
-5692 HAQAE
+5692 
-5697 YWRDALAGAPTLLEL
+5697 
-5712 PTDRPRPPQP
+5712 
-5722 DYAGAT
+5722 
-5728 VGLALDA
+5728 
-5735 PLTAGLRALARRH
+5735 
-5748 GATLFMTV
+5748 
-5756 FAAWSVLLSRLSRQT
+5756 
-5771 DVVIGTPS
+5771 
-5779 ANRGHAQIEGL
+5779 
-5790 IGFFVNTIAL
+5790 
-5800 RVDLD
+5800 
-5805 GAPTVAELLAR
+5805 
-5816 VKARTLAA
+5816 
-5824 QQHQDIPFEHVV
+5824 
-5836 ERVQPARSLSHSPV
+5836 
-5850 FQAMFAWQHAS
+5850 
-5861 RGEMRLEGLRAEP
+5861 
-5874 LDDAARTIAKFDL
+5874 
-5887 TLSLRESGDAIDGG
+5887 
-5901 LEYASALF
+5901 
-5909 ERATIERFA
+5909 
-5918 GYLRRLL
+5918 
-5925 EGMVAD
+5925 
-5931 DTQRVDALPMLSRD
+5931 
-5945 ERRDLIE
+5945 
-5952 RRNATA
+5952 
-5958 RPYPANS
+5958 
-5965 GVHRLFEA
+5965 
-5973 QAARTPDATAIVDG
+5973 
-5987 ATTLDYRA
+5987 
-5995 LDARANRIA
+5995 
-6004 HALAHAGV
+6004 
-6012 RAGDRVAL
+6012 
-6020 HLEPSIGLVAAQLA
+6020 
-6034 VLKLGAAYVPVD
+6034 
-6046 VGNPPARK
+6046 
-6054 AFVAQDSGARLVLG
+6054 
-6068 DAALDWPAAAGVP
+6068 
-6081 QRDLAALLAGPWP
+6081 
-6094 SDAPARAPQCGGD
+6094 
-6107 TPAYVMYTSGSSGQP
+6107 
-6122 KGVLVTHRGI
+6122 
-6132 ARLAVNSGYATFDAS
+6132 
-6147 DRFAFASNPAFDAST
+6147 
-6162 FEVWTAL
+6162 
-6169 LNGASIGIVKRDDLL
+6169 
-6184 DLGALAGKL
+6184 
-6193 SSIGV
+6193 
-6198 TCLFLTT
+6198 
-6205 ALFNRCVSFD
+6205 
-6215 PAMFARLRC
+6215 
-6224 VISGGERADPAVYR
+6224 
-6238 KVMEA
+6238 
-6243 GPPRH
+6243 
-6248 LLNAYGPTE
+6248 
-6257 TTTFAAVW
+6257 
-6265 EAEPRTLAAQAAPIG
+6265 
-6280 RPIGNT
+6280 
-6286 SVYVLDA
+6286 
-6293 YGAPVPVG
+6293 
-6301 VTGEIHIGG
+6301 
-6310 PGVAQ
+6310 
-6315 GYLNRPALSAER
+6315 
-6327 FVRDPFVGGDA
+6327 
-6338 RMYRTGDLGRW
+6338 
-6349 RPDGMLDCIGRAD
+6349 
-6362 FQVKIRGFRIELGEI
+6362 
-6377 EACLL
+6377 
-6382 EHGALAQA
+6382 
-6390 AVLARDDGGDGGK
+6390 
-6403 TLVAYYV
+6403 
-6410 PRAGHEDGA
+6410 
-6419 PALRAHL
+6419 
-6426 AARLPEYMVPAAY
+6426 
-6439 VRLPAMP
+6439 
-6446 LTPNGKLERRAL
+6446 
-6458 PAPDERSYVRRD
+6458 
-6470 YAAPQ
+6470 
-6475 GEIETTLA
+6475 
-6483 RIWAELFGIERVGRH
+6483 
-6498 DGFFELGGHSLLAV
+6498 
-6512 RMVARVHDVL
+6512 
-6522 GVEVPLRALFADPV
+6522 
-6536 LHVFASAVARAS
+6536 
-6548 TRQASSNLVAF
+6548 
-6559 RSAGTAAPLF
+6559 
-6569 FIHSGL
+6569 
-6575 GEIGFVGDLLPGIAP
+6575 
-6590 EIPVY
+6590 
-6595 GFAAVGFLAGETPHA
+6595 
-6610 TIEEMAAQYV
+6610 
-6620 DAMRRVQP
+6620 
-6628 HGPYRLAGWCAGG
+6628 
-6641 NIAFE
+6641 
-6646 MAHQLI
+6646 
-6652 AADETVEFLCMI
+6652 
-6664 DSPTSAPIDR
+6664 
-6674 SVTACVLARIPDDI
+6674 
-6688 PEALRTRLHALGDAF
+6688 
-6703 DVRGMLHA
+6703 
-6711 CQAAGMLPIDLPTGL
+6711 
-6726 MERHVAVQYAIKHA
+6726 
-6740 KLNYVPPRL
+6740 
-6749 PVDVIHFVAQD
+6749 
-6760 EPMWRNGWAMD
+6760 
-6771 GWHDVADRVICL
+6771 
-6783 PASGDHMTMVAA
+6783 
-6795 PHAEQLGRRITE
+6795 
-6807 ALAVH
+6807 
-6812 GGPRADGAERGYA
+6812 
-6825 PRIAI
+6825 
-6830 QTAPR
+6830 
-6835 DARAPTLFCIPGAG
+6835 
-6849 ASVTTFST
+6849 
-6857 LARHL
+6857 
-6862 PATFSVDGLQ
+6862 
-6872 PRGLCGTMVPYLDVE
+6872 
-6887 TAARA
+6887 
-6892 YLRSIRKAAPRGPYH
+6892 
-6907 LVGHSFGGWVAYE
+6907 
-6920 IACRLQEQGE
+6920 
-6930 RVATLMLLDT
+6930 
-6940 ERPGATDIV
+6940 
-6949 RGRKTRVDALA
+6949 
-6960 KLVELYEMH
+6960 
-6969 LGRPLGVSRDD
+6969 
-6980 LAALAHDAQIEHLR
+6980 
-6994 AALVRAKILPPSV
+6994 
-7007 HPNVLLGVVRVL
+7007 
-7019 EMNVNTPYRPAG
+7019 
-7031 LYAGTMHVVL
+7031 
-7041 IANAKADADLDAWR
+7041 
-7055 DEQAEQWRGLADDV
+7055 
-7069 RIVRAGGNHMTMLQP
+7069 
-7084 PHAASIAAL
+7084 
-7093 LERTA
+7093 
-7098 GAPARLA
+7098 
-7105 QVH
+7105 

>member
-1 MRIPPNLIADGDEH
+1 MGEIEAQLAKVAGVRETVVLARDSGSPAGEKRLVAYYTGNADVAALREQATRHLPAYMVPSAYVRLDAWPLTPNGKLDRRALPAPADDAYARAEYEAPQGAKEEALAAIWKDLLPVERISRHDNFFELGGHSLLVIGLSEKLRAAGLHADVRVVYRASTLADLAAHLGTDNQDIRIPPNLIADGDEH

-127 VVELDAG
+127 VVELDAR

-506 SRTREAAAVICG
+506 SRTPEAAAVICG

-920 EVVVLARDSAAAV
+920 EVVVLARDSA
-933 HDSATEHA
+933 
-941 TPNALSPSLETS
+941 
-953 TATAAATA
+953 
-961 TATATEKRL
+961 
-970 VAYYTGDADVAA
+970 
-982 LRAQAAQHLPSYMVP
+982 
-997 SAYVRLDAWPLTP
+997 
-1010 NGKLDRR
+1010 
-1017 ALPAPADDAYA
+1017 
-1028 RAEYEAPRGAKE
+1028 
-1040 EALAEIWRELLHVER
+1040 
-1055 VSRHDNFFELG
+1055 
-1066 GHSLLAVQLVSRLR
+1066 
-1080 QALSVEVALGTVF
+1080 
-1093 DAPVLSALAERLEA
+1093 
-1107 ENTAVL
+1107 
-1113 PPIPLAPRDGR
+1113 
-1124 IALSLAQQRL
+1124 
-1134 WFLTQLEGVS
+1134 
-1144 EAYHMSGAVRLD
+1144 
-1156 GPLNR
+1156 
-1161 EVLQRALNRIVM
+1161 
-1173 RHEALRTC
+1173 
-1181 FAREEGEPIQVIQP
+1181 
-1195 HADLTVS
+1195 
-1202 YHDLREA
+1202 
-1209 KSIRHEAENR
+1209 
-1219 EQRAKDLSQAHA
+1219 
-1231 SAPFDLS
+1231 
-1238 RDLPVRVLLLQLADE
+1238 
-1253 AHVVQVV
+1253 
-1260 MHHIASDGWSVG
+1260 
-1272 VFLQELSALYGSFIA
+1272 
-1287 EQGDP
+1287 
-1292 LAPLPLQYADY
+1292 
-1303 AAWQRRWLA
+1303 
-1312 SGQLEKQGA
+1312 
-1321 FWQTNLSGA
+1321 
-1330 PTLLELPT
+1330 
-1338 DRPRPPKQSHAGA
+1338 
-1351 SVEVKLGAALSER
+1351 
-1364 VKRLSQR
+1364 
-1371 HGVTPYM
+1371 
-1378 TLLSSWAAVLS
+1378 
-1389 RLSGQEE
+1389 
-1396 VVIGSPVAG
+1396 
-1405 RNRTEVEALIGFFV
+1405 
-1419 NTLALRLDLSSEP
+1419 
-1432 TVGELLK
+1432 
-1439 RTKAQVLSAQ
+1439 
-1449 AHQDLP
+1449 
-1455 FDQVVERVKP
+1455 
-1465 PRSTAHPPLFQ
+1465 
-1476 VMFVWQNM
+1476 
-1484 PAGELTIPGLTI
+1484 
-1496 RAVETPLQT
+1496 
-1505 AQFELTLSLREAG
+1505 
-1518 DDIVGHL
+1518 
-1525 NYASALFDES
+1525 
-1535 TVRRYVTYWRR
+1535 
-1546 LLEGMTAG
+1546 
-1554 AADQTIVGLPLLD
+1554 
-1567 EAERKQVVY
+1567 
-1576 AWNATERDYPI
+1576 
-1587 EQCIHQLF
+1587 
-1595 EAQVDR
+1595 
-1601 KPEAIALTF
+1601 
-1610 EGQRLSYAEL
+1610 
-1620 NARANRLAHYLQ
+1620 
-1632 GRGVGPDRLVAL
+1632 
-1644 CAERGIEM
+1644 
-1652 VVGLLAI
+1652 
-1659 LKAGG
+1659 
-1664 AYVPLDPAYASDR
+1664 
-1677 LRGIVEDSQPALV
+1677 
-1690 LADAVGRAAL
+1690 
-1700 GELDGALPVIDLE
+1700 
-1713 TDALR
+1713 
-1718 WREMPATN
+1718 
-1726 PEVASQH
+1726 
-1733 VHHLAYVIY
+1733 
-1742 TSGSTG
+1742 
-1748 RPKGVMVEHAQ
+1748 
-1759 VVRLFG
+1759 
-1765 ATQAWFGF
+1765 
-1773 DERDVWTL
+1773 
-1781 FHSHGFDFSVWEMW
+1781 
-1795 GALLHGGRLVIVPTE
+1795 
-1810 VTRTPSAFFALLC
+1810 
-1823 AEGVTVLNQTPSAFQ
+1823 
-1838 ALMSAQ
+1838 
-1844 EEREEAAGNIER
+1844 
-1856 ANVVAHRLRYVI
+1856 
-1868 FGGEALEPRTL
+1868 
-1879 ASWYARHG
+1879 
-1887 ERTQLVNMYG
+1887 
-1897 ITETTVHVTYCALR
+1897 
-1911 AEDAMRLGASPIG
+1911 
-1924 VRIPDL
+1924 
-1930 QLYVL
+1930 
-1935 DARREPVPMG
+1935 
-1945 VTGELY
+1945 
-1951 VGGAGVA
+1951 
-1958 RGYLNRPELTRE
+1958 
-1970 RFIDDPFVAGG
+1970 
-1981 RLYKTG
+1981 
-1987 DLARWRTDGSLE
+1987 
-1999 YLGRNDFQVKIR
+1999 
-2011 GFRIE
+2011 
-2016 LGEIEAQLAKV
+2016 
-2027 TGVREVVVLARDSA
+2027 
-2041 AEMRDNA
+2041 
-2048 TPNAPMPKSSS
+2048 
-2059 ETEKRLV
+2059 
-2066 AYYTGDADVAA
+2066 
-2077 LRAQAAQHLPSYM
+2077 
-2090 VPSAYVRLDAWP
+2090 
-2102 LTPNGKLDR
+2102 
-2111 RALPAPADDAYA
+2111 
-2123 RAEYEA
+2123 
-2129 PQGAKEEALAAIWRE
+2129 
-2144 LLHVERVS
+2144 
-2152 RHDNFF
+2152 
-2158 ELGGHSLLAI
+2158 
-2168 GVIERMRREGLHT
+2168 
-2181 DVRSIFNAQTLSDLA
+2181 
-2196 ARAQTDDRSIQA
+2196 
-2208 PPNLIPARATR
+2208 
-2219 ITPDMLPLVALTQT
+2219 
-2233 QIDMLAV
+2233 
-2240 QVEGGAANIQD
+2240 
-2251 IYPLAPLQ
+2251 
-2259 EGMVFHHLLHA
+2259 
-2270 ESDAYMEAYFVGFRT
+2270 
-2285 RARLDRF
+2285 
-2292 LDALRMIVDRH
+2292 
-2303 DILRTGFFW
+2303 
-2312 EGLEQPVQIVQ
+2312 
-2323 RRVRLP
+2323 
-2329 IEFVDLDPA
+2329 
-2338 DGDVLR
+2338 
-2344 QLEARHDPR
+2344 
-2353 AHRLDI
+2353 
-2359 RRPALLSCHAAHDP
+2359 
-2373 AAGRWLLCV
+2373 
-2382 MAHHLAIDNTSLKL
+2382 
-2396 LVAEEQ
+2396 
-2402 AIEQGGFDALPPAP
+2402 
-2416 SFRNFIAQIASGVDR
+2416 
-2431 REHEAFFSAML
+2431 
-2442 GDIDSPTH
+2442 
-2450 PFGLQ
+2450 
-2455 DVQGDGREI
+2455 
-2464 AEFQQRLSP
+2464 
-2473 ELSKAIRVCTRRLG
+2473 
-2487 VSPASLMH
+2487 
-2495 LAWAMVLSRATGR
+2495 
-2508 REAVFGTV
+2508 
-2516 LFGRMQGGE
+2516 
-2525 RGMGMF
+2525 
-2531 INTLPIRIDVDE
+2531 
-2543 RYVAECLA
+2543 
-2551 HTHERVVQLIYHE
+2551 
-2564 HAPLALALRCS
+2564 
-2575 GLPARQALFSSLLN
+2575 
-2589 YRHSEQAAR
+2589 
-2598 PPRDD
+2598 
-2603 DDIQYLDGNERTNY
+2603 
-2617 PLTVSIDDLG
+2617 
-2627 EAFSVTVQAR
+2627 
-2637 HPASPERIRA
+2637 
-2647 FMETA
+2647 
-2652 LEQLVRALDGT
+2652 
-2663 SGIAAPGVVMPRIAV
+2663 
-2678 RDIDVLP
+2678 
-2685 SEERHRLLVE
+2685 
-2695 WNDTA
+2695 
-2700 ADYPQD
+2700 
-2706 QCLHRLFEAQ
+2706 
-2716 AARHPDTIALIADGE
+2716 
-2731 PVGYAELNRRAN
+2731 
-2743 RLARHLSA
+2743 
-2751 RGLQPDQRVA
+2751 
-2761 ICIDRGIDM
+2761 
-2770 VVAMLAVLK
+2770 
-2779 AGGAYVPLDPAYPSE
+2779 
-2794 RLDYLLRD
+2794 
-2802 CAPVALLTHARL
+2802 
-2814 GASMQTRIVLA
+2814 
-2825 LARLDT
+2825 
-2831 GCALIDLESD
+2831 
-2841 ADAWRHERDDDP
+2841 
-2853 PPSGLTPR
+2853 
-2861 HLAYVIYTSG
+2861 
-2871 STGQPKGVMVEHRS
+2871 
-2885 VCNLVAWH
+2885 
-2893 AGAFDV
+2893 
-2899 GTGCRSASVAGVAFD
+2899 
-2914 ATTWEVWAALCNGG
+2914 
-2928 CLSLAPGDAA
+2928 
-2938 SDPQALLRW
+2938 
-2947 WRAQELDVGFLVT
+2947 
-2960 PLAELAYA
+2960 
-2968 TGQSNA
+2968 
-2974 GMRTLLIGGDRLSRW
+2974 
-2989 PDSMPPGQMLVNNY
+2989 
-3003 GPTEATVVATSGR
+3003 
-3016 LQPGEATPPI
+3016 
-3026 GRPIANT
+3026 
-3033 RVYVLDAWL
+3033 
-3042 RPAPIGVAGELY
+3042 
-3054 IGGVQVARGY
+3054 
-3064 LNRPELTRERFIDDP
+3064 
-3079 FVAGGRLYKT
+3079 
-3089 GDLARWRTDGSLEY
+3089 
-3103 LGRNDFQVKI
+3103 
-3113 RGFRIEL
+3113 
-3120 GEIEAQ
+3120 
-3126 LAKVAGVR
+3126 
-3134 EVVVLARDSAAE
+3134 
-3146 VHDSATEHATPN
+3146 
-3158 ALSPSP
+3158 
-3164 ETSTATAAATA
+3164 
-3175 TATAT
+3175 
-3180 EKRLVAYYKGDADVA
+3180 
-3195 ALRAQAA
+3195 
-3202 QHLPSY
+3202 
-3208 MVPSAY
+3208 
-3214 VRLDAWPLTPNGKLD
+3214 
-3229 RRALPAP
+3229 
-3236 ADDAYARAEYEA
+3236 
-3248 PQGAKEEALAA
+3248 
-3259 IWRELLHV
+3259 
-3267 ERVSRHD
+3267 
-3274 NFFELGGHSLLAVQL
+3274 
-3289 VSRLR
+3289 
-3294 QALSVEVAL
+3294 
-3303 GTVFDAPVLSALAE
+3303 
-3317 RLEAEN
+3317 
-3323 TAVLPPIPL
+3323 
-3332 TPRDGRIALS
+3332 
-3342 LAQQRLWF
+3342 
-3350 LTQLEGVS
+3350 
-3358 EAYHMSGAVRLDGP
+3358 
-3372 LNREVLQRALNRI
+3372 
-3385 VMRHEALR
+3385 
-3393 TCFAR
+3393 
-3398 EEGEPI
+3398 
-3404 QVIQPHAD
+3404 
-3412 LTVSYHDLR
+3412 
-3421 EAKSIRHE
+3421 
-3429 AGNREQRA
+3429 
-3437 KDLSQAHASA
+3437 
-3447 PFDLSR
+3447 
-3453 DLPVRVLLLQLADEA
+3453 
-3468 HVVQVVMHHIASDG
+3468 
-3482 WSVGVFLQELSALYG
+3482 
-3497 SFIAEQGDPLA
+3497 
-3508 PLPLQY
+3508 
-3514 ADYAAWQRR
+3514 
-3523 WLASGQLEK
+3523 
-3532 QGAFWQTNLSGAP
+3532 
-3545 TLLELPTDRPRP
+3545 
-3557 PKQLHAGASVEVKL
+3557 
-3571 GAALS
+3571 
-3576 ERVKRLSQ
+3576 
-3584 RHGVTPY
+3584 
-3591 MTLLSSWAAVLS
+3591 
-3603 RLSGQEEVVI
+3603 
-3613 GSPVAG
+3613 
-3619 RNRTEVEPLIG
+3619 
-3630 FFVNTLAL
+3630 
-3638 RLDLSSEPTV
+3638 
-3648 GELLKR
+3648 
-3654 TKAQVLSAQAHQDL
+3654 
-3668 PFDQVVERVKPPRST
+3668 
-3683 AHPPLFQVM
+3683 
-3692 FVWQNAHEG
+3692 
-3701 SLQIPGL
+3701 
-3708 RLSTWG
+3708 
-3714 DPLTMAPFELTL
+3714 
-3726 AVREHQDD
+3726 
-3734 IACTLTYATSLFD
+3734 
-3747 RATVERYLGHWLRQ
+3747 
-3761 LDAMA
+3761 
-3766 TDADPVVTGLP
+3766 
-3777 LLGEAERAQ
+3777 
-3786 VLHGWN
+3786 
-3792 ETGRAYARDAC
+3792 
-3803 LHQLFEAQ
+3803 
-3811 VSRTRE
+3811 
-3817 AAAVICGDET
+3817 
-3827 LSYTDLDARAN
+3827 
-3838 RLAHYLRGQGV
+3838 
-3849 GPDTRVGLALGRGVE
+3849 
-3864 MMTGLLAI
+3864 
-3872 LKAGGAYVPLDPGYA
+3872 
-3887 SERLRAILDDSRP
+3887 
-3900 AIVLADAAG
+3900 
-3909 RTALDALAGAP
+3909 
-3920 PIADLHADAS
+3920 
-3930 RWSALPST
+3930 
-3938 PPRVEGLT
+3938 
-3946 PRHLAYVIYTSGST
+3946 
-3960 GQPKGVMVEHASV
+3960 
-3973 VNLWRAL
+3973 
-3980 DEAIYRTHPSARRV
+3980 
-3994 SLNASIAFD
+3994 
-4003 SLVKQWV
+4003 
-4010 QLLSG
+4010 
-4015 RTLVVVPEPVRF
+4015 
-4027 DGRRLLDAIG
+4027 
-4037 RDRIDVFDCTPSQL
+4037 
-4051 ALIEGARGPEDEAFP
+4051 
-4066 QVTLVGGEAI
+4066 
-4076 GEGMWSELA
+4076 
-4085 SASSRTY
+4085 
-4092 YNVYGPTECTVDATL
+4092 
-4107 ARITAEHAPH
+4107 
-4117 IGGPLANVR
+4117 
-4126 AYVLNERLSPAPVG
+4126 
-4140 VRGELYIGGAGVAR
+4140 
-4154 GYLNR
+4154 
-4159 PELTRERFID
+4159 
-4169 DPFVA
+4169 
-4174 GGRLYR
+4174 
-4180 TGDLARWRTD
+4180 
-4190 GSLEYLGRNDFQVK
+4190 
-4204 IRGFRIELGEIEA
+4204 
-4217 QLAKVTGVR
+4217 
-4226 EVVVLARDSASA
+4226 SA

-4245 HAAPDALSPSLE
+4245 HAAPDALSPSPE

-4549 DSHGDVASQLEA
+4549 DGHGDVASQLEA

-5660 FAGGRPDPLPP
+5660 FAGGQPDPLPP

-6238 KVMEA
+6238 KVLEA

>member
-1 MRIPPNLIADGDEH
+1 VTAWACDAEEGGASVPIGRPIANTRIYVLDGYGQPVPRGVAGELYIGGVQVARGYLNRPELTRERFVDDPFVAGGRLYKTGDLARWRTDGSLEYLGRNDFQVKIRGFRIELGEIEAQLAKVAGVRETVVLARDSGSPAGEKRLVAYYTGNADVAALREQATRHLPAYMVPSAYVRLDAWPLTPNGKLDRRALPAPADDAYARAEYEAPQGAKEEALAAIWKDLLPVERISRHDNFFELGGHSLLVIGLSEKLRAAGLHADVRVVYRASTLADLAAHLGTDNQDIRIPPNLIADGDEH

-254 GDGREIAEAARTLK
+254 GDGREIAEAARRLK

-506 SRTREAAAVICG
+506 SRTPEAAAVICG

-774 WSELASAS
+774 WSELASVS

-920 EVVVLARDSAAAV
+920 EVVVLARDSA
-933 HDSATEHA
+933 
-941 TPNALSPSLETS
+941 
-953 TATAAATA
+953 
-961 TATATEKRL
+961 
-970 VAYYTGDADVAA
+970 
-982 LRAQAAQHLPSYMVP
+982 
-997 SAYVRLDAWPLTP
+997 
-1010 NGKLDRR
+1010 
-1017 ALPAPADDAYA
+1017 
-1028 RAEYEAPRGAKE
+1028 
-1040 EALAEIWRELLHVER
+1040 
-1055 VSRHDNFFELG
+1055 
-1066 GHSLLAVQLVSRLR
+1066 
-1080 QALSVEVALGTVF
+1080 
-1093 DAPVLSALAERLEA
+1093 
-1107 ENTAVL
+1107 
-1113 PPIPLAPRDGR
+1113 
-1124 IALSLAQQRL
+1124 
-1134 WFLTQLEGVS
+1134 
-1144 EAYHMSGAVRLD
+1144 
-1156 GPLNR
+1156 
-1161 EVLQRALNRIVM
+1161 
-1173 RHEALRTC
+1173 
-1181 FAREEGEPIQVIQP
+1181 
-1195 HADLTVS
+1195 
-1202 YHDLREA
+1202 
-1209 KSIRHEAENR
+1209 
-1219 EQRAKDLSQAHA
+1219 
-1231 SAPFDLS
+1231 
-1238 RDLPVRVLLLQLADE
+1238 
-1253 AHVVQVV
+1253 
-1260 MHHIASDGWSVG
+1260 
-1272 VFLQELSALYGSFIA
+1272 
-1287 EQGDP
+1287 
-1292 LAPLPLQYADY
+1292 
-1303 AAWQRRWLA
+1303 
-1312 SGQLEKQGA
+1312 
-1321 FWQTNLSGA
+1321 
-1330 PTLLELPT
+1330 
-1338 DRPRPPKQSHAGA
+1338 
-1351 SVEVKLGAALSER
+1351 
-1364 VKRLSQR
+1364 
-1371 HGVTPYM
+1371 
-1378 TLLSSWAAVLS
+1378 
-1389 RLSGQEE
+1389 
-1396 VVIGSPVAG
+1396 
-1405 RNRTEVEALIGFFV
+1405 
-1419 NTLALRLDLSSEP
+1419 
-1432 TVGELLK
+1432 
-1439 RTKAQVLSAQ
+1439 
-1449 AHQDLP
+1449 
-1455 FDQVVERVKP
+1455 
-1465 PRSTAHPPLFQ
+1465 
-1476 VMFVWQNM
+1476 
-1484 PAGELTIPGLTI
+1484 
-1496 RAVETPLQT
+1496 
-1505 AQFELTLSLREAG
+1505 
-1518 DDIVGHL
+1518 
-1525 NYASALFDES
+1525 
-1535 TVRRYVTYWRR
+1535 
-1546 LLEGMTAG
+1546 
-1554 AADQTIVGLPLLD
+1554 
-1567 EAERKQVVY
+1567 
-1576 AWNATERDYPI
+1576 
-1587 EQCIHQLF
+1587 
-1595 EAQVDR
+1595 
-1601 KPEAIALTF
+1601 
-1610 EGQRLSYAEL
+1610 
-1620 NARANRLAHYLQ
+1620 
-1632 GRGVGPDRLVAL
+1632 
-1644 CAERGIEM
+1644 
-1652 VVGLLAI
+1652 
-1659 LKAGG
+1659 
-1664 AYVPLDPAYASDR
+1664 
-1677 LRGIVEDSQPALV
+1677 
-1690 LADAVGRAAL
+1690 
-1700 GELDGALPVIDLE
+1700 
-1713 TDALR
+1713 
-1718 WREMPATN
+1718 
-1726 PEVASQH
+1726 
-1733 VHHLAYVIY
+1733 
-1742 TSGSTG
+1742 
-1748 RPKGVMVEHAQ
+1748 
-1759 VVRLFG
+1759 
-1765 ATQAWFGF
+1765 
-1773 DERDVWTL
+1773 
-1781 FHSHGFDFSVWEMW
+1781 
-1795 GALLHGGRLVIVPTE
+1795 
-1810 VTRTPSAFFALLC
+1810 
-1823 AEGVTVLNQTPSAFQ
+1823 
-1838 ALMSAQ
+1838 
-1844 EEREEAAGNIER
+1844 
-1856 ANVVAHRLRYVI
+1856 
-1868 FGGEALEPRTL
+1868 
-1879 ASWYARHG
+1879 
-1887 ERTQLVNMYG
+1887 
-1897 ITETTVHVTYCALR
+1897 
-1911 AEDAMRLGASPIG
+1911 
-1924 VRIPDL
+1924 
-1930 QLYVL
+1930 
-1935 DARREPVPMG
+1935 
-1945 VTGELY
+1945 
-1951 VGGAGVA
+1951 
-1958 RGYLNRPELTRE
+1958 
-1970 RFIDDPFVAGG
+1970 
-1981 RLYKTG
+1981 
-1987 DLARWRTDGSLE
+1987 
-1999 YLGRNDFQVKIR
+1999 
-2011 GFRIE
+2011 
-2016 LGEIEAQLAKV
+2016 
-2027 TGVREVVVLARDSA
+2027 
-2041 AEMRDNA
+2041 
-2048 TPNAPMPKSSS
+2048 
-2059 ETEKRLV
+2059 
-2066 AYYTGDADVAA
+2066 
-2077 LRAQAAQHLPSYM
+2077 
-2090 VPSAYVRLDAWP
+2090 
-2102 LTPNGKLDR
+2102 
-2111 RALPAPADDAYA
+2111 
-2123 RAEYEA
+2123 
-2129 PQGAKEEALAAIWRE
+2129 
-2144 LLHVERVS
+2144 
-2152 RHDNFF
+2152 
-2158 ELGGHSLLAI
+2158 
-2168 GVIERMRREGLHT
+2168 
-2181 DVRSIFNAQTLSDLA
+2181 
-2196 ARAQTDDRSIQA
+2196 
-2208 PPNLIPARATR
+2208 
-2219 ITPDMLPLVALTQT
+2219 
-2233 QIDMLAV
+2233 
-2240 QVEGGAANIQD
+2240 
-2251 IYPLAPLQ
+2251 
-2259 EGMVFHHLLHA
+2259 
-2270 ESDAYMEAYFVGFRT
+2270 
-2285 RARLDRF
+2285 
-2292 LDALRMIVDRH
+2292 
-2303 DILRTGFFW
+2303 
-2312 EGLEQPVQIVQ
+2312 
-2323 RRVRLP
+2323 
-2329 IEFVDLDPA
+2329 
-2338 DGDVLR
+2338 
-2344 QLEARHDPR
+2344 
-2353 AHRLDI
+2353 
-2359 RRPALLSCHAAHDP
+2359 
-2373 AAGRWLLCV
+2373 
-2382 MAHHLAIDNTSLKL
+2382 
-2396 LVAEEQ
+2396 
-2402 AIEQGGFDALPPAP
+2402 
-2416 SFRNFIAQIASGVDR
+2416 
-2431 REHEAFFSAML
+2431 
-2442 GDIDSPTH
+2442 
-2450 PFGLQ
+2450 
-2455 DVQGDGREI
+2455 
-2464 AEFQQRLSP
+2464 
-2473 ELSKAIRVCTRRLG
+2473 
-2487 VSPASLMH
+2487 
-2495 LAWAMVLSRATGR
+2495 
-2508 REAVFGTV
+2508 
-2516 LFGRMQGGE
+2516 
-2525 RGMGMF
+2525 
-2531 INTLPIRIDVDE
+2531 
-2543 RYVAECLA
+2543 
-2551 HTHERVVQLIYHE
+2551 
-2564 HAPLALALRCS
+2564 
-2575 GLPARQALFSSLLN
+2575 
-2589 YRHSEQAAR
+2589 
-2598 PPRDD
+2598 
-2603 DDIQYLDGNERTNY
+2603 
-2617 PLTVSIDDLG
+2617 
-2627 EAFSVTVQAR
+2627 
-2637 HPASPERIRA
+2637 
-2647 FMETA
+2647 
-2652 LEQLVRALDGT
+2652 
-2663 SGIAAPGVVMPRIAV
+2663 
-2678 RDIDVLP
+2678 
-2685 SEERHRLLVE
+2685 
-2695 WNDTA
+2695 
-2700 ADYPQD
+2700 
-2706 QCLHRLFEAQ
+2706 
-2716 AARHPDTIALIADGE
+2716 
-2731 PVGYAELNRRAN
+2731 
-2743 RLARHLSA
+2743 
-2751 RGLQPDQRVA
+2751 
-2761 ICIDRGIDM
+2761 
-2770 VVAMLAVLK
+2770 
-2779 AGGAYVPLDPAYPSE
+2779 
-2794 RLDYLLRD
+2794 
-2802 CAPVALLTHARL
+2802 
-2814 GASMQTRIVLA
+2814 
-2825 LARLDT
+2825 
-2831 GCALIDLESD
+2831 
-2841 ADAWRHERDDDP
+2841 
-2853 PPSGLTPR
+2853 
-2861 HLAYVIYTSG
+2861 
-2871 STGQPKGVMVEHRS
+2871 
-2885 VCNLVAWH
+2885 
-2893 AGAFDV
+2893 
-2899 GTGCRSASVAGVAFD
+2899 
-2914 ATTWEVWAALCNGG
+2914 
-2928 CLSLAPGDAA
+2928 
-2938 SDPQALLRW
+2938 
-2947 WRAQELDVGFLVT
+2947 
-2960 PLAELAYA
+2960 
-2968 TGQSNA
+2968 
-2974 GMRTLLIGGDRLSRW
+2974 
-2989 PDSMPPGQMLVNNY
+2989 
-3003 GPTEATVVATSGR
+3003 
-3016 LQPGEATPPI
+3016 
-3026 GRPIANT
+3026 
-3033 RVYVLDAWL
+3033 
-3042 RPAPIGVAGELY
+3042 
-3054 IGGVQVARGY
+3054 
-3064 LNRPELTRERFIDDP
+3064 
-3079 FVAGGRLYKT
+3079 
-3089 GDLARWRTDGSLEY
+3089 
-3103 LGRNDFQVKI
+3103 
-3113 RGFRIEL
+3113 
-3120 GEIEAQ
+3120 
-3126 LAKVAGVR
+3126 
-3134 EVVVLARDSAAE
+3134 
-3146 VHDSATEHATPN
+3146 
-3158 ALSPSP
+3158 
-3164 ETSTATAAATA
+3164 
-3175 TATAT
+3175 
-3180 EKRLVAYYKGDADVA
+3180 
-3195 ALRAQAA
+3195 
-3202 QHLPSY
+3202 
-3208 MVPSAY
+3208 
-3214 VRLDAWPLTPNGKLD
+3214 
-3229 RRALPAP
+3229 
-3236 ADDAYARAEYEA
+3236 
-3248 PQGAKEEALAA
+3248 
-3259 IWRELLHV
+3259 
-3267 ERVSRHD
+3267 
-3274 NFFELGGHSLLAVQL
+3274 
-3289 VSRLR
+3289 
-3294 QALSVEVAL
+3294 
-3303 GTVFDAPVLSALAE
+3303 
-3317 RLEAEN
+3317 
-3323 TAVLPPIPL
+3323 
-3332 TPRDGRIALS
+3332 
-3342 LAQQRLWF
+3342 
-3350 LTQLEGVS
+3350 
-3358 EAYHMSGAVRLDGP
+3358 
-3372 LNREVLQRALNRI
+3372 
-3385 VMRHEALR
+3385 
-3393 TCFAR
+3393 
-3398 EEGEPI
+3398 
-3404 QVIQPHAD
+3404 
-3412 LTVSYHDLR
+3412 
-3421 EAKSIRHE
+3421 
-3429 AGNREQRA
+3429 
-3437 KDLSQAHASA
+3437 
-3447 PFDLSR
+3447 
-3453 DLPVRVLLLQLADEA
+3453 
-3468 HVVQVVMHHIASDG
+3468 
-3482 WSVGVFLQELSALYG
+3482 
-3497 SFIAEQGDPLA
+3497 
-3508 PLPLQY
+3508 
-3514 ADYAAWQRR
+3514 
-3523 WLASGQLEK
+3523 
-3532 QGAFWQTNLSGAP
+3532 
-3545 TLLELPTDRPRP
+3545 
-3557 PKQLHAGASVEVKL
+3557 
-3571 GAALS
+3571 
-3576 ERVKRLSQ
+3576 
-3584 RHGVTPY
+3584 
-3591 MTLLSSWAAVLS
+3591 
-3603 RLSGQEEVVI
+3603 
-3613 GSPVAG
+3613 
-3619 RNRTEVEPLIG
+3619 
-3630 FFVNTLAL
+3630 
-3638 RLDLSSEPTV
+3638 
-3648 GELLKR
+3648 
-3654 TKAQVLSAQAHQDL
+3654 
-3668 PFDQVVERVKPPRST
+3668 
-3683 AHPPLFQVM
+3683 
-3692 FVWQNAHEG
+3692 
-3701 SLQIPGL
+3701 
-3708 RLSTWG
+3708 
-3714 DPLTMAPFELTL
+3714 
-3726 AVREHQDD
+3726 
-3734 IACTLTYATSLFD
+3734 
-3747 RATVERYLGHWLRQ
+3747 
-3761 LDAMA
+3761 
-3766 TDADPVVTGLP
+3766 
-3777 LLGEAERAQ
+3777 
-3786 VLHGWN
+3786 
-3792 ETGRAYARDAC
+3792 
-3803 LHQLFEAQ
+3803 
-3811 VSRTRE
+3811 
-3817 AAAVICGDET
+3817 
-3827 LSYTDLDARAN
+3827 
-3838 RLAHYLRGQGV
+3838 
-3849 GPDTRVGLALGRGVE
+3849 
-3864 MMTGLLAI
+3864 
-3872 LKAGGAYVPLDPGYA
+3872 
-3887 SERLRAILDDSRP
+3887 
-3900 AIVLADAAG
+3900 
-3909 RTALDALAGAP
+3909 
-3920 PIADLHADAS
+3920 
-3930 RWSALPST
+3930 
-3938 PPRVEGLT
+3938 
-3946 PRHLAYVIYTSGST
+3946 
-3960 GQPKGVMVEHASV
+3960 
-3973 VNLWRAL
+3973 
-3980 DEAIYRTHPSARRV
+3980 
-3994 SLNASIAFD
+3994 
-4003 SLVKQWV
+4003 
-4010 QLLSG
+4010 
-4015 RTLVVVPEPVRF
+4015 
-4027 DGRRLLDAIG
+4027 
-4037 RDRIDVFDCTPSQL
+4037 
-4051 ALIEGARGPEDEAFP
+4051 
-4066 QVTLVGGEAI
+4066 
-4076 GEGMWSELA
+4076 
-4085 SASSRTY
+4085 
-4092 YNVYGPTECTVDATL
+4092 
-4107 ARITAEHAPH
+4107 
-4117 IGGPLANVR
+4117 
-4126 AYVLNERLSPAPVG
+4126 
-4140 VRGELYIGGAGVAR
+4140 
-4154 GYLNR
+4154 
-4159 PELTRERFID
+4159 
-4169 DPFVA
+4169 
-4174 GGRLYR
+4174 
-4180 TGDLARWRTD
+4180 
-4190 GSLEYLGRNDFQVK
+4190 
-4204 IRGFRIELGEIEA
+4204 
-4217 QLAKVTGVR
+4217 
-4226 EVVVLARDSASA
+4226 SA

-4245 HAAPDALSPSLE
+4245 HAAPDALSPSPE

-4342 PQGAKEEA
+4342 PQGAREEA

-4549 DSHGDVASQLEA
+4549 DGHGDVASQLEA

-5025 DAGAPVVLLDADG
+5025 DAGVPVVLLDADG

-5049 DAAAGR
+5049 DDAGR

-5224 VDIGGPIA
+5224 VDIGGPLA

-5449 SLLAVRAVTAM
+5449 SLLAVRAITAM

-5494 AAIPKAARGEPAPM
+5494 AAIPKVARGEPAPM

-5660 FAGGRPDPLPP
+5660 FAGGQPDPLPP

>member
-1 MRIPPNLIADGDEH
+1 MNVNSLLDLLQRKNIRIHVDRDELVVRAPRGALNAELTQALKKSKAELIDVLRRRGAQASPDPVR

-30 IDALVTKVEGGAA
+30 IDALVAKVEGGAA

-127 VVELDAG
+127 VVELDAR

-206 DLPRPAPFRN
+206 DLPQPVPFRN

-254 GDGREIAEAARTLK
+254 GDGREIAEAARRLK

-340 AQTGVEASVKGT
+340 AQTGVEASVKET

-408 DGHERTSYPLSVTV
+408 DGHERTNYPVSVDI
-422 DDHERDFTIVAK
+422 DDHGDDFKIRAQAAASVDPARVCDFLEVALTRLVDALERDPHGALRQLDILPEV
-434 VCERIG
+434 EREEVVRRWNAG
-440 PQRVCELM
+440 EKARPSRLCLHELF
-448 ELALEQLTRALS
+448 ERQAARAPDAIAVIQDERALTY
-460 ANPGGE
+460 
-466 LAELDVLPAAERT
+466 AELNR
-479 QVLHGW
+479 
-485 NETGRAYAR
+485 
-494 DACLHQLFEAQV
+494 C
-506 SRTREAAAVICG
+506 
-518 DETLSYT
+518 
-525 DLDARANR
+525 ANR

-539 GQGVGPDT
+539 
-547 RVGLA
+547 A
-552 LGRGVEM
+552 RGVREDDRVALYARRSPE
-559 MTGLLAILK
+559 LLIGMLATLK

-578 GYASERLRA
+578 GYPAERLTHML
-587 ILDDSRPAIVLADA
+587 LDSAPVVVLRDA
-601 AGRTALDALAGAPP
+601 AASDDVLVRLNAGTL
-615 IADLHADASRW
+615 ILDLHADDERW
-626 SALPSTPPRVE
+626 SAQPSGNLKLCGSHEPDVGAR
-637 GLTPRHLAYV
+637 RLAYV
-647 IYTSGSTGQPKG
+647 IYTSGSTGAPKG
-659 VMVEHASVVNLWR
+659 VMVEHASVVNQIG
-672 ALDEAIYR
+672 ALTEYLELDA
-680 THPSARRVSLNASI
+680 SDRVLQFSNI
-694 AFDSLVKQWVQLLSG
+694 AFDASVEEIFATLTCGATLVLRTDRWLADAETFWALCGAQRISIVDLPAQFFGQLALSG
-709 RTLVVVP
+709 RRAVPTGVRCVV
-716 EPVRFD
+716 
-722 GRRLLDAIGRDRI
+722 I
-735 DVFDCTPSQLA
+735 
-746 LIEGARGPED
+746 
-756 EAYPQ
+756 
-761 VTLVG
+761 G
-766 GEAIGEGM
+766 GEAVG
-774 WSELASAS
+774 ASALDAWFAEEG
-782 SRTYYNVYGPTE
+782 RRPRLFNTYGPTE
-794 CTVDATLARI
+794 TTVSVTVHEVRGRHDD
-804 TAEHAPHIGG
+804 
-814 PLANVRAYVLNERL
+814 ANVIGRPIANTRVYVLDAWLR
-828 SPAPV
+828 PAPI
-833 GVRGELYIGGAGV
+833 GVAGELYIGGVQV

-861 IDDPFVAGGRLYK
+861 IDDPFVAGGRLYR
-874 TGDLARWRTDGSLE
+874 TGDLARWRTDGRLE

-914 KVTGVR
+914 KVTGVC
-920 EVVVLARDSAAAV
+920 EVVVLARDSAADTDQNA
-933 HDSATEHA
+933 DLNASATA
-941 TPNALSPSLETS
+941 NSS
-953 TATAAATA
+953 
-961 TATATEKRL
+961 EKGL

-1028 RAEYEAPRGAKE
+1028 RAEYEAPQGAKE
-1040 EALAEIWRELLHVER
+1040 EALAAIWRELLHVER

-1093 DAPVLSALAERLEA
+1093 DAPVLSALASRLDD
-1107 ENTAVL
+1107 NTAAVL

-1209 KSIRHEAENR
+1209 EQT

-1238 RDLPVRVLLLQLADE
+1238 RDLPVRVLLLQLEDD

-1272 VFLQELSALYGSFIA
+1272 VFLQELSALYGSLIA
-1287 EQGDP
+1287 EQDDP

-1505 AQFELTLSLREAG
+1505 AQFELTLSLQEAG

-1554 AADQTIVGLPLLD
+1554 PANASVARLPLLD

-1610 EGQRLSYAEL
+1610 DGQRLSYAEL

-1632 GRGVGPDRLVAL
+1632 ARGVGPDRLVAL

-1677 LRGIVEDSQPALV
+1677 LRGIVQDSQPALV

-1781 FHSHGFDFSVWEMW
+1781 FHSYGFDFSVWEMW

-1844 EEREEAAGNIER
+1844 EEREEREEAAGNIER

-1970 RFIDDPFVAGG
+1970 RFIDDPFVTGG
-1981 RLYKTG
+1981 RLYRTG
-1987 DLARWRTDGSLE
+1987 DLARWRTDGRLE

-2027 TGVREVVVLARDSA
+2027 AGVREVVVLARDSA
-2041 AEMRDNA
+2041 ADTDQNA
-2048 TPNAPMPKSSS
+2048 DLNASATANSS
-2059 ETEKRLV
+2059 EKRLV

-2129 PQGAKEEALAAIWRE
+2129 PQGAKEEALAEIWRE

-2575 GLPARQALFSSLLN
+2575 GLPAQQALFSSLLN

-2663 SGIAAPGVVMPRIAV
+2663 SGVATPGVVTPRIAV

-2716 AARHPDTIALIADGE
+2716 AARYPDAIALIADGE

-2825 LARLDT
+2825 LARLNT

-2841 ADAWRHERDDDP
+2841 AGAWRHERDDDP

-3134 EVVVLARDSAAE
+3134 EVVVLARDSAAA

-3158 ALSPSP
+3158 ALSPSL
-3164 ETSTATAAATA
+3164 ETSTATAAATATA

-3229 RRALPAP
+3229 RRALPEP

-3248 PQGAKEEALAA
+3248 PRGAREEALAA
-3259 IWRELLHV
+3259 IWRDLLHV

-3303 GTVFDAPVLSALAE
+3303 STVFDAPVLSALAS
-3317 RLEAEN
+3317 RLDDN
-3323 TAVLPPIPL
+3323 TAEVLPPIPL
-3332 TPRDGRIALS
+3332 APRDGRIALS

-3404 QVIQPHAD
+3404 QVIRPHAD

-3421 EAKSIRHE
+3421 EAEQS
-3429 AGNREQRA
+3429 EQRA

-3497 SFIAEQGDPLA
+3497 SFIAEQDDPLA

-3557 PKQLHAGASVEVKL
+3557 PKQSHAGASVEVKL

-3619 RNRTEVEPLIG
+3619 RNRTEVEALIG

-3692 FVWQNAHEG
+3692 FDWHNTPARA
-3701 SLQIPGL
+3701 LTMPGL
-3708 RLSTWG
+3708 TVSVASTETTTSQYDLVLSMQERNG
-3714 DPLTMAPFELTL
+3714 DIVGHLN
-3726 AVREHQDD
+3726 
-3734 IACTLTYATSLFD
+3734 YATALFD
-3747 RATVERYLGHWLRQ
+3747 EQTARRYARYWRRLLEGMTAGSANVSVAR
-3761 LDAMA
+3761 
-3766 TDADPVVTGLP
+3766 LP
-3777 LLGEAERAQ
+3777 LLDEAEREQ
-3786 VLHGWN
+3786 VVHEWN
-3792 ETGRAYARDAC
+3792 ATERVYPIRQC
-3803 LHQLFEAQ
+3803 IHQLFEAQ
-3811 VSRTRE
+3811 AARTPN
-3817 AAAVICGDET
+3817 AIAIAIGDERLT
-3827 LSYTDLDARAN
+3827 YAALNASAN
-3838 RLAHYLRGQGV
+3838 RLARHLRALGV
-3849 GPDTRVGLALGRGVE
+3849 VADTRVAVCIERGAPMVIA
-3864 MMTGLLAI
+3864 LLAI
-3872 LKAGGAYVPLDPGYA
+3872 WKAGGAYVPLDPAYPRERIAYMLRDSAPIAVLTSRA
-3887 SERLRAILDDSRP
+3887 SRDLVASHLPDRAPLVVI
-3900 AIVLADAAG
+3900 DAA
-3909 RTALDALAGAP
+3909 ACPWDALSGD
-3920 PIADLHADAS
+3920 DLDPNDIELNA
-3930 RWSALPST
+3930 T
-3938 PPRVEGLT
+3938 
-3946 PRHLAYVIYTSGST
+3946 HLCYVIYTSGST
-3960 GQPKGVMVEHASV
+3960 GQPKGVMIEHRNL
-3973 VNLWRAL
+3973 VN
-3980 DEAIYRTHPSARRV
+3980 YT
-3994 SLNASIAFD
+3994 
-4003 SLVKQWV
+4003 
-4010 QLLSG
+4010 
-4015 RTLVVVPEPVRF
+4015 
-4027 DGRRLLDAIG
+4027 LDAIRWFG
-4037 RDRIDVFDCTPSQL
+4037 LGPGETVLQQNSLNFDLSLEEIVPALSSGATLAPAVELFGAGGSARGHSARPTMIHLTAAHWQQL
-4051 ALIEGARGPEDEAFP
+4051 VGEWHRAGARPAAALEGVRLVN
-4066 QVTLVGGEAI
+4066 VTGDALSPHKLEQWDAI
-4076 GEGMWSELA
+4076 RPAHTRLIN
-4085 SASSRTY
+4085 T
-4092 YNVYGPTECTVDATL
+4092 YGPTE
-4107 ARITAEHAPH
+4107 ITISCSAAYVRHAPGMSRVS
-4117 IGGPLANVR
+4117 IGRPFANSRMYLLDARGEPV
-4126 AYVLNERLSPAPVG
+4126 PVG
-4140 VRGELYIGGAGVAR
+4140 VTGELYIGGDGVAR

-4159 PELTRERFID
+4159 PELSAERFVD
-4169 DPFVA
+4169 DPFRP
-4174 GGRLYR
+4174 GSRMYK
-4180 TGDLARWRTD
+4180 TGDLACRRGD
-4190 GSLEYLGRNDFQVK
+4190 GEIEFVGRNDFQVK
-4204 IRGFRIELGEIEA
+4204 VRGFRVELSEVETRLAAVDGVQEIA
-4217 QLAKVTGVR
+4217 
-4226 EVVVLARDSASA
+4226 VLARED
-4238 VHDSATE
+4238 
-4245 HAAPDALSPSLE
+4245 APG
-4257 TSTATA
+4257 
-4263 AATATATATAT
+4263 

-4279 AYYTGDA
+4279 AYYTGA
-4286 DVAALRAQAAQ
+4286 AEMAALRECAARD
-4297 HLPSYM
+4297 LPAYM
-4303 VPSAY
+4303 MPAAY
-4308 VRLDAWP
+4308 VCLPALP
-4315 LTPNGKLDRRAL
+4315 LTPNGKLDRNAL
-4327 PAPADDAYARAEYEA
+4327 PPPAHDADSNRGYEA
-4342 PQGAKEEA
+4342 PQGDIEET
-4350 LAEIWRDLLQVDR
+4350 LARIWEQLLERERVG
-4363 ISRHDNFFQLGG
+4363 RHDNFFDLGG
-4375 HSLLAISLG
+4375 HSLLTVSLIER
-4384 DMMRE
+4384 MRQAD
-4389 RGLHADV
+4389 LHADV
-4396 RTLFNAET
+4396 
-4404 LAALAAQSG
+4404 AAL
-4413 TDSIDVDVPPN
+4413 
-4424 LIPVGAARIT
+4424 
-4434 PDMLPLV
+4434 
-4441 ALTQPQID
+4441 
-4449 AIAQQVDGGATNVQD
+4449 
-4464 IYPLA
+4464 
-4469 PLQEGMLF
+4469 F
-4477 HHLLHTQGDL
+4477 
-4487 YLEPHLLAFRTRER
+4487 
-4501 LERFLSALQCVIDR
+4501 
-4515 HDVLRTG
+4515 
-4522 FFWEGVPQPVQ
+4522 
-4533 VVWRRA
+4533 
-4539 RLPVEYVELP
+4539 
-4549 DSHGDVASQLEA
+4549 
-4561 RCDPRRHRIDIGR
+4561 
-4574 APLVHCH
+4574 
-4581 VAHDARNDRWVL
+4581 
-4593 GVLTHH
+4593 
-4599 LVSDHTTLALL
+4599 TTS
-4610 AEEAQAFEQGRGDAL
+4610 
-4625 PPAVP
+4625 
-4630 FRNFVAHARL
+4630 
-4640 GTSEREHEAFFRE
+4640 T
-4653 MLGDVDEPTAPFG
+4653 
-4666 LLDVQGD
+4666 
-4673 GSAIVEHRR
+4673 
-4682 ALAPG
+4682 
-4687 LSRSVRAHARRLGV
+4687 
-4701 SAASVMH
+4701 
-4708 VAWSLVLART
+4708 
-4718 ANRRDVVFGT
+4718 
-4728 VLFGRMQGGAHAHRT
+4728 
-4743 MGLFMNTLPV
+4743 
-4753 RIALDESDVETSLIA
+4753 
-4768 THDRLARLLRHEH
+4768 
-4781 APLALAQRCSAVP
+4781 
-4794 AQAPLFTSLLNYRYS
+4794 
-4809 PHEEQGD
+4809 
-4816 ATDDDVQ
+4816 
-4823 FIAARERNNYPLTM
+4823 
-4837 IVDDTG
+4837 
-4843 EGFALTAQV
+4843 
-4852 DASID
+4852 
-4857 AARVCAFMHTAL
+4857 
-4869 EQLVRALDDARGAVL
+4869 L
-4884 AELDVLPADEHR
+4884 AELA
-4896 CVVSACNDTDAEL
+4896 ACTTKLKE
-4909 PGVDFVDRR
+4909 
-4918 FEAQA
+4918 
-4923 ARTPEAIAVACGAHA
+4923 I
-4938 LSYAALNR
+4938 
-4946 RANRLAHYLRAHG
+4946 
-4959 AGPERVVAL
+4959 
-4968 ALERS
+4968 
-4973 VDMMVGLLGILKSG
+4973 LL
-4987 SAYLPLDPAY
+4987 
-4997 PAERLAYIVDDAR
+4997 
-5010 PALLL
+5010 
-5015 TEAALRDDWR
+5015 
-5025 DAGAPVVLLDADG
+5025 
-5038 PAIDACPDHNP
+5038 
-5049 DAAAGR
+5049 
-5055 DARTL
+5055 
-5060 SSLAYVIYTSGST
+5060 
-5073 GRPKGVMIE
+5073 
-5082 HRNLANLLGAMGEQP
+5082 
-5097 GIGAHDVL
+5097 
-5105 LAVTSLSFDI
+5105 
-5115 AALEL
+5115 
-5120 FLPLLHG
+5120 
-5127 ARAVIAARDDAADPA
+5127 
-5142 RLAHLIESS
+5142 
-5151 GASLMQATPSTW
+5151 
-5163 RMLAQHGWPRS
+5163 
-5174 ARPLTLLCG
+5174 
-5183 GEALPPA
+5183 
-5190 LAERLLAHVPAIW
+5190 
-5203 NLYGP
+5203 
-5208 TETTVWSTV
+5208 
-5217 RRVTTPV
+5217 
-5224 VDIGGPIA
+5224 
-5232 NTQVYVLDERLRPA
+5232 
-5246 PIGVA
+5246 
-5251 GELYIGGAGVARG
+5251 
-5264 YLNRPELT
+5264 
-5272 RERFVDDP
+5272 
-5280 FRRGGRL
+5280 
-5287 YRTGD
+5287 
-5292 LARRRADG
+5292 
-5300 NLEYLGRNDFQVKIR
+5300 
-5315 GFRIELG
+5315 
-5322 EIEAQLAKA
+5322 
-5331 HGVQGVALAAR
+5331 
-5342 DTPTADKRLVA
+5342 
-5353 YYVGDASA
+5353 
-5361 AALRE
+5361 
-5366 HAAARL
+5366 
-5372 PAYMVPAAYVRL
+5372 
-5384 AAWPLTPNGKLDR
+5384 
-5397 AALPAPDD
+5397 
-5405 EAYARAEYEAPR
+5405 
-5417 GEHECKLAAIWR
+5417 
-5429 AVLQVERIG
+5429 
-5438 RHDDFFELGGH
+5438 
-5449 SLLAVRAVTAM
+5449 
-5460 RDAFGSDTSLRD
+5460 
-5472 LFARPVLKDL
+5472 
-5482 AEHASTAARARD
+5482 
-5494 AAIPKAARGEPAPM
+5494 
-5508 SFAQQRLWFL
+5508 
-5518 ARMGGLGD
+5518 
-5526 AYHMP
+5526 
-5531 IAVRLRGALD
+5531 
-5541 VDALQRALSRI
+5541 
-5552 VSRHDALRTTFAL
+5552 
-5565 EGEQPVQRVHA
+5565 
-5576 DDGAGLRLRIDD
+5576 
-5588 LRGCADAGARRARI
+5588 
-5602 LAGQASEPFD
+5602 
-5612 LARGPLVRGALVREA
+5612 
-5627 DDVHT
+5627 
-5632 LCVTIH
+5632 
-5638 HIVSDGWSIDVFC
+5638 
-5651 RELSELYRA
+5651 
-5660 FAGGRPDPLPP
+5660 
-5671 LPVQYADYAAWQQRG
+5671 
-5686 IGGAAL
+5686 
-5692 HAQAE
+5692 
-5697 YWRDALAGAPTLLEL
+5697 
-5712 PTDRPRPPQP
+5712 
-5722 DYAGAT
+5722 
-5728 VGLALDA
+5728 
-5735 PLTAGLRALARRH
+5735 
-5748 GATLFMTV
+5748 
-5756 FAAWSVLLSRLSRQT
+5756 
-5771 DVVIGTPS
+5771 
-5779 ANRGHAQIEGL
+5779 
-5790 IGFFVNTIAL
+5790 
-5800 RVDLD
+5800 
-5805 GAPTVAELLAR
+5805 
-5816 VKARTLAA
+5816 
-5824 QQHQDIPFEHVV
+5824 
-5836 ERVQPARSLSHSPV
+5836 
-5850 FQAMFAWQHAS
+5850 
-5861 RGEMRLEGLRAEP
+5861 
-5874 LDDAARTIAKFDL
+5874 
-5887 TLSLRESGDAIDGG
+5887 
-5901 LEYASALF
+5901 
-5909 ERATIERFA
+5909 
-5918 GYLRRLL
+5918 
-5925 EGMVAD
+5925 
-5931 DTQRVDALPMLSRD
+5931 
-5945 ERRDLIE
+5945 
-5952 RRNATA
+5952 
-5958 RPYPANS
+5958 
-5965 GVHRLFEA
+5965 
-5973 QAARTPDATAIVDG
+5973 
-5987 ATTLDYRA
+5987 
-5995 LDARANRIA
+5995 
-6004 HALAHAGV
+6004 
-6012 RAGDRVAL
+6012 
-6020 HLEPSIGLVAAQLA
+6020 
-6034 VLKLGAAYVPVD
+6034 
-6046 VGNPPARK
+6046 
-6054 AFVAQDSGARLVLG
+6054 
-6068 DAALDWPAAAGVP
+6068 
-6081 QRDLAALLAGPWP
+6081 
-6094 SDAPARAPQCGGD
+6094 
-6107 TPAYVMYTSGSSGQP
+6107 
-6122 KGVLVTHRGI
+6122 
-6132 ARLAVNSGYATFDAS
+6132 
-6147 DRFAFASNPAFDAST
+6147 
-6162 FEVWTAL
+6162 
-6169 LNGASIGIVKRDDLL
+6169 
-6184 DLGALAGKL
+6184 
-6193 SSIGV
+6193 
-6198 TCLFLTT
+6198 
-6205 ALFNRCVSFD
+6205 
-6215 PAMFARLRC
+6215 
-6224 VISGGERADPAVYR
+6224 
-6238 KVMEA
+6238 
-6243 GPPRH
+6243 
-6248 LLNAYGPTE
+6248 
-6257 TTTFAAVW
+6257 
-6265 EAEPRTLAAQAAPIG
+6265 
-6280 RPIGNT
+6280 
-6286 SVYVLDA
+6286 
-6293 YGAPVPVG
+6293 
-6301 VTGEIHIGG
+6301 
-6310 PGVAQ
+6310 
-6315 GYLNRPALSAER
+6315 
-6327 FVRDPFVGGDA
+6327 
-6338 RMYRTGDLGRW
+6338 
-6349 RPDGMLDCIGRAD
+6349 
-6362 FQVKIRGFRIELGEI
+6362 
-6377 EACLL
+6377 
-6382 EHGALAQA
+6382 
-6390 AVLARDDGGDGGK
+6390 
-6403 TLVAYYV
+6403 
-6410 PRAGHEDGA
+6410 
-6419 PALRAHL
+6419 
-6426 AARLPEYMVPAAY
+6426 
-6439 VRLPAMP
+6439 
-6446 LTPNGKLERRAL
+6446 
-6458 PAPDERSYVRRD
+6458 
-6470 YAAPQ
+6470 
-6475 GEIETTLA
+6475 
-6483 RIWAELFGIERVGRH
+6483 
-6498 DGFFELGGHSLLAV
+6498 
-6512 RMVARVHDVL
+6512 
-6522 GVEVPLRALFADPV
+6522 
-6536 LHVFASAVARAS
+6536 
-6548 TRQASSNLVAF
+6548 
-6559 RSAGTAAPLF
+6559 
-6569 FIHSGL
+6569 
-6575 GEIGFVGDLLPGIAP
+6575 
-6590 EIPVY
+6590 
-6595 GFAAVGFLAGETPHA
+6595 
-6610 TIEEMAAQYV
+6610 
-6620 DAMRRVQP
+6620 
-6628 HGPYRLAGWCAGG
+6628 
-6641 NIAFE
+6641 
-6646 MAHQLI
+6646 
-6652 AADETVEFLCMI
+6652 
-6664 DSPTSAPIDR
+6664 
-6674 SVTACVLARIPDDI
+6674 
-6688 PEALRTRLHALGDAF
+6688 
-6703 DVRGMLHA
+6703 
-6711 CQAAGMLPIDLPTGL
+6711 
-6726 MERHVAVQYAIKHA
+6726 
-6740 KLNYVPPRL
+6740 
-6749 PVDVIHFVAQD
+6749 
-6760 EPMWRNGWAMD
+6760 
-6771 GWHDVADRVICL
+6771 
-6783 PASGDHMTMVAA
+6783 
-6795 PHAEQLGRRITE
+6795 
-6807 ALAVH
+6807 
-6812 GGPRADGAERGYA
+6812 
-6825 PRIAI
+6825 
-6830 QTAPR
+6830 
-6835 DARAPTLFCIPGAG
+6835 
-6849 ASVTTFST
+6849 
-6857 LARHL
+6857 
-6862 PATFSVDGLQ
+6862 
-6872 PRGLCGTMVPYLDVE
+6872 
-6887 TAARA
+6887 
-6892 YLRSIRKAAPRGPYH
+6892 
-6907 LVGHSFGGWVAYE
+6907 
-6920 IACRLQEQGE
+6920 
-6930 RVATLMLLDT
+6930 
-6940 ERPGATDIV
+6940 
-6949 RGRKTRVDALA
+6949 
-6960 KLVELYEMH
+6960 
-6969 LGRPLGVSRDD
+6969 
-6980 LAALAHDAQIEHLR
+6980 
-6994 AALVRAKILPPSV
+6994 
-7007 HPNVLLGVVRVL
+7007 
-7019 EMNVNTPYRPAG
+7019 
-7031 LYAGTMHVVL
+7031 
-7041 IANAKADADLDAWR
+7041 
-7055 DEQAEQWRGLADDV
+7055 
-7069 RIVRAGGNHMTMLQP
+7069 
-7084 PHAASIAAL
+7084 
-7093 LERTA
+7093 
-7098 GAPARLA
+7098 
-7105 QVH
+7105 

>member
-1 MRIPPNLIADGDEH
+1 MNVNSLLDLLQRKNIRIHVDRDELVVRAPRGALNAELTQALKKSKAELIDVLRRRGAQASPDPVR

-30 IDALVTKVEGGAA
+30 IDALMTKVEGGAA

-127 VVELDAG
+127 VVELDAR

-206 DLPRPAPFRN
+206 DLPQPAPFRN

-317 QGGAQSDRALGL
+317 QGGAQSDRSLGL

-408 DGHERTSYPLSVTV
+408 DGHERTNYPVSVDI
-422 DDHERDFTIVAK
+422 DDHGDDFKMRAQAAASVDPARVCDFLEVALTRLVDALERDPHGALRQLDILPEV
-434 VCERIG
+434 EREEVVRRWNAG
-440 PQRVCELM
+440 EKARPSRLCLHELF
-448 ELALEQLTRALS
+448 ERQAARAPDAIAVIQDERALTY
-460 ANPGGE
+460 
-466 LAELDVLPAAERT
+466 AELNR
-479 QVLHGW
+479 
-485 NETGRAYAR
+485 
-494 DACLHQLFEAQV
+494 C
-506 SRTREAAAVICG
+506 
-518 DETLSYT
+518 
-525 DLDARANR
+525 ANR

-539 GQGVGPDT
+539 
-547 RVGLA
+547 A
-552 LGRGVEM
+552 RGVREDDRVALYARRSPE
-559 MTGLLAILK
+559 LLIGMLATLK

-578 GYASERLRA
+578 GYPAERLTHML
-587 ILDDSRPAIVLADA
+587 LDSAPVVVLRDA
-601 AGRTALDALAGAPP
+601 AASDDVLVRLSAGTP
-615 IADLHADASRW
+615 ILDLHADDERW
-626 SALPSTPPRVE
+626 SAQPSGNLKLCGSHEPDVGAR
-637 GLTPRHLAYV
+637 RLAYV
-647 IYTSGSTGQPKG
+647 IYTSGSTGAPKG
-659 VMVEHASVVNLWR
+659 VMVEHASVVNQIG
-672 ALDEAIYR
+672 ALTEYLELDA
-680 THPSARRVSLNASI
+680 SDRVLQFSNI
-694 AFDSLVKQWVQLLSG
+694 AFDASVEEIFATLSCGATLVLRTDRWLADAETFWALCGAQRISIVDLPAQFFGQLALSG
-709 RTLVVVP
+709 RRAVPTGVRCVV
-716 EPVRFD
+716 
-722 GRRLLDAIGRDRI
+722 I
-735 DVFDCTPSQLA
+735 
-746 LIEGARGPED
+746 
-756 EAYPQ
+756 
-761 VTLVG
+761 G
-766 GEAIGEGM
+766 GEAVG
-774 WSELASAS
+774 ASALDAWFAEEG
-782 SRTYYNVYGPTE
+782 RRPRLFNTYGPTE
-794 CTVDATLARI
+794 TTVSVTVHEVRGRHDD
-804 TAEHAPHIGG
+804 
-814 PLANVRAYVLNERL
+814 ANVIGRPIANTRVYVLDAWLR
-828 SPAPV
+828 PAPI
-833 GVRGELYIGGAGV
+833 GVAGELYIGGVQV

-861 IDDPFVAGGRLYK
+861 IDDPFVTGGRLYR

-920 EVVVLARDSAAAV
+920 EVVVLARDSAADTDQNA
-933 HDSATEHA
+933 DLNASATA
-941 TPNALSPSLETS
+941 NSS
-953 TATAAATA
+953 
-961 TATATEKRL
+961 EKRL

-1028 RAEYEAPRGAKE
+1028 RAEYEAPQGAKE
-1040 EALAEIWRELLHVER
+1040 EALAAIWRELLHVER

-1080 QALSVEVALGTVF
+1080 QALSVEVALSTVF

-1209 KSIRHEAENR
+1209 EQS

-1535 TVRRYVTYWRR
+1535 TVRRYVTYWCR

-1632 GRGVGPDRLVAL
+1632 GRGVGPGRLVAL

-1781 FHSHGFDFSVWEMW
+1781 FHSYGFDFSVWEMW

-1935 DARREPVPMG
+1935 DDRREPVPMG

-1987 DLARWRTDGSLE
+1987 DLARWRTDGKLE

-2027 TGVREVVVLARDSA
+2027 AGVREVVVLARDSA
-2041 AEMRDNA
+2041 AEVRDNA

-2059 ETEKRLV
+2059 APEKRLV

-2129 PQGAKEEALAAIWRE
+2129 PRGAREEALAAIWRE

-2219 ITPDMLPLVALTQT
+2219 ITPGMLPLVALTQT
-2233 QIDMLAV
+2233 QIDMLAA

-2663 SGIAAPGVVMPRIAV
+2663 SGVAAPGVVMPRIAV
-2678 RDIDVLP
+2678 CDIDVLP

-2814 GASMQTRIVLA
+2814 GASMQTRLVLA

-2841 ADAWRHERDDDP
+2841 AGAWRHERDDDP

-3089 GDLARWRTDGSLEY
+3089 GDLARWRTDGRLEY

-3126 LAKVAGVR
+3126 LAKVADVR

-3158 ALSPSP
+3158 APSPSP
-3164 ETSTATAAATA
+3164 ETTTATAAATA
-3175 TATAT
+3175 TATAI
-3180 EKRLVAYYKGDADVA
+3180 EKRLVAYYTGDADVV

-3358 EAYHMSGAVRLDGP
+3358 EAYHMSGAVRLDGL

-3421 EAKSIRHE
+3421 EAEQS
-3429 AGNREQRA
+3429 EQRA

-3557 PKQLHAGASVEVKL
+3557 PKQSHAGASVEVKL

-3619 RNRTEVEPLIG
+3619 RNRTEVEALIG

-3692 FVWQNAHEG
+3692 FDWHNTPARA
-3701 SLQIPGL
+3701 LTMPGL
-3708 RLSTWG
+3708 TVSVASTETTTSQYDLVLSMQERNG
-3714 DPLTMAPFELTL
+3714 DIVGHLN
-3726 AVREHQDD
+3726 
-3734 IACTLTYATSLFD
+3734 YATALFD
-3747 RATVERYLGHWLRQ
+3747 EQTARRYARYWRRLLEGMTAGSANVSVAR
-3761 LDAMA
+3761 
-3766 TDADPVVTGLP
+3766 LP
-3777 LLGEAERAQ
+3777 LLDEAEREQ
-3786 VLHGWN
+3786 VVHEWN
-3792 ETGRAYARDAC
+3792 ATERAYPIRQC
-3803 LHQLFEAQ
+3803 IHQLFEAQ
-3811 VSRTRE
+3811 AARTPN
-3817 AAAVICGDET
+3817 AIAIAIGDERVT
-3827 LSYTDLDARAN
+3827 YAALNASAN
-3838 RLAHYLRGQGV
+3838 RLARHLRALGV
-3849 GPDTRVGLALGRGVE
+3849 VADTRVAVCIERGAPMVIA
-3864 MMTGLLAI
+3864 LLAI
-3872 LKAGGAYVPLDPGYA
+3872 WKAGGAYVPLDPAYPRERIAYMLRDSAPIAVLTSRA
-3887 SERLRAILDDSRP
+3887 SRDLVASHLPDRAPLVVI
-3900 AIVLADAAG
+3900 DAA
-3909 RTALDALAGAP
+3909 ACPWDALSGD
-3920 PIADLHADAS
+3920 DLDPNDIELNA
-3930 RWSALPST
+3930 T
-3938 PPRVEGLT
+3938 
-3946 PRHLAYVIYTSGST
+3946 HLCYVIYTSGST
-3960 GQPKGVMVEHASV
+3960 GQPKGVMIEHRNL
-3973 VNLWRAL
+3973 VN
-3980 DEAIYRTHPSARRV
+3980 YT
-3994 SLNASIAFD
+3994 
-4003 SLVKQWV
+4003 
-4010 QLLSG
+4010 
-4015 RTLVVVPEPVRF
+4015 
-4027 DGRRLLDAIG
+4027 LDAIRWFG
-4037 RDRIDVFDCTPSQL
+4037 LGPGETVLQQNSLNFDLSLEEIVPALSSGATLAPAVELFGAGGSARGHSARPTMIHLTAAHWQQL
-4051 ALIEGARGPEDEAFP
+4051 VGEWHRAGARPAAALEGVRLVN
-4066 QVTLVGGEAI
+4066 VTGDALSPHKLEQWDAI
-4076 GEGMWSELA
+4076 RPAHTRLIN
-4085 SASSRTY
+4085 T
-4092 YNVYGPTECTVDATL
+4092 YGPTE
-4107 ARITAEHAPH
+4107 ITISCSAAYVRHAPGMSRVS
-4117 IGGPLANVR
+4117 IGRPFANSRMYLLDARGEPV
-4126 AYVLNERLSPAPVG
+4126 PVG
-4140 VRGELYIGGAGVAR
+4140 VTGELYIGGDGVAR

-4159 PELTRERFID
+4159 PELSAERFVD
-4169 DPFVA
+4169 DPFRP
-4174 GGRLYR
+4174 GSRMYK
-4180 TGDLARWRTD
+4180 TGDLACRRGD
-4190 GSLEYLGRNDFQVK
+4190 GEIEFVGRNDFQVK
-4204 IRGFRIELGEIEA
+4204 VRGFRVELSEVETRLAAVDGVQEIA
-4217 QLAKVTGVR
+4217 
-4226 EVVVLARDSASA
+4226 VLARED
-4238 VHDSATE
+4238 
-4245 HAAPDALSPSLE
+4245 APG
-4257 TSTATA
+4257 
-4263 AATATATATAT
+4263 

-4279 AYYTGDA
+4279 AYYTGA
-4286 DVAALRAQAAQ
+4286 AEMAALRECAARD
-4297 HLPSYM
+4297 LPAYM
-4303 VPSAY
+4303 MPAAY
-4308 VRLDAWP
+4308 VCLPALP
-4315 LTPNGKLDRRAL
+4315 LTPNGKLDRNAL
-4327 PAPADDAYARAEYEA
+4327 PPPAHDADSNRGYEA
-4342 PQGAKEEA
+4342 PQGDIEET
-4350 LAEIWRDLLQVDR
+4350 LARIWEQLLERERVG
-4363 ISRHDNFFQLGG
+4363 RHDNFFDLGG
-4375 HSLLAISLG
+4375 HSLLTVSLIER
-4384 DMMRE
+4384 MRQAD
-4389 RGLHADV
+4389 LHADV
-4396 RTLFNAET
+4396 
-4404 LAALAAQSG
+4404 AAL
-4413 TDSIDVDVPPN
+4413 
-4424 LIPVGAARIT
+4424 
-4434 PDMLPLV
+4434 
-4441 ALTQPQID
+4441 
-4449 AIAQQVDGGATNVQD
+4449 
-4464 IYPLA
+4464 
-4469 PLQEGMLF
+4469 F
-4477 HHLLHTQGDL
+4477 
-4487 YLEPHLLAFRTRER
+4487 
-4501 LERFLSALQCVIDR
+4501 
-4515 HDVLRTG
+4515 
-4522 FFWEGVPQPVQ
+4522 
-4533 VVWRRA
+4533 
-4539 RLPVEYVELP
+4539 
-4549 DSHGDVASQLEA
+4549 
-4561 RCDPRRHRIDIGR
+4561 
-4574 APLVHCH
+4574 
-4581 VAHDARNDRWVL
+4581 
-4593 GVLTHH
+4593 
-4599 LVSDHTTLALL
+4599 TTS
-4610 AEEAQAFEQGRGDAL
+4610 
-4625 PPAVP
+4625 
-4630 FRNFVAHARL
+4630 
-4640 GTSEREHEAFFRE
+4640 T
-4653 MLGDVDEPTAPFG
+4653 
-4666 LLDVQGD
+4666 
-4673 GSAIVEHRR
+4673 
-4682 ALAPG
+4682 
-4687 LSRSVRAHARRLGV
+4687 
-4701 SAASVMH
+4701 
-4708 VAWSLVLART
+4708 
-4718 ANRRDVVFGT
+4718 
-4728 VLFGRMQGGAHAHRT
+4728 
-4743 MGLFMNTLPV
+4743 
-4753 RIALDESDVETSLIA
+4753 
-4768 THDRLARLLRHEH
+4768 
-4781 APLALAQRCSAVP
+4781 
-4794 AQAPLFTSLLNYRYS
+4794 
-4809 PHEEQGD
+4809 
-4816 ATDDDVQ
+4816 
-4823 FIAARERNNYPLTM
+4823 
-4837 IVDDTG
+4837 
-4843 EGFALTAQV
+4843 
-4852 DASID
+4852 
-4857 AARVCAFMHTAL
+4857 
-4869 EQLVRALDDARGAVL
+4869 L
-4884 AELDVLPADEHR
+4884 AELA
-4896 CVVSACNDTDAEL
+4896 ACTTKLKE
-4909 PGVDFVDRR
+4909 
-4918 FEAQA
+4918 
-4923 ARTPEAIAVACGAHA
+4923 I
-4938 LSYAALNR
+4938 
-4946 RANRLAHYLRAHG
+4946 
-4959 AGPERVVAL
+4959 
-4968 ALERS
+4968 
-4973 VDMMVGLLGILKSG
+4973 LL
-4987 SAYLPLDPAY
+4987 
-4997 PAERLAYIVDDAR
+4997 
-5010 PALLL
+5010 
-5015 TEAALRDDWR
+5015 
-5025 DAGAPVVLLDADG
+5025 
-5038 PAIDACPDHNP
+5038 
-5049 DAAAGR
+5049 
-5055 DARTL
+5055 
-5060 SSLAYVIYTSGST
+5060 
-5073 GRPKGVMIE
+5073 
-5082 HRNLANLLGAMGEQP
+5082 
-5097 GIGAHDVL
+5097 
-5105 LAVTSLSFDI
+5105 
-5115 AALEL
+5115 
-5120 FLPLLHG
+5120 
-5127 ARAVIAARDDAADPA
+5127 
-5142 RLAHLIESS
+5142 
-5151 GASLMQATPSTW
+5151 
-5163 RMLAQHGWPRS
+5163 
-5174 ARPLTLLCG
+5174 
-5183 GEALPPA
+5183 
-5190 LAERLLAHVPAIW
+5190 
-5203 NLYGP
+5203 
-5208 TETTVWSTV
+5208 
-5217 RRVTTPV
+5217 
-5224 VDIGGPIA
+5224 
-5232 NTQVYVLDERLRPA
+5232 
-5246 PIGVA
+5246 
-5251 GELYIGGAGVARG
+5251 
-5264 YLNRPELT
+5264 
-5272 RERFVDDP
+5272 
-5280 FRRGGRL
+5280 
-5287 YRTGD
+5287 
-5292 LARRRADG
+5292 
-5300 NLEYLGRNDFQVKIR
+5300 
-5315 GFRIELG
+5315 
-5322 EIEAQLAKA
+5322 
-5331 HGVQGVALAAR
+5331 
-5342 DTPTADKRLVA
+5342 
-5353 YYVGDASA
+5353 
-5361 AALRE
+5361 
-5366 HAAARL
+5366 
-5372 PAYMVPAAYVRL
+5372 
-5384 AAWPLTPNGKLDR
+5384 
-5397 AALPAPDD
+5397 
-5405 EAYARAEYEAPR
+5405 
-5417 GEHECKLAAIWR
+5417 
-5429 AVLQVERIG
+5429 
-5438 RHDDFFELGGH
+5438 
-5449 SLLAVRAVTAM
+5449 
-5460 RDAFGSDTSLRD
+5460 
-5472 LFARPVLKDL
+5472 
-5482 AEHASTAARARD
+5482 
-5494 AAIPKAARGEPAPM
+5494 
-5508 SFAQQRLWFL
+5508 
-5518 ARMGGLGD
+5518 
-5526 AYHMP
+5526 
-5531 IAVRLRGALD
+5531 
-5541 VDALQRALSRI
+5541 
-5552 VSRHDALRTTFAL
+5552 
-5565 EGEQPVQRVHA
+5565 
-5576 DDGAGLRLRIDD
+5576 
-5588 LRGCADAGARRARI
+5588 
-5602 LAGQASEPFD
+5602 
-5612 LARGPLVRGALVREA
+5612 
-5627 DDVHT
+5627 
-5632 LCVTIH
+5632 
-5638 HIVSDGWSIDVFC
+5638 
-5651 RELSELYRA
+5651 
-5660 FAGGRPDPLPP
+5660 
-5671 LPVQYADYAAWQQRG
+5671 
-5686 IGGAAL
+5686 
-5692 HAQAE
+5692 
-5697 YWRDALAGAPTLLEL
+5697 
-5712 PTDRPRPPQP
+5712 
-5722 DYAGAT
+5722 
-5728 VGLALDA
+5728 
-5735 PLTAGLRALARRH
+5735 
-5748 GATLFMTV
+5748 
-5756 FAAWSVLLSRLSRQT
+5756 
-5771 DVVIGTPS
+5771 
-5779 ANRGHAQIEGL
+5779 
-5790 IGFFVNTIAL
+5790 
-5800 RVDLD
+5800 
-5805 GAPTVAELLAR
+5805 
-5816 VKARTLAA
+5816 
-5824 QQHQDIPFEHVV
+5824 
-5836 ERVQPARSLSHSPV
+5836 
-5850 FQAMFAWQHAS
+5850 
-5861 RGEMRLEGLRAEP
+5861 
-5874 LDDAARTIAKFDL
+5874 
-5887 TLSLRESGDAIDGG
+5887 
-5901 LEYASALF
+5901 
-5909 ERATIERFA
+5909 
-5918 GYLRRLL
+5918 
-5925 EGMVAD
+5925 
-5931 DTQRVDALPMLSRD
+5931 
-5945 ERRDLIE
+5945 
-5952 RRNATA
+5952 
-5958 RPYPANS
+5958 
-5965 GVHRLFEA
+5965 
-5973 QAARTPDATAIVDG
+5973 
-5987 ATTLDYRA
+5987 
-5995 LDARANRIA
+5995 
-6004 HALAHAGV
+6004 
-6012 RAGDRVAL
+6012 
-6020 HLEPSIGLVAAQLA
+6020 
-6034 VLKLGAAYVPVD
+6034 
-6046 VGNPPARK
+6046 
-6054 AFVAQDSGARLVLG
+6054 
-6068 DAALDWPAAAGVP
+6068 
-6081 QRDLAALLAGPWP
+6081 
-6094 SDAPARAPQCGGD
+6094 
-6107 TPAYVMYTSGSSGQP
+6107 
-6122 KGVLVTHRGI
+6122 
-6132 ARLAVNSGYATFDAS
+6132 
-6147 DRFAFASNPAFDAST
+6147 
-6162 FEVWTAL
+6162 
-6169 LNGASIGIVKRDDLL
+6169 
-6184 DLGALAGKL
+6184 
-6193 SSIGV
+6193 
-6198 TCLFLTT
+6198 
-6205 ALFNRCVSFD
+6205 
-6215 PAMFARLRC
+6215 
-6224 VISGGERADPAVYR
+6224 
-6238 KVMEA
+6238 
-6243 GPPRH
+6243 
-6248 LLNAYGPTE
+6248 
-6257 TTTFAAVW
+6257 
-6265 EAEPRTLAAQAAPIG
+6265 
-6280 RPIGNT
+6280 
-6286 SVYVLDA
+6286 
-6293 YGAPVPVG
+6293 
-6301 VTGEIHIGG
+6301 
-6310 PGVAQ
+6310 
-6315 GYLNRPALSAER
+6315 
-6327 FVRDPFVGGDA
+6327 
-6338 RMYRTGDLGRW
+6338 
-6349 RPDGMLDCIGRAD
+6349 
-6362 FQVKIRGFRIELGEI
+6362 
-6377 EACLL
+6377 
-6382 EHGALAQA
+6382 
-6390 AVLARDDGGDGGK
+6390 
-6403 TLVAYYV
+6403 
-6410 PRAGHEDGA
+6410 
-6419 PALRAHL
+6419 
-6426 AARLPEYMVPAAY
+6426 
-6439 VRLPAMP
+6439 
-6446 LTPNGKLERRAL
+6446 
-6458 PAPDERSYVRRD
+6458 
-6470 YAAPQ
+6470 
-6475 GEIETTLA
+6475 
-6483 RIWAELFGIERVGRH
+6483 
-6498 DGFFELGGHSLLAV
+6498 
-6512 RMVARVHDVL
+6512 
-6522 GVEVPLRALFADPV
+6522 
-6536 LHVFASAVARAS
+6536 
-6548 TRQASSNLVAF
+6548 
-6559 RSAGTAAPLF
+6559 
-6569 FIHSGL
+6569 
-6575 GEIGFVGDLLPGIAP
+6575 
-6590 EIPVY
+6590 
-6595 GFAAVGFLAGETPHA
+6595 
-6610 TIEEMAAQYV
+6610 
-6620 DAMRRVQP
+6620 
-6628 HGPYRLAGWCAGG
+6628 
-6641 NIAFE
+6641 
-6646 MAHQLI
+6646 
-6652 AADETVEFLCMI
+6652 
-6664 DSPTSAPIDR
+6664 
-6674 SVTACVLARIPDDI
+6674 
-6688 PEALRTRLHALGDAF
+6688 
-6703 DVRGMLHA
+6703 
-6711 CQAAGMLPIDLPTGL
+6711 
-6726 MERHVAVQYAIKHA
+6726 
-6740 KLNYVPPRL
+6740 
-6749 PVDVIHFVAQD
+6749 
-6760 EPMWRNGWAMD
+6760 
-6771 GWHDVADRVICL
+6771 
-6783 PASGDHMTMVAA
+6783 
-6795 PHAEQLGRRITE
+6795 
-6807 ALAVH
+6807 
-6812 GGPRADGAERGYA
+6812 
-6825 PRIAI
+6825 
-6830 QTAPR
+6830 
-6835 DARAPTLFCIPGAG
+6835 
-6849 ASVTTFST
+6849 
-6857 LARHL
+6857 
-6862 PATFSVDGLQ
+6862 
-6872 PRGLCGTMVPYLDVE
+6872 
-6887 TAARA
+6887 
-6892 YLRSIRKAAPRGPYH
+6892 
-6907 LVGHSFGGWVAYE
+6907 
-6920 IACRLQEQGE
+6920 
-6930 RVATLMLLDT
+6930 
-6940 ERPGATDIV
+6940 
-6949 RGRKTRVDALA
+6949 
-6960 KLVELYEMH
+6960 
-6969 LGRPLGVSRDD
+6969 
-6980 LAALAHDAQIEHLR
+6980 
-6994 AALVRAKILPPSV
+6994 
-7007 HPNVLLGVVRVL
+7007 
-7019 EMNVNTPYRPAG
+7019 
-7031 LYAGTMHVVL
+7031 
-7041 IANAKADADLDAWR
+7041 
-7055 DEQAEQWRGLADDV
+7055 
-7069 RIVRAGGNHMTMLQP
+7069 
-7084 PHAASIAAL
+7084 
-7093 LERTA
+7093 
-7098 GAPARLA
+7098 
-7105 QVH
+7105 

>member
-1 MRIPPNLIADGDEH
+1 MNVNSLLDLLQRKNIRIHVDRDELVVRAPRGALNAELTQALKKSKAELIDVLRRRGAQASPDPVR

-30 IDALVTKVEGGAA
+30 IDALVAKVEGGAA

-127 VVELDAG
+127 VVEFDAR

-340 AQTGVEASVKGT
+340 AQTGVEASVKET

-400 IADGIELL
+400 IADGVELL
-408 DGHERTSYPLSVTV
+408 DGHERTNYPVSVDI
-422 DDHERDFTIVAK
+422 DDHGDDFKIRAQAAASVDPARVCDFLEVALTRLVDALERDPHGALRQLDILPEV
-434 VCERIG
+434 EREEVVRRWNAG
-440 PQRVCELM
+440 EKARPSRLCLHELF
-448 ELALEQLTRALS
+448 ERQAARAPDAIAVIQDERALTY
-460 ANPGGE
+460 
-466 LAELDVLPAAERT
+466 AELNR
-479 QVLHGW
+479 
-485 NETGRAYAR
+485 
-494 DACLHQLFEAQV
+494 C
-506 SRTREAAAVICG
+506 
-518 DETLSYT
+518 
-525 DLDARANR
+525 ANR

-539 GQGVGPDT
+539 
-547 RVGLA
+547 A
-552 LGRGVEM
+552 RGVRGGDRVALYARRSPE
-559 MTGLLAILK
+559 LLIGMLATLK

-578 GYASERLRA
+578 GYPAERLTHML
-587 ILDDSRPAIVLADA
+587 LDSAPVVVLRDA
-601 AGRTALDALAGAPP
+601 AASNDVLVRLNAGTP
-615 IADLHADASRW
+615 ILDLHADDERW
-626 SALPSTPPRVE
+626 SAQPSGNLKLCGSHEPDVGAR
-637 GLTPRHLAYV
+637 RLAYV
-647 IYTSGSTGQPKG
+647 IYTSGSTGAPKG
-659 VMVEHASVVNLWR
+659 VMVEHASVVNQIG
-672 ALDEAIYR
+672 ALTEYLELDA
-680 THPSARRVSLNASI
+680 SDRVLQFSNI
-694 AFDSLVKQWVQLLSG
+694 AFDASVEEIFATLSCGATLVLRTDRWLADAETFWALCGAQRISIVDLPAQFFGQLALSG
-709 RTLVVVP
+709 RRAVPTGVRCVV
-716 EPVRFD
+716 
-722 GRRLLDAIGRDRI
+722 I
-735 DVFDCTPSQLA
+735 
-746 LIEGARGPED
+746 
-756 EAYPQ
+756 
-761 VTLVG
+761 G
-766 GEAIGEGM
+766 GEAVG
-774 WSELASAS
+774 ASALDAWFAEEG
-782 SRTYYNVYGPTE
+782 RRPRLFNTYGPTE
-794 CTVDATLARI
+794 TTVSVTVHEVRGRHDD
-804 TAEHAPHIGG
+804 
-814 PLANVRAYVLNERL
+814 ANVIGRPIANTRVYVLDAWLR
-828 SPAPV
+828 PAPI
-833 GVRGELYIGGAGV
+833 GVAGELYIGGVQV

-861 IDDPFVAGGRLYK
+861 IDDPFVAGGRLYR
-874 TGDLARWRTDGSLE
+874 TGDLARWRTDGRLE

-920 EVVVLARDSAAAV
+920 EVVVLARDSAADTDQNA
-933 HDSATEHA
+933 DLNASATA
-941 TPNALSPSLETS
+941 NSS
-953 TATAAATA
+953 
-961 TATATEKRL
+961 EKRL

-1028 RAEYEAPRGAKE
+1028 RAEYEAPQGAKE
-1040 EALAEIWRELLHVER
+1040 EALAAIWRELLHVER

-1113 PPIPLAPRDGR
+1113 PPIPLTPRDGR

-1209 KSIRHEAENR
+1209 EQT

-1505 AQFELTLSLREAG
+1505 AQFELTLSLQEAG

-1535 TVRRYVTYWRR
+1535 TVRRYVTYWCR

-1632 GRGVGPDRLVAL
+1632 ARGVGPDRLVAL

-1677 LRGIVEDSQPALV
+1677 LRGIVQDSQPALV

-1700 GELDGALPVIDLE
+1700 GELDGALPVIDPE

-1781 FHSHGFDFSVWEMW
+1781 FHSYGFDFSVWEMW

-2027 TGVREVVVLARDSA
+2027 ADVREVVVLARDSA
-2041 AEMRDNA
+2041 AEVHDSA
-2048 TPNAPMPKSSS
+2048 TEHAAPDALSPSPETSTATAAATATATATA
-2059 ETEKRLV
+2059 TEKRLV

-2219 ITPDMLPLVALTQT
+2219 ITPGMLPLVALTQT
-2233 QIDMLAV
+2233 QIDMLAA

-2663 SGIAAPGVVMPRIAV
+2663 SGVAAPGVVTPRIAV

-2716 AARHPDTIALIADGE
+2716 AARYPDTIALIADGE

-2814 GASMQTRIVLA
+2814 GASMQTRLVLA

-2841 ADAWRHERDDDP
+2841 AGAWRHERDDDP

-3089 GDLARWRTDGSLEY
+3089 GDLARWRTDGRLEY

-3126 LAKVAGVR
+3126 LAKVTGVR
-3134 EVVVLARDSAAE
+3134 EVVVLARDSASA
-3146 VHDSATEHATPN
+3146 VHDSATEN
-3158 ALSPSP
+3158 AAPDAPSPSP
-3164 ETSTATAAATA
+3164 ETTTATAAATA

-3180 EKRLVAYYKGDADVA
+3180 EKRLVAYYTGDADVV

-3303 GTVFDAPVLSALAE
+3303 GTVFDAPVLSALAS
-3317 RLEAEN
+3317 RLDDN
-3323 TAVLPPIPL
+3323 TAEVLPPIPL
-3332 TPRDGRIALS
+3332 APRDGRIALS

-3421 EAKSIRHE
+3421 EAE
-3429 AGNREQRA
+3429 QTEQRA

-3557 PKQLHAGASVEVKL
+3557 PKQSHAGASVEVKL

-3619 RNRTEVEPLIG
+3619 RNRTEVEALIG

-3692 FVWQNAHEG
+3692 FDWHNTPARA
-3701 SLQIPGL
+3701 LTMPGL
-3708 RLSTWG
+3708 TVSVARTETTTSQYDLVLSMQERNG
-3714 DPLTMAPFELTL
+3714 DIVGHLN
-3726 AVREHQDD
+3726 
-3734 IACTLTYATSLFD
+3734 YATALFD
-3747 RATVERYLGHWLRQ
+3747 EQTARRYARYWRRLLEGMTAGSANVSVAR
-3761 LDAMA
+3761 
-3766 TDADPVVTGLP
+3766 LP
-3777 LLGEAERAQ
+3777 LLDEAEREQ
-3786 VLHGWN
+3786 VVHEWN
-3792 ETGRAYARDAC
+3792 ATERAYPIRQC
-3803 LHQLFEAQ
+3803 IHQLFEAQ
-3811 VSRTRE
+3811 AARTPN
-3817 AAAVICGDET
+3817 AIAIAIGDERVT
-3827 LSYTDLDARAN
+3827 YAALNASAN
-3838 RLAHYLRGQGV
+3838 RLARHLRALGV
-3849 GPDTRVGLALGRGVE
+3849 VADTRVAVCIERGAPMVIA
-3864 MMTGLLAI
+3864 LLAI
-3872 LKAGGAYVPLDPGYA
+3872 WKAGGAYVPLDPAYPRERIAYMLRDSAPIAVLTSRA
-3887 SERLRAILDDSRP
+3887 SRDLVASHLPDRAPLVVI
-3900 AIVLADAAG
+3900 DAA
-3909 RTALDALAGAP
+3909 ACPWDALSGD
-3920 PIADLHADAS
+3920 DLDPNDIELNA
-3930 RWSALPST
+3930 T
-3938 PPRVEGLT
+3938 
-3946 PRHLAYVIYTSGST
+3946 HLCYVIYTSGST
-3960 GQPKGVMVEHASV
+3960 GQPKGVMIEHRNL
-3973 VNLWRAL
+3973 VN
-3980 DEAIYRTHPSARRV
+3980 YT
-3994 SLNASIAFD
+3994 
-4003 SLVKQWV
+4003 
-4010 QLLSG
+4010 
-4015 RTLVVVPEPVRF
+4015 
-4027 DGRRLLDAIG
+4027 LDAIRWFG
-4037 RDRIDVFDCTPSQL
+4037 LGSGETVLQQNSLNFDLSLEEIVPALSSGAALAPAVELFGAGGSARGHSARPTMIHLTAAHWQQL
-4051 ALIEGARGPEDEAFP
+4051 VGEWHRAGARPAAALEGVRLVN
-4066 QVTLVGGEAI
+4066 VTGDALSPHKLEQWDAI
-4076 GEGMWSELA
+4076 RPAHTRLIN
-4085 SASSRTY
+4085 T
-4092 YNVYGPTECTVDATL
+4092 YGPTE
-4107 ARITAEHAPH
+4107 ITISCSAAYVRHAPGMSRVS
-4117 IGGPLANVR
+4117 IGRPFANSRMYLLDARGEPV
-4126 AYVLNERLSPAPVG
+4126 PVG
-4140 VRGELYIGGAGVAR
+4140 VTGELYIGGDGVAR

-4159 PELTRERFID
+4159 PELSAERFVD
-4169 DPFVA
+4169 DPFRP
-4174 GGRLYR
+4174 GSRMYK
-4180 TGDLARWRTD
+4180 TGDLACRRGD
-4190 GSLEYLGRNDFQVK
+4190 GEIEFVGRNDFQVK
-4204 IRGFRIELGEIEA
+4204 VRGFRVELSEVETRLAAVDGVQEIA
-4217 QLAKVTGVR
+4217 
-4226 EVVVLARDSASA
+4226 VLARED
-4238 VHDSATE
+4238 E
-4245 HAAPDALSPSLE
+4245 PG
-4257 TSTATA
+4257 
-4263 AATATATATAT
+4263 

-4279 AYYTGDA
+4279 AYYTGA
-4286 DVAALRAQAAQ
+4286 AEMAALRECAARD
-4297 HLPSYM
+4297 LPAYM
-4303 VPSAY
+4303 MPAAY
-4308 VRLDAWP
+4308 VCLPALP
-4315 LTPNGKLDRRAL
+4315 LTPNGKLDRNAL
-4327 PAPADDAYARAEYEA
+4327 PPPAHDADSNRGYEA
-4342 PQGAKEEA
+4342 PQGDIEET
-4350 LAEIWRDLLQVDR
+4350 LARIWEQLLERERVG
-4363 ISRHDNFFQLGG
+4363 RHDNFFDLGG
-4375 HSLLAISLG
+4375 HSLLTVSLIER
-4384 DMMRE
+4384 MRQAD
-4389 RGLHADV
+4389 LHADV
-4396 RTLFNAET
+4396 
-4404 LAALAAQSG
+4404 AAL
-4413 TDSIDVDVPPN
+4413 
-4424 LIPVGAARIT
+4424 
-4434 PDMLPLV
+4434 
-4441 ALTQPQID
+4441 
-4449 AIAQQVDGGATNVQD
+4449 
-4464 IYPLA
+4464 
-4469 PLQEGMLF
+4469 F
-4477 HHLLHTQGDL
+4477 
-4487 YLEPHLLAFRTRER
+4487 
-4501 LERFLSALQCVIDR
+4501 
-4515 HDVLRTG
+4515 
-4522 FFWEGVPQPVQ
+4522 
-4533 VVWRRA
+4533 
-4539 RLPVEYVELP
+4539 
-4549 DSHGDVASQLEA
+4549 
-4561 RCDPRRHRIDIGR
+4561 
-4574 APLVHCH
+4574 
-4581 VAHDARNDRWVL
+4581 
-4593 GVLTHH
+4593 
-4599 LVSDHTTLALL
+4599 TTS
-4610 AEEAQAFEQGRGDAL
+4610 
-4625 PPAVP
+4625 
-4630 FRNFVAHARL
+4630 
-4640 GTSEREHEAFFRE
+4640 T
-4653 MLGDVDEPTAPFG
+4653 
-4666 LLDVQGD
+4666 
-4673 GSAIVEHRR
+4673 
-4682 ALAPG
+4682 
-4687 LSRSVRAHARRLGV
+4687 
-4701 SAASVMH
+4701 
-4708 VAWSLVLART
+4708 
-4718 ANRRDVVFGT
+4718 
-4728 VLFGRMQGGAHAHRT
+4728 
-4743 MGLFMNTLPV
+4743 
-4753 RIALDESDVETSLIA
+4753 
-4768 THDRLARLLRHEH
+4768 
-4781 APLALAQRCSAVP
+4781 
-4794 AQAPLFTSLLNYRYS
+4794 
-4809 PHEEQGD
+4809 
-4816 ATDDDVQ
+4816 
-4823 FIAARERNNYPLTM
+4823 
-4837 IVDDTG
+4837 
-4843 EGFALTAQV
+4843 
-4852 DASID
+4852 
-4857 AARVCAFMHTAL
+4857 
-4869 EQLVRALDDARGAVL
+4869 L
-4884 AELDVLPADEHR
+4884 AELA
-4896 CVVSACNDTDAEL
+4896 ACTTKLKE
-4909 PGVDFVDRR
+4909 
-4918 FEAQA
+4918 
-4923 ARTPEAIAVACGAHA
+4923 I
-4938 LSYAALNR
+4938 
-4946 RANRLAHYLRAHG
+4946 
-4959 AGPERVVAL
+4959 
-4968 ALERS
+4968 
-4973 VDMMVGLLGILKSG
+4973 LL
-4987 SAYLPLDPAY
+4987 
-4997 PAERLAYIVDDAR
+4997 
-5010 PALLL
+5010 
-5015 TEAALRDDWR
+5015 
-5025 DAGAPVVLLDADG
+5025 
-5038 PAIDACPDHNP
+5038 
-5049 DAAAGR
+5049 
-5055 DARTL
+5055 
-5060 SSLAYVIYTSGST
+5060 
-5073 GRPKGVMIE
+5073 
-5082 HRNLANLLGAMGEQP
+5082 
-5097 GIGAHDVL
+5097 
-5105 LAVTSLSFDI
+5105 
-5115 AALEL
+5115 
-5120 FLPLLHG
+5120 
-5127 ARAVIAARDDAADPA
+5127 
-5142 RLAHLIESS
+5142 
-5151 GASLMQATPSTW
+5151 
-5163 RMLAQHGWPRS
+5163 
-5174 ARPLTLLCG
+5174 
-5183 GEALPPA
+5183 
-5190 LAERLLAHVPAIW
+5190 
-5203 NLYGP
+5203 
-5208 TETTVWSTV
+5208 
-5217 RRVTTPV
+5217 
-5224 VDIGGPIA
+5224 
-5232 NTQVYVLDERLRPA
+5232 
-5246 PIGVA
+5246 
-5251 GELYIGGAGVARG
+5251 
-5264 YLNRPELT
+5264 
-5272 RERFVDDP
+5272 
-5280 FRRGGRL
+5280 
-5287 YRTGD
+5287 
-5292 LARRRADG
+5292 
-5300 NLEYLGRNDFQVKIR
+5300 
-5315 GFRIELG
+5315 
-5322 EIEAQLAKA
+5322 
-5331 HGVQGVALAAR
+5331 
-5342 DTPTADKRLVA
+5342 
-5353 YYVGDASA
+5353 
-5361 AALRE
+5361 
-5366 HAAARL
+5366 
-5372 PAYMVPAAYVRL
+5372 
-5384 AAWPLTPNGKLDR
+5384 
-5397 AALPAPDD
+5397 
-5405 EAYARAEYEAPR
+5405 
-5417 GEHECKLAAIWR
+5417 
-5429 AVLQVERIG
+5429 
-5438 RHDDFFELGGH
+5438 
-5449 SLLAVRAVTAM
+5449 
-5460 RDAFGSDTSLRD
+5460 
-5472 LFARPVLKDL
+5472 
-5482 AEHASTAARARD
+5482 
-5494 AAIPKAARGEPAPM
+5494 
-5508 SFAQQRLWFL
+5508 
-5518 ARMGGLGD
+5518 
-5526 AYHMP
+5526 
-5531 IAVRLRGALD
+5531 
-5541 VDALQRALSRI
+5541 
-5552 VSRHDALRTTFAL
+5552 
-5565 EGEQPVQRVHA
+5565 
-5576 DDGAGLRLRIDD
+5576 
-5588 LRGCADAGARRARI
+5588 
-5602 LAGQASEPFD
+5602 
-5612 LARGPLVRGALVREA
+5612 
-5627 DDVHT
+5627 
-5632 LCVTIH
+5632 
-5638 HIVSDGWSIDVFC
+5638 
-5651 RELSELYRA
+5651 
-5660 FAGGRPDPLPP
+5660 
-5671 LPVQYADYAAWQQRG
+5671 
-5686 IGGAAL
+5686 
-5692 HAQAE
+5692 
-5697 YWRDALAGAPTLLEL
+5697 
-5712 PTDRPRPPQP
+5712 
-5722 DYAGAT
+5722 
-5728 VGLALDA
+5728 
-5735 PLTAGLRALARRH
+5735 
-5748 GATLFMTV
+5748 
-5756 FAAWSVLLSRLSRQT
+5756 
-5771 DVVIGTPS
+5771 
-5779 ANRGHAQIEGL
+5779 
-5790 IGFFVNTIAL
+5790 
-5800 RVDLD
+5800 
-5805 GAPTVAELLAR
+5805 
-5816 VKARTLAA
+5816 
-5824 QQHQDIPFEHVV
+5824 
-5836 ERVQPARSLSHSPV
+5836 
-5850 FQAMFAWQHAS
+5850 
-5861 RGEMRLEGLRAEP
+5861 
-5874 LDDAARTIAKFDL
+5874 
-5887 TLSLRESGDAIDGG
+5887 
-5901 LEYASALF
+5901 
-5909 ERATIERFA
+5909 
-5918 GYLRRLL
+5918 
-5925 EGMVAD
+5925 
-5931 DTQRVDALPMLSRD
+5931 
-5945 ERRDLIE
+5945 
-5952 RRNATA
+5952 
-5958 RPYPANS
+5958 
-5965 GVHRLFEA
+5965 
-5973 QAARTPDATAIVDG
+5973 
-5987 ATTLDYRA
+5987 
-5995 LDARANRIA
+5995 
-6004 HALAHAGV
+6004 
-6012 RAGDRVAL
+6012 
-6020 HLEPSIGLVAAQLA
+6020 
-6034 VLKLGAAYVPVD
+6034 
-6046 VGNPPARK
+6046 
-6054 AFVAQDSGARLVLG
+6054 
-6068 DAALDWPAAAGVP
+6068 
-6081 QRDLAALLAGPWP
+6081 
-6094 SDAPARAPQCGGD
+6094 
-6107 TPAYVMYTSGSSGQP
+6107 
-6122 KGVLVTHRGI
+6122 
-6132 ARLAVNSGYATFDAS
+6132 
-6147 DRFAFASNPAFDAST
+6147 
-6162 FEVWTAL
+6162 
-6169 LNGASIGIVKRDDLL
+6169 
-6184 DLGALAGKL
+6184 
-6193 SSIGV
+6193 
-6198 TCLFLTT
+6198 
-6205 ALFNRCVSFD
+6205 
-6215 PAMFARLRC
+6215 
-6224 VISGGERADPAVYR
+6224 
-6238 KVMEA
+6238 
-6243 GPPRH
+6243 
-6248 LLNAYGPTE
+6248 
-6257 TTTFAAVW
+6257 
-6265 EAEPRTLAAQAAPIG
+6265 
-6280 RPIGNT
+6280 
-6286 SVYVLDA
+6286 
-6293 YGAPVPVG
+6293 
-6301 VTGEIHIGG
+6301 
-6310 PGVAQ
+6310 
-6315 GYLNRPALSAER
+6315 
-6327 FVRDPFVGGDA
+6327 
-6338 RMYRTGDLGRW
+6338 
-6349 RPDGMLDCIGRAD
+6349 
-6362 FQVKIRGFRIELGEI
+6362 
-6377 EACLL
+6377 
-6382 EHGALAQA
+6382 
-6390 AVLARDDGGDGGK
+6390 
-6403 TLVAYYV
+6403 
-6410 PRAGHEDGA
+6410 
-6419 PALRAHL
+6419 
-6426 AARLPEYMVPAAY
+6426 
-6439 VRLPAMP
+6439 
-6446 LTPNGKLERRAL
+6446 
-6458 PAPDERSYVRRD
+6458 
-6470 YAAPQ
+6470 
-6475 GEIETTLA
+6475 
-6483 RIWAELFGIERVGRH
+6483 
-6498 DGFFELGGHSLLAV
+6498 
-6512 RMVARVHDVL
+6512 
-6522 GVEVPLRALFADPV
+6522 
-6536 LHVFASAVARAS
+6536 
-6548 TRQASSNLVAF
+6548 
-6559 RSAGTAAPLF
+6559 
-6569 FIHSGL
+6569 
-6575 GEIGFVGDLLPGIAP
+6575 
-6590 EIPVY
+6590 
-6595 GFAAVGFLAGETPHA
+6595 
-6610 TIEEMAAQYV
+6610 
-6620 DAMRRVQP
+6620 
-6628 HGPYRLAGWCAGG
+6628 
-6641 NIAFE
+6641 
-6646 MAHQLI
+6646 
-6652 AADETVEFLCMI
+6652 
-6664 DSPTSAPIDR
+6664 
-6674 SVTACVLARIPDDI
+6674 
-6688 PEALRTRLHALGDAF
+6688 
-6703 DVRGMLHA
+6703 
-6711 CQAAGMLPIDLPTGL
+6711 
-6726 MERHVAVQYAIKHA
+6726 
-6740 KLNYVPPRL
+6740 
-6749 PVDVIHFVAQD
+6749 
-6760 EPMWRNGWAMD
+6760 
-6771 GWHDVADRVICL
+6771 
-6783 PASGDHMTMVAA
+6783 
-6795 PHAEQLGRRITE
+6795 
-6807 ALAVH
+6807 
-6812 GGPRADGAERGYA
+6812 
-6825 PRIAI
+6825 
-6830 QTAPR
+6830 
-6835 DARAPTLFCIPGAG
+6835 
-6849 ASVTTFST
+6849 
-6857 LARHL
+6857 
-6862 PATFSVDGLQ
+6862 
-6872 PRGLCGTMVPYLDVE
+6872 
-6887 TAARA
+6887 
-6892 YLRSIRKAAPRGPYH
+6892 
-6907 LVGHSFGGWVAYE
+6907 
-6920 IACRLQEQGE
+6920 
-6930 RVATLMLLDT
+6930 
-6940 ERPGATDIV
+6940 
-6949 RGRKTRVDALA
+6949 
-6960 KLVELYEMH
+6960 
-6969 LGRPLGVSRDD
+6969 
-6980 LAALAHDAQIEHLR
+6980 
-6994 AALVRAKILPPSV
+6994 
-7007 HPNVLLGVVRVL
+7007 
-7019 EMNVNTPYRPAG
+7019 
-7031 LYAGTMHVVL
+7031 
-7041 IANAKADADLDAWR
+7041 
-7055 DEQAEQWRGLADDV
+7055 
-7069 RIVRAGGNHMTMLQP
+7069 
-7084 PHAASIAAL
+7084 
-7093 LERTA
+7093 
-7098 GAPARLA
+7098 
-7105 QVH
+7105 